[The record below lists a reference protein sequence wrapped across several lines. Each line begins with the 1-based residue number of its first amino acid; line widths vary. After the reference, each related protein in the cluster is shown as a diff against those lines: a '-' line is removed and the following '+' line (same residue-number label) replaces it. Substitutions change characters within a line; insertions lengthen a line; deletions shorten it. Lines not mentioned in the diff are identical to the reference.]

1 MEVKEQKPY
10 DIAKSGPQSY
20 RLLQEQNAQNFK
32 IDAPTSK
39 EYLYEKNQANAYLG
53 HSMYNAVE
61 AAPTVVQ
68 SPLYGSN
75 TKLGQSYFDQDVY
88 NKEEFENAGDVRAE
102 NQPAIIQAINGTT
115 KGAILAG
122 TTALSGILGIPYGIA
137 SAAVN
142 HDFSKLWDNDV
153 TRTAQAIND
162 ASEEWLPNYYT
173 KQQTEGSWYSPSNI
187 LSANFIFD
195 KVIKNIGFTVGAAY
209 SGGLYTK
216 GIDLIAKGIGGL
228 RAMALTG
235 KTFKEAAELGAR
247 AMNMSNATRVTKA
260 LVGSVFSA
268 TAEGTIEALNHV
280 KDYVDIYRQK
290 VDAHTAEG
298 INDAYREFAINGG
311 QFDGNGNPILDNTS
325 KSLILQDK
333 LYKLQRA
340 KEQAYKEIDATRAN
354 MGNADFIANLP
365 ILTLGN
371 WFTLGKMFAGGYKAA
386 RNISKVTT
394 RATKEAMAAAKA
406 EGKEAVERLNNIVK
420 KAKKTGYQGL
430 TDEEKALVEEGT
442 NHLLGDKTYAAL
454 MAAREPLKEGFEEMT
469 QAAAAKSSQNYYG
482 SRVDA
487 IYDAAMDNNSRDQVL
502 NWWQA
507 SMQGFKDI
515 YGDFNNYEEGFIG
528 ALTGLM
534 GSPTFGKKNNSTS
547 ETYLGRSKW
556 IGMSGGVV
564 PQWRNA
570 IKGRQDEAEIVSHVN
585 RILKNGNLERDI
597 KHLIAQTSFDNK
609 QKVAAI
615 RNDKMSFKDSELASI
630 FENIMYLKEAGKIDL
645 LNRAIDNMDGF
656 TEEDAKSILDLTK
669 KEIGLNGGNLNALTK
684 RREELVAQ
692 SEELTKQKEAAL
704 KGIESFRNSTTLTP
718 EESAKIQVA
727 EQTVARIDE
736 TVKNIG
742 NTIEDIDKQLKDKK
756 SSVVSPYLNENGD
769 LKTPTEVLED
779 LNKRKEKHKKI
790 LKFVTGAMDSI
801 DASTNEAL
809 TNDQLKTLT
818 WYKVMMLDWK
828 DRANSMGT
836 SLSRFVREFLNDQDA
851 IEKLARLDEE
861 LKGVDVKHLTKEEL
875 QTYGGAIVSRN
886 ILKNIIGGSKSIV
899 KLLEDIQSNSKEDM
913 GLALARLLNEE
924 KETEIDGKKQKVGDY
939 LFNSLKTTINANA
952 AAAQDE
958 KENFITTLSDLR
970 KIGEN
975 YSTYNK
981 LLKEYM
987 KNPSEI
993 DKAHQDTLNK
1003 AEREANNKKSKKTKD
1018 SLRFD
1023 GSIGDLT
1030 KDLRDN
1036 REELENIGADEFK
1049 NSLDENQ
1056 LEAFNEAEKLLD
1068 GIDSIEHK
1076 INTSDLEDEVK
1087 KAMLANLDDSIEG
1100 VNNIDELLEKLSSLD
1115 PSEAL
1120 ERALEAGNLDDI
1132 AKLDRIEELEAQYR
1146 EFIDQDLSKVA
1157 DAIEAKRKAQI
1168 KDIEEKAKKA
1178 ADALDEA
1185 EEERVKEP
1193 KERKLRVPKER
1204 KKGENLANRKKANA
1218 RNKARKEE
1226 QPKSRPSVEEDKEA
1240 VKKQGTN
1247 SDIANRN
1254 ARRKKV
1260 GYSSNFANRPQ
1271 LSETFFYGRD
1281 LLTYV
1286 QYIKE
1291 NPSRIPKFVASKLF
1305 PGIKTQEDFIKA
1317 YTKYIEATYQYLK
1330 DNGAFEYVK
1339 HNLKANDKLVFTVDE
1354 ELNNKAG
1361 VPVVIIKAVDK
1372 EGNSHVVGTM
1382 KTELDFM
1389 SINTKTDLTYGT
1401 TEAAQKKLYDE
1412 IVYKYKA
1419 SKVKSSQKQ
1428 NVKSS
1433 TEQSED
1439 KFNFS
1444 TTSGTRENRYEVTP
1458 HKKIDKDG
1466 NTVITYSA
1474 KVTYVKGAPKGHQ
1487 EGEVRTL
1494 EDGNGFTK
1502 LDFDDIDFAEYA
1514 AGDHRED
1521 GTIVT
1526 KDEVDKEDI
1535 KKSREIITNLLTDL
1549 LSNKLNTTIRKIIIA
1564 KDGRVFVD
1572 FQGKDLRVP
1581 LKKEAVSKYLDK
1593 YSSQSKDDLIHI
1605 TNTSQGY
1612 SNLGKIQEW
1621 SKKTADVRTEPDG
1634 FGVKNGLTYFKKS
1647 HEGGRGGDNITIWFR
1662 DELSQSI
1669 KEKIPKLL
1677 DESKDLNEFGD
1688 KVTELINTES
1698 LQINNEEFV
1707 GTEATIVKPTYFSSM
1722 EEQLGSKKSSWE
1734 YYRDNI
1740 NRTYGGIEY
1749 VTGVMYQA
1757 TLEPAIKFAI
1767 DSRVLPIK
1775 YRSYLG
1781 KTRENAIEKSDLQEI
1796 INELKSLE
1804 INNPS
1809 ELIEYVDRK
1818 SQEQVDSKE
1827 FVGAESSVKRLMGGD
1842 VAFSDTE
1849 SSISSIFNNT
1859 GSTIIFGVVN
1869 DSGMI
1874 STTNSSVDSKILQVD
1889 VAKAKEGQVYVL
1901 IPSNNG
1907 SLLPALCY
1915 GDVIE
1920 DLLEKPNDW
1929 YIEETIKAIQ
1939 SLTNIAQIGSNK
1951 NNVAK
1956 WLGISTQTINVS
1968 VGHLGTDN
1976 KFTEDTD
1983 ITNADRIRVAYNDAK
1998 GERKYIYIALSDDKT
2013 ISHDNAKKFIESF
2026 ASRFSIDSHLTVNLN
2041 TQRLMDKDYINNMS
2055 KYYFTNIVQGQ
2066 THSVNDWF
2074 TYNKTQTEIDN
2085 EPKER
2090 KPVKP
2095 TKKPTE
2101 TTPTGAPKTSKDV
2114 TVGDNTYTTTSDGR
2128 VYDEEDKLVVGEERT
2143 KVLDE
2148 TNKPQEEPKEEPTE
2162 KQEEKDKQEKQEEKP
2177 VESVDLA
2184 SQILG
2189 GAKRGK
2195 RRAKPKEENEDKKK
2209 DDDNKPEINQDQIDT
2224 TRTRQSNNR
2233 RRRPIKPSSES
2244 SESTSTA
2251 EPTEPKKT
2259 VRQRSID
2266 KAISIFPNMDK
2277 SRIEGVVN
2285 RIFDAVEGNEGAM
2298 QILDDIKTVV
2308 SFFKK
2313 VSTPI
2318 ANISTRAYNNFINAV
2333 LDPMEREKLNEESS
2347 REFNVENKDFNLRTM
2362 EVIDK
2367 VSSALREYLDGYVT
2381 IKSKALL
2388 NIFKI
2393 IKSAVDSLG
2402 KNMIVLNN
2410 FFNNILAETTSIII
2424 GETGDSAT
2432 EDLRVRYAYSN
2443 LSNQV
2448 KSWLHNRG
2456 TNIDAYNRLSPQ
2468 QQESYIRCMI

>member
-1 MEVKEQKPY
+1 MKVKEQKPY

-20 RLLQEQNAQNFK
+20 RLLQEQNARNFK

-68 SPLYGSN
+68 SPLYNSN

-137 SAAVN
+137 SAAIN
-142 HDFSKLWDNDV
+142 QDFSKLWDNDV

-162 ASEEWLPNYYT
+162 AAEEWLPNYYT
-173 KQQTEGSWYSPSNI
+173 KQQTEGPWYSPSNI
-187 LSANFIFD
+187 FSANLIFD

-216 GIDLIAKGIGGL
+216 GINLVAKGLGGL

-268 TAEGTIEALNHV
+268 TAEGTIEALNSV

-298 INDAYREFAINGG
+298 MNDAYREFAINGG

-354 MGNADFIANLP
+354 MGNAVLLANLP
-365 ILTLGN
+365 ITTLGN
-371 WFTLGKMFAGGYKAA
+371 WLTFGKMFAGGYKAA
-386 RNISKVTT
+386 RNTSKVTT
-394 RATKEAMAAAKA
+394 RATKEAIAAAKA

-454 MAAREPLKEGFEEMT
+454 MAIREPLKEGNEEMA
-469 QAAAAKSSQNYYG
+469 QSAASKSSQNYYG

-585 RILKNGNLERDI
+585 RILKSGNLERDI

-609 QKVAAI
+609 QKIAAI
-615 RNDKMSFKDSELASI
+615 RNDKMAFKDSELASI

-645 LNRAIDNMDGF
+645 LNRAIDNMEGF

-669 KEIGLNGGNLNALTK
+669 KEIGLNGENLNALIK
-684 RREELVAQ
+684 RKDELVAQ
-692 SEELTKQKEAAL
+692 FEELVKQKDAAAKAIEDFKNSTEPTEEQQAQL
-704 KGIESFRNSTTLTP
+704 AAASDTINRINEGIE
-718 EESAKIQVA
+718 
-727 EQTVARIDE
+727 
-736 TVKNIG
+736 NIN
-742 NTIEDIDKQLKDKK
+742 NTIDDIDKQLQDKK
-756 SSVVSPYLNENGD
+756 SSIISPYLNEDGD

-790 LKFVTGAMDSI
+790 LDFITGAMDSI

-836 SLSRFVREFLNDQDA
+836 TMSRFVREFLNDQDA
-851 IEKLARLDEE
+851 IEELARLDEE
-861 LKGVDVKHLTKEEL
+861 LKGVDVQHLTKEEL

-899 KLLEDIQSNSKEDM
+899 KLLEDIESNSKEDM
-913 GLALARLLNEE
+913 GLALARLLNED
-924 KETEIDGKKQKVGDY
+924 KEIEIDGKKQKIGDY
-939 LFNSLKTTINANA
+939 LFNAIKTTINANA
-952 AAAQDE
+952 VATQDD
-958 KENFITTLSDLR
+958 KNSFITTLSDLR

-975 YSTYNK
+975 YNTYNK
-981 LLKEYM
+981 LLTEYT

-993 DKAHQDTLNK
+993 DKAHQATTNR
-1003 AEREANNKKSKKTKD
+1003 AEREVNNKKSKSTKNK
-1018 SLRFD
+1018 LRFD
-1023 GSIGDLT
+1023 GAVGDLT
-1030 KDLRDN
+1030 KDLRDSKG
-1036 REELENIGADEFK
+1036 EIENIGIDEFK
-1049 NSLDENQ
+1049 DSLDERQ
-1056 LEAFNEAEKLLD
+1056 LKAFEGAESLLD

-1087 KAMLANLDDSIEG
+1087 KAMLDNLDDSIEG
-1100 VNNIDELLEKLSSLD
+1100 VNNVDELLEKLSSVD

-1120 ERALEAGNLDDI
+1120 EKALEASNLDDI

-1146 EFIDQDLSKVA
+1146 EFIEQDLSKVA

-1168 KDIEEKAKKA
+1168 EDIEEKAKKA
-1178 ADALDEA
+1178 ADALDKA
-1185 EEERVKEP
+1185 EEERIKEP
-1193 KERKLRVPKER
+1193 KERKIREPKER
-1204 KKGENLANRKKANA
+1204 KKRQTLSDRKKTTV
-1218 RNKARKEE
+1218 RDKAGKEE
-1226 QPKSRPSVEEDKEA
+1226 QPKSRPSVEEDKKA
-1240 VKKQGTN
+1240 VKNQGT
-1247 SDIANRN
+1247 SGDISRRN
-1254 ARRKKV
+1254 KERKEK
-1260 GYSSNFANRPQ
+1260 GYSNNFANRPQ

-1291 NPSRIPKFVASKLF
+1291 NPNNIPKFVASKLF
-1305 PGIKTQEDFIKA
+1305 PDIKTQEDFIKA
-1317 YTKYIEATYQYLK
+1317 YTKYIEFTYQYLK
-1330 DNGAFEYVK
+1330 DNRAFEYVK
-1339 HNLKANDKLVFTVDE
+1339 HNLKANDKLIFTVDE

-1361 VPVVIIKAVDK
+1361 VPVVIIKAIDK

-1389 SINTKTDLTYGT
+1389 SINKKTDLTYGT

-1412 IVYKYKA
+1412 IVYKFKA
-1419 SKVKSSQKQ
+1419 SKAKEDT
-1428 NVKSS
+1428 N
-1433 TEQSED
+1433 TEQ
-1439 KFNFS
+1439 
-1444 TTSGTRENRYEVTP
+1444 
-1458 HKKIDKDG
+1458 
-1466 NTVITYSA
+1466 
-1474 KVTYVKGAPKGHQ
+1474 Q
-1487 EGEVRTL
+1487 
-1494 EDGNGFTK
+1494 
-1502 LDFDDIDFAEYA
+1502 
-1514 AGDHRED
+1514 
-1521 GTIVT
+1521 
-1526 KDEVDKEDI
+1526 
-1535 KKSREIITNLLTDL
+1535 
-1549 LSNKLNTTIRKIIIA
+1549 
-1564 KDGRVFVD
+1564 
-1572 FQGKDLRVP
+1572 
-1581 LKKEAVSKYLDK
+1581 
-1593 YSSQSKDDLIHI
+1593 
-1605 TNTSQGY
+1605 
-1612 SNLGKIQEW
+1612 
-1621 SKKTADVRTEPDG
+1621 
-1634 FGVKNGLTYFKKS
+1634 
-1647 HEGGRGGDNITIWFR
+1647 
-1662 DELSQSI
+1662 
-1669 KEKIPKLL
+1669 
-1677 DESKDLNEFGD
+1677 
-1688 KVTELINTES
+1688 
-1698 LQINNEEFV
+1698 EEF
-1707 GTEATIVKPTYFSSM
+1707 I
-1722 EEQLGSKKSSWE
+1722 
-1734 YYRDNI
+1734 
-1740 NRTYGGIEY
+1740 
-1749 VTGVMYQA
+1749 
-1757 TLEPAIKFAI
+1757 
-1767 DSRVLPIK
+1767 
-1775 YRSYLG
+1775 
-1781 KTRENAIEKSDLQEI
+1781 
-1796 INELKSLE
+1796 
-1804 INNPS
+1804 
-1809 ELIEYVDRK
+1809 
-1818 SQEQVDSKE
+1818 
-1827 FVGAESSVKRLMGGD
+1827 GAESSVKRLMGGD

-1859 GSTIIFGVVN
+1859 GSTITFGVVN

-1874 STTNSSVDSKILQVD
+1874 STTNSNIDSKILQVD

-1915 GDVIE
+1915 GTTIE
-1920 DLLEKPNDW
+1920 ELLKKPNDW

-1939 SLTNIAQIGSNK
+1939 KLTNIIQIGDNK
-1951 NNVAK
+1951 IDVAK
-1956 WLGISTQTINVS
+1956 WLGISTQTINIS
-1968 VGHLGTDN
+1968 VGHL
-1976 KFTEDTD
+1976 EDKEFIEDDD
-1983 ITNADRIRVAYNDAK
+1983 IVNADRVRVAFNVKHKEKRQYM
-1998 GERKYIYIALSDDKT
+1998 YIALSDDKT
-2013 ISHDNAKKFIESF
+2013 ISHDNAKSFIGSF
-2026 ASRFSIDSHLTVNLN
+2026 ASRFSKVSPLTVNLN
-2041 TQRLMDKDYINNMS
+2041 TGRLTDKDYINNMS

-2074 TYNKTQTEIDN
+2074 TYNKTQTELDN

-2128 VYDEEDKLVVGEERT
+2128 VYNDEDKLVVGEERT

-2148 TNKPQEEPKEEPTE
+2148 ATKPQEEPKEEPTE
-2162 KQEEKDKQEKQEEKP
+2162 KQEEKDNQEKQEEKP
-2177 VESVDLA
+2177 TESVDLA

-2189 GAKRGK
+2189 GAKRGR
-2195 RRAKPKEENEDKKK
+2195 RRAKPEEKKEDKKK
-2209 DDDNKPEINQDQIDT
+2209 DDDNRPEISQDQIDT
-2224 TRTRQSNNR
+2224 TRTRQNNNR

-2244 SESTSTA
+2244 SESTSTSA
-2251 EPTEPKKT
+2251 EPKKT
-2259 VRQRSID
+2259 VRQKSID
-2266 KAISIFPNMDK
+2266 KAISIFPNIDK
-2277 SRIEGVVN
+2277 SRIEGIVN
-2285 RIFDAVEGNEGAM
+2285 RIFDAVESNIGAM
-2298 QILDDIKTVV
+2298 QILEDIKTVV

-2313 VSTPI
+2313 ASTSI

-2333 LDPMEREKLNEESS
+2333 LDPIEKEELDEEAT
-2347 REFNVENKDFNLRTM
+2347 REFNIESKDFNLRTM
-2362 EVIDK
+2362 EIIDK
-2367 VSSALREYLDGYVT
+2367 VSSALREYLDGYITV
-2381 IKSKALL
+2381 KSKALL

-2393 IKSAVDSLG
+2393 IRNTVNVLG
-2402 KNMIVLNN
+2402 KNTIVLNN
-2410 FFNNILAETTSIII
+2410 FFNNILAETTSIIT
-2424 GETGDSAT
+2424 GEPVESGT
-2432 EDLRVRYAYSN
+2432 EELRTRYAYSN
-2443 LSNQV
+2443 LSDQV
-2448 KSWLHNRG
+2448 KSWLNNRG

>member
-1 MEVKEQKPY
+1 MKVKEQKPY

-20 RLLQEQNAQNFK
+20 RLLQEQNARNFK

-68 SPLYGSN
+68 SPLYNSN

-137 SAAVN
+137 SAAIN
-142 HDFSKLWDNDV
+142 QDFSKIWDNDI
-153 TRTAQAIND
+153 TRTAQAMND
-162 ASEEWLPNYYT
+162 AAEEWLPNYYT
-173 KQQTEGSWYSPSNI
+173 KQQTEGPWYSPSNI
-187 LSANFIFD
+187 FSANFIFD

-209 SGGLYTK
+209 SGGLFTK
-216 GIDLIAKGIGGL
+216 GINLIAKGLGGL

-268 TAEGTIEALNHV
+268 TAEGTIEALNNS
-280 KDYVDIYRQK
+280 KDYVDIYRK
-290 VDAHTAEG
+290 KYDALTAEG

-311 QFDGNGNPILDNTS
+311 QFDGNRNPILDNTS

-340 KEQAYKEIDATRAN
+340 KEQAYKEIDATRDN
-354 MGNADFIANLP
+354 MGNADLLANLP

-371 WFTLGKMFAGGYKAA
+371 WLTFGKMFAGGYKAA
-386 RNISKVTT
+386 RNTSKVTT

-454 MAAREPLKEGFEEMT
+454 MAVREPLKEGNEEMA

-585 RILKNGNLERDI
+585 RILKSGNLERDI

-609 QKVAAI
+609 QKIAAI

-645 LNRAIDNMDGF
+645 LNRAIDNMEGF

-669 KEIGLNGGNLNALTK
+669 KEIGLNGENLNALNK
-684 RREELVAQ
+684 RKDELVAQ
-692 SEELTKQKEAAL
+692 FEELVKQKDAAEKAIEDFKNSTEPTEEQQAQL
-704 KGIESFRNSTTLTP
+704 AAASDTINRINEGIE
-718 EESAKIQVA
+718 
-727 EQTVARIDE
+727 
-736 TVKNIG
+736 NIN
-742 NTIEDIDKQLKDKK
+742 NTIDDINKQLQDKK
-756 SSVVSPYLNENGD
+756 SSVVSPYLNEDGD

-790 LKFVTGAMDSI
+790 LDFITGAMDSI

-836 SLSRFVREFLNDQDA
+836 TMSRFVREFLNDQNA
-851 IEKLARLDEE
+851 IEELARLDKE
-861 LKGVDVKHLTKEEL
+861 LKGVDVQHLTKEEL

-899 KLLEDIQSNSKEDM
+899 KLLEDIESNSKEDM
-913 GLALARLLNEE
+913 GLALARLLNED
-924 KETEIDGKKQKVGDY
+924 KEIEIDGKKQKIGDY
-939 LFNSLKTTINANA
+939 LFNAIKTNINANA
-952 AAAQDE
+952 VSTQDD
-958 KENFITTLSDLR
+958 KNSFITTLSDLR

-975 YSTYNK
+975 YNTYNK
-981 LLKEYM
+981 LLTEYT

-993 DKAHQDTLNK
+993 DKAHQATTNR
-1003 AEREANNKKSKKTKD
+1003 AEREVNNKKSKSTKNK
-1018 SLRFD
+1018 LRFD
-1023 GSIGDLT
+1023 GTIGDLT

-1036 REELENIGADEFK
+1036 KGEIENIGIDEFK
-1049 NSLDENQ
+1049 DSLDEKQ
-1056 LEAFNEAEKLLD
+1056 LKAFEGAESLLD

-1087 KAMLANLDDSIEG
+1087 GAMLANLDDSIEE
-1100 VNNIDELLEKLSSLD
+1100 VNNVDELLEKLSSVD

-1120 ERALEAGNLDDI
+1120 ERALEASNLDDI
-1132 AKLDRIEELEAQYR
+1132 AKLDKIEELEAQYR
-1146 EFIDQDLSKVA
+1146 EFIEQDLSKVA

-1168 KDIEEKAKKA
+1168 KDIEERAKKA
-1178 ADALDEA
+1178 ADALDKA
-1185 EEERVKEP
+1185 EEERIKEP
-1193 KERKLRVPKER
+1193 KERKIREPKER
-1204 KKGENLANRKKANA
+1204 KKRQTLYDRKKTSV
-1218 RNKARKEE
+1218 RGKAGKEE

-1247 SDIANRN
+1247 SDINYKN
-1254 ARRKKV
+1254 KKRKET
-1260 GYSSNFANRPQ
+1260 GYSNNFANRPQ

-1281 LLTYV
+1281 LPTYV

-1291 NPSRIPKFVASKLF
+1291 NPSRIPKFVASRLF
-1305 PGIKTQEDFIKA
+1305 PSIKTQEDFIKA
-1317 YTKYIEATYQYLK
+1317 YTKYIEVTYQYLK

-1339 HNLKANDKLVFTVDE
+1339 HNLKANYKLIFTVDE

-1361 VPVVIIKAVDK
+1361 VPVVIIKAIDK

-1412 IVYKYKA
+1412 IVYKFKA
-1419 SKVKSSQKQ
+1419 SKAKE
-1428 NVKSS
+1428 NTN
-1433 TEQSED
+1433 TEQ
-1439 KFNFS
+1439 
-1444 TTSGTRENRYEVTP
+1444 
-1458 HKKIDKDG
+1458 
-1466 NTVITYSA
+1466 
-1474 KVTYVKGAPKGHQ
+1474 Q
-1487 EGEVRTL
+1487 
-1494 EDGNGFTK
+1494 
-1502 LDFDDIDFAEYA
+1502 
-1514 AGDHRED
+1514 
-1521 GTIVT
+1521 
-1526 KDEVDKEDI
+1526 
-1535 KKSREIITNLLTDL
+1535 
-1549 LSNKLNTTIRKIIIA
+1549 
-1564 KDGRVFVD
+1564 
-1572 FQGKDLRVP
+1572 
-1581 LKKEAVSKYLDK
+1581 
-1593 YSSQSKDDLIHI
+1593 
-1605 TNTSQGY
+1605 
-1612 SNLGKIQEW
+1612 
-1621 SKKTADVRTEPDG
+1621 
-1634 FGVKNGLTYFKKS
+1634 
-1647 HEGGRGGDNITIWFR
+1647 
-1662 DELSQSI
+1662 
-1669 KEKIPKLL
+1669 
-1677 DESKDLNEFGD
+1677 
-1688 KVTELINTES
+1688 
-1698 LQINNEEFV
+1698 EEF
-1707 GTEATIVKPTYFSSM
+1707 I
-1722 EEQLGSKKSSWE
+1722 
-1734 YYRDNI
+1734 
-1740 NRTYGGIEY
+1740 
-1749 VTGVMYQA
+1749 
-1757 TLEPAIKFAI
+1757 
-1767 DSRVLPIK
+1767 
-1775 YRSYLG
+1775 
-1781 KTRENAIEKSDLQEI
+1781 
-1796 INELKSLE
+1796 
-1804 INNPS
+1804 
-1809 ELIEYVDRK
+1809 
-1818 SQEQVDSKE
+1818 
-1827 FVGAESSVKRLMGGD
+1827 GAESSVKRLMGGD

-1849 SSISSIFNNT
+1849 SSINSIFNNT
-1859 GSTIIFGVVN
+1859 GSTITFGVVN

-1874 STTNSSVDSKILQVD
+1874 STTNANVDSKILQVD

-1915 GDVIE
+1915 GTTIE
-1920 DLLEKPNDW
+1920 ELLKKPNDW
-1929 YIEETIKAIQ
+1929 YIEETIKVIQ
-1939 SLTNIAQIGSNK
+1939 SLTNIAQIGDNK
-1951 NNVAK
+1951 IEVAK
-1956 WLGISTQTINVS
+1956 WLGISTGTINIS
-1968 VGHLGTDN
+1968 VGHLNAD
-1976 KFTEDTD
+1976 KEFIEDDD
-1983 ITNADRIRVAYNDAK
+1983 IVNADRVRVAFNVKHKEKRQYM
-1998 GERKYIYIALSDDKT
+1998 YIALSDDKT
-2013 ISHDNAKKFIESF
+2013 ISYDNAKSFIGSF
-2026 ASRFSIDSHLTVNLN
+2026 ASRFSKDSPLTVNLD
-2041 TQRLMDKDYINNMS
+2041 TRRLTNEDYINNMS

-2074 TYNKTQTEIDN
+2074 TYNKTQTELDN

-2101 TTPTGAPKTSKDV
+2101 TTPTGAPKASKDV

-2128 VYDEEDKLVVGEERT
+2128 VYNDEDKLVVGEERT

-2148 TNKPQEEPKEEPTE
+2148 ATKSQEESKEEPTE
-2162 KQEEKDKQEKQEEKP
+2162 KQEEKDKQEKQEKQEEKP
-2177 VESVDLA
+2177 TESVDLA

-2189 GAKRGK
+2189 GAKRGR
-2195 RRAKPKEENEDKKK
+2195 RRAKPEEKKEDKKK
-2209 DDDNKPEINQDQIDT
+2209 DDDNRPEINQDQIDT
-2224 TRTRQSNNR
+2224 TRTRQNNNR

-2244 SESTSTA
+2244 SESTSTSA
-2251 EPTEPKKT
+2251 EPKKT
-2259 VRQRSID
+2259 VRQESID
-2266 KAISIFPNMDK
+2266 KAISIFPNIDK
-2277 SRIEGVVN
+2277 SRIEGIVN
-2285 RIFDAVEGNEGAM
+2285 RIFDAVESNTGAM
-2298 QILDDIKTVV
+2298 QILEDIKTVV

-2313 VSTPI
+2313 ASTPI

-2333 LDPMEREKLNEESS
+2333 LDPIEKEELDEEAT
-2347 REFNVENKDFNLRTM
+2347 REFNIENKDFNLRTM
-2362 EVIDK
+2362 EIIDK
-2367 VSSALREYLDGYVT
+2367 VSSALREYLDGYITV
-2381 IKSKALL
+2381 KSKVLL

-2393 IKSAVDSLG
+2393 IRNTVNVLG
-2402 KNMIVLNN
+2402 KNTIVLNN
-2410 FFNNILAETTSIII
+2410 FFNNILAETTSIIT
-2424 GETGDSAT
+2424 GEPVNSGI
-2432 EDLRVRYAYSN
+2432 EELRTRYAYNN
-2443 LSNQV
+2443 LSDQV
-2448 KSWLHNRG
+2448 KSWLNNRG
-2456 TNIDAYNRLSPQ
+2456 TNIDAYNKLSPQ

>member
-1 MEVKEQKPY
+1 MKVKEQKPY

-20 RLLQEQNAQNFK
+20 RLLQEQNARNFK

-68 SPLYGSN
+68 SPLYNSN

-122 TTALSGILGIPYGIA
+122 TTALSGILGIPYGIV

-142 HDFSKLWDNDV
+142 QDFSKLWDNDV
-153 TRTAQAIND
+153 TRVAQSISD
-162 ASEEWLPNYYT
+162 AAEEWLPNYYT
-173 KQQTEGSWYSPSNI
+173 KQQTEDSWYSPSNI
-187 LSANFIFD
+187 FSANFIFD

-268 TAEGTIEALNHV
+268 TAEGTIEALNNS
-280 KDYVDIYRQK
+280 KDYVDIYRK
-290 VDAHTAEG
+290 KYDALTAEG

-333 LYKLQRA
+333 LYKLQKA
-340 KEQAYKEIDATRAN
+340 KEQAYKEIDATRDN
-354 MGNADFIANLP
+354 MGNADLLANLP

-371 WFTLGKMFAGGYKAA
+371 WLTFGKMFAGGYKAA
-386 RNISKVTT
+386 RNTSKVTT

-406 EGKEAVERLNNIVK
+406 EEKEAVERLNNIVK

-430 TDEEKALVEEGT
+430 TNEEKALVEEGT

-454 MAAREPLKEGFEEMT
+454 MAAREPLKEGNEEMA
-469 QAAAAKSSQNYYG
+469 QAAAAKASQNYYG

-585 RILKNGNLERDI
+585 RILKSGNLERDI

-645 LNRAIDNMDGF
+645 LNRAIDNMEGF

-669 KEIGLNGGNLNALTK
+669 KDIGLNGENLNALTK
-684 RREELVAQ
+684 RRDELVAQ
-692 SEELTKQKEAAL
+692 SEELVKQKDAAVKAIEDFKNSTEPTEEQQAQL
-704 KGIESFRNSTTLTP
+704 AAASDTINRINEGIE
-718 EESAKIQVA
+718 
-727 EQTVARIDE
+727 
-736 TVKNIG
+736 NIN
-742 NTIEDIDKQLKDKK
+742 NTIDDIDKQLQDKK
-756 SSVVSPYLNENGD
+756 SSVISPYSNEDGD
-769 LKTPTEVLED
+769 LKTSTEVLED

-790 LKFVTGAMDSI
+790 LDFITGAIDSI

-836 SLSRFVREFLNDQDA
+836 TMSRFVREFLNDQDA
-851 IEKLARLDEE
+851 IEELARLDKE
-861 LKGVDVKHLTKEEL
+861 LKGVDVQHLTKEEL

-899 KLLEDIQSNSKEDM
+899 KLLEDIESNSKEDM
-913 GLALARLLNEE
+913 GLALARLLNED
-924 KETEIDGKKQKVGDY
+924 KEIEIDGKKQKIGDY
-939 LFNSLKTTINANA
+939 LFNAIKTTINANA
-952 AAAQDE
+952 VSTQDD
-958 KENFITTLSDLR
+958 KNNFITTLSDLR

-975 YSTYNK
+975 YNTYNK
-981 LLKEYM
+981 LLTEYT

-993 DKAHQDTLNK
+993 DKAHQATINR

-1023 GSIGDLT
+1023 GTIGDLT

-1036 REELENIGADEFK
+1036 KGDIENIGIDEFK
-1049 NSLDENQ
+1049 DSLDERQ
-1056 LEAFNEAEKLLD
+1056 LKAFEGAESLLD

-1087 KAMLANLDDSIEG
+1087 KAMLDNLDDSIEG
-1100 VNNIDELLEKLSSLD
+1100 VNNVDELLEKLSSVD

-1120 ERALEAGNLDDI
+1120 EKALEASNLDDI

-1146 EFIDQDLSKVA
+1146 EFIEQDLSKVA

-1168 KDIEEKAKKA
+1168 EDIEEEAKKA

-1185 EEERVKEP
+1185 EEERIKEP

-1204 KKGENLANRKKANA
+1204 KKRQTLSDRKKTTV
-1218 RNKARKEE
+1218 RGKAEKEE
-1226 QPKSRPSVEEDKEA
+1226 QPNSRPSVEEDKKA
-1240 VKKQGTN
+1240 VKNQGT
-1247 SDIANRN
+1247 SGDISYRN
-1254 ARRKKV
+1254 KRRKEK
-1260 GYSSNFANRPQ
+1260 GYSNNFANRPQ

-1291 NPSRIPKFVASKLF
+1291 NPNNIPKFVASKLF
-1305 PGIKTQEDFIKA
+1305 PDIKTQEDFIKA
-1317 YTKYIEATYQYLK
+1317 YTKYIEETYQYLK

-1339 HNLKANDKLVFTVDE
+1339 HNLKANDKLIFTVDE

-1361 VPVVIIKAVDK
+1361 VPVVIIKAIDK

-1412 IVYKYKA
+1412 IVYKFKA
-1419 SKVKSSQKQ
+1419 SKAKGSQGKRTLRESFKEVGLEAEEFVGDIE
-1428 NVKSS
+1428 NNPS
-1433 TEQSED
+1433 
-1439 KFNFS
+1439 NS
-1444 TTSGTRENRYEVTP
+1444 TTSELSHIQAEVIRKSARRVFEDIANSNNLRL
-1458 HKKIDKDG
+1458 HSAIVSRG
-1466 NTVITYSA
+1466 ISA
-1474 KVTYVKGAPKGHQ
+1474 KANTLSILYKALDAVKKGRMSVD
-1487 EGEVRTL
+1487 EAMALL
-1494 EDGNGFTK
+1494 EYHLRVDDDTHKELLAK
-1502 LDFDDIDFAEYA
+1502 LD
-1514 AGDHRED
+1514 
-1521 GTIVT
+1521 
-1526 KDEVDKEDI
+1526 K
-1535 KKSREIITNLLTDL
+1535 
-1549 LSNKLNTTIRKIIIA
+1549 
-1564 KDGRVFVD
+1564 
-1572 FQGKDLRVP
+1572 QP
-1581 LKKEAVSKYLDK
+1581 
-1593 YSSQSKDDLIHI
+1593 SQSKDDLIHI

-1612 SNLGKIQEW
+1612 SDLGAIQEW

-1662 DELSQSI
+1662 NEPSQSI

-1698 LQINNEEFV
+1698 SQINNE
-1707 GTEATIVKPTYFSSM
+1707 
-1722 EEQLGSKKSSWE
+1722 
-1734 YYRDNI
+1734 
-1740 NRTYGGIEY
+1740 
-1749 VTGVMYQA
+1749 
-1757 TLEPAIKFAI
+1757 
-1767 DSRVLPIK
+1767 
-1775 YRSYLG
+1775 
-1781 KTRENAIEKSDLQEI
+1781 
-1796 INELKSLE
+1796 
-1804 INNPS
+1804 
-1809 ELIEYVDRK
+1809 
-1818 SQEQVDSKE
+1818 E

-1869 DSGMI
+1869 DSGII
-1874 STTNSSVDSKILQVD
+1874 STTNDSVNSKILQVD

-1915 GDVIE
+1915 GTTIE
-1920 DLLEKPNDW
+1920 ELLEKPNDW

-1939 SLTNIAQIGSNK
+1939 KLTNIIQIGDNK
-1951 NNVAK
+1951 IKVAK
-1956 WLGISTQTINVS
+1956 WLGISTGTINIS
-1968 VGHLGTDN
+1968 VGHLN
-1976 KFTEDTD
+1976 EDKEFIEDDD
-1983 ITNADRIRVAYNDAK
+1983 IVNADRVRVAFNVKHKEKRQYM
-1998 GERKYIYIALSDDKT
+1998 YIALSDDKT
-2013 ISHDNAKKFIESF
+2013 ISHDNAKSFIGSF
-2026 ASRFSIDSHLTVNLN
+2026 ASRFSKDSPLTVNLN
-2041 TQRLMDKDYINNMS
+2041 TGRLTDEDYINNMS

-2074 TYNKTQTEIDN
+2074 TYNKTQTELDN

-2101 TTPTGAPKTSKDV
+2101 TTPTGAPKASKDV
-2114 TVGDNTYTTTSDGR
+2114 IIDNNTYTTTSDGR
-2128 VYDEEDKLVVGEERT
+2128 VYNDEDKLVVGEERT

-2148 TNKPQEEPKEEPTE
+2148 ATKPQEESKEEPTE

-2177 VESVDLA
+2177 TESVDLA

-2189 GAKRGK
+2189 GAKRGR
-2195 RRAKPKEENEDKKK
+2195 RRAKPEEKKEDKKK
-2209 DDDNKPEINQDQIDT
+2209 DDDNRPEISQDQIDT

-2244 SESTSTA
+2244 SESTSTSA
-2251 EPTEPKKT
+2251 EPKKT
-2259 VRQRSID
+2259 VRQKSID
-2266 KAISIFPNMDK
+2266 KAISIFPNIDK
-2277 SRIEGVVN
+2277 SRIEGIVN
-2285 RIFDAVEGNEGAM
+2285 RIFDAVESNTGAM
-2298 QILDDIKTVV
+2298 QILEDIKTVV

-2313 VSTPI
+2313 ASTPI

-2333 LDPMEREKLNEESS
+2333 LDPIEKEELDEEAT
-2347 REFNVENKDFNLRTM
+2347 REFNIESKDFNLRTM
-2362 EVIDK
+2362 EIVDK
-2367 VSSALREYLDGYVT
+2367 VSSALREYLDGYITV
-2381 IKSKALL
+2381 KSKVLL

-2393 IKSAVDSLG
+2393 IRNTVNVLG
-2402 KNMIVLNN
+2402 KNTIVLNN
-2410 FFNNILAETTSIII
+2410 FFNNILAETTSIIT
-2424 GETGDSAT
+2424 GEPVDSGT
-2432 EDLRVRYAYSN
+2432 EELRTKYAYSN
-2443 LSNQV
+2443 LSDQV
-2448 KSWLHNRG
+2448 KSWLNNRG

>member
-1 MEVKEQKPY
+1 MKAKEQKPY

-20 RLLQEQNAQNFK
+20 RLLQEQNARNFK

-68 SPLYGSN
+68 SPLYNSN

-137 SAAVN
+137 SAVIN
-142 HDFSKLWDNDV
+142 QDFSKLWDNDV

-162 ASEEWLPNYYT
+162 AAEEWLPNYYT
-173 KQQTEGSWYSPSNI
+173 KQQTEDSWYSPSNI
-187 LSANFIFD
+187 FSANFIFD

-216 GIDLIAKGIGGL
+216 GIDLVAKGLGGL

-268 TAEGTIEALNHV
+268 TAEGTIEALNNS
-280 KDYVDIYRQK
+280 KDYVDIYRK
-290 VDAHTAEG
+290 KYDALTAEG

-340 KEQAYKEIDATRAN
+340 KEQAYKEIDATRDN
-354 MGNADFIANLP
+354 MGNADLLANLP

-371 WFTLGKMFAGGYKAA
+371 WLTFGKMFAGGYKAA
-386 RNISKVTT
+386 RNTSKVTT

-454 MAAREPLKEGFEEMT
+454 MAVREPLKEGNEEMA

-487 IYDAAMDNNSRDQVL
+487 IYDATMDNNARDQVL

-585 RILKNGNLERDI
+585 RILKSGNLERDI

-609 QKVAAI
+609 QKIAAI

-669 KEIGLNGGNLNALTK
+669 KEIGLNGENLNALIK
-684 RREELVAQ
+684 RKDELVAQ
-692 SEELTKQKEAAL
+692 FEELVKQKDAAEKAIEDFKNSTEPTEEQQAQL
-704 KGIESFRNSTTLTP
+704 AAASDTINRINEGIE
-718 EESAKIQVA
+718 
-727 EQTVARIDE
+727 
-736 TVKNIG
+736 NIN
-742 NTIEDIDKQLKDKK
+742 NTIDDINKQLQDKK
-756 SSVVSPYLNENGD
+756 SSVVSPYSNEDGD

-790 LKFVTGAMDSI
+790 LDFITGAMDSI

-836 SLSRFVREFLNDQDA
+836 TMSRFVREFLNDQDA
-851 IEKLARLDEE
+851 IEELARLDKE
-861 LKGVDVKHLTKEEL
+861 LKGVDVQHLTKEEL

-899 KLLEDIQSNSKEDM
+899 KLLEDIESNSKEDM
-913 GLALARLLNEE
+913 GLALARLLNED
-924 KETEIDGKKQKVGDY
+924 KEIEIDGKKQKIGDY
-939 LFNSLKTTINANA
+939 LFNAIKANINANA
-952 AAAQDE
+952 VATQDD
-958 KENFITTLSDLR
+958 KNSFITTLSDLR

-975 YSTYNK
+975 YNTYNK
-981 LLKEYM
+981 LLTEYT

-993 DKAHQDTLNK
+993 DKAHQATTNR
-1003 AEREANNKKSKKTKD
+1003 AEREVNNKKSKSTKNK
-1018 SLRFD
+1018 LRFD
-1023 GSIGDLT
+1023 GAIGDLT

-1036 REELENIGADEFK
+1036 KGEIENIGIDEFK
-1049 NSLDENQ
+1049 NSLDEGQ
-1056 LEAFNEAEKLLD
+1056 LKAFEGAESLLD
-1068 GIDSIEHK
+1068 GIDSVEHK

-1087 KAMLANLDDSIEG
+1087 GAMLANLDDSIEG
-1100 VNNIDELLEKLSSLD
+1100 VNNVDELLEKLSSVD

-1120 ERALEAGNLDDI
+1120 EKALEASNLDDI

-1146 EFIDQDLSKVA
+1146 EFIEQDLSKVA

-1185 EEERVKEP
+1185 EEKRVREP
-1193 KERKLRVPKER
+1193 KERKIREPKER
-1204 KKGENLANRKKANA
+1204 KKRQTLSDRKKTTV
-1218 RNKARKEE
+1218 RGKAEKEE
-1226 QPKSRPSVEEDKEA
+1226 QPKSRPSVEEDKKA
-1240 VKKQGTN
+1240 VKTQGTN
-1247 SDIANRN
+1247 SDINYKN
-1254 ARRKKV
+1254 KKRKET
-1260 GYSSNFANRPQ
+1260 GYSNNFANRPQ

-1305 PGIKTQEDFIKA
+1305 PSIKTQEDFIKA
-1317 YTKYIEATYQYLK
+1317 YTKYIEATYQHLK
-1330 DNGAFEYVK
+1330 DNRAFEYVK
-1339 HNLKANDKLVFTVDE
+1339 YNLKANDKLIFTVDE
-1354 ELNNKAG
+1354 KLNNKAG
-1361 VPVVIIKAVDK
+1361 VPVVIIKAIDK

-1412 IVYKYKA
+1412 IVYKFKA
-1419 SKVKSSQKQ
+1419 SKAKE
-1428 NVKSS
+1428 NTN
-1433 TEQSED
+1433 TEQ
-1439 KFNFS
+1439 
-1444 TTSGTRENRYEVTP
+1444 
-1458 HKKIDKDG
+1458 
-1466 NTVITYSA
+1466 
-1474 KVTYVKGAPKGHQ
+1474 Q
-1487 EGEVRTL
+1487 
-1494 EDGNGFTK
+1494 
-1502 LDFDDIDFAEYA
+1502 
-1514 AGDHRED
+1514 
-1521 GTIVT
+1521 
-1526 KDEVDKEDI
+1526 
-1535 KKSREIITNLLTDL
+1535 
-1549 LSNKLNTTIRKIIIA
+1549 
-1564 KDGRVFVD
+1564 
-1572 FQGKDLRVP
+1572 
-1581 LKKEAVSKYLDK
+1581 
-1593 YSSQSKDDLIHI
+1593 
-1605 TNTSQGY
+1605 
-1612 SNLGKIQEW
+1612 
-1621 SKKTADVRTEPDG
+1621 
-1634 FGVKNGLTYFKKS
+1634 
-1647 HEGGRGGDNITIWFR
+1647 
-1662 DELSQSI
+1662 
-1669 KEKIPKLL
+1669 
-1677 DESKDLNEFGD
+1677 
-1688 KVTELINTES
+1688 
-1698 LQINNEEFV
+1698 EEF
-1707 GTEATIVKPTYFSSM
+1707 I
-1722 EEQLGSKKSSWE
+1722 
-1734 YYRDNI
+1734 
-1740 NRTYGGIEY
+1740 
-1749 VTGVMYQA
+1749 
-1757 TLEPAIKFAI
+1757 
-1767 DSRVLPIK
+1767 
-1775 YRSYLG
+1775 
-1781 KTRENAIEKSDLQEI
+1781 
-1796 INELKSLE
+1796 
-1804 INNPS
+1804 
-1809 ELIEYVDRK
+1809 
-1818 SQEQVDSKE
+1818 
-1827 FVGAESSVKRLMGGD
+1827 GAESSVKRLMGGD

-1859 GSTIIFGVVN
+1859 GSTITFGIVN

-1874 STTNSSVDSKILQVD
+1874 STTNSNVDSKILQVD
-1889 VAKAKEGQVYVL
+1889 VANAKEGQVYVL

-1915 GDVIE
+1915 GTTIE
-1920 DLLEKPNDW
+1920 ELLKKPNDW

-1956 WLGISTQTINVS
+1956 WLGISTQTINIS
-1968 VGHLGTDN
+1968 VGHLNAEN

-1983 ITNADRIRVAYNDAK
+1983 ITNADKIRVAYNDAK
-1998 GERKYIYIALSDDKT
+1998 GNRKYMYITLSDDKT

-2026 ASRFSIDSHLTVNLN
+2026 DSRFSIESPLTVNLN

-2101 TTPTGAPKTSKDV
+2101 TTPTGAPKASKDV

-2128 VYDEEDKLVVGEERT
+2128 VYNDEDKLVVGEERT

-2148 TNKPQEEPKEEPTE
+2148 ANKPQEESKEEPTE
-2162 KQEEKDKQEKQEEKP
+2162 KQEEKEKQEEQEEKP
-2177 VESVDLA
+2177 TESVDLA

-2189 GAKRGK
+2189 GAKRGR
-2195 RRAKPKEENEDKKK
+2195 RRAKPEEKKEDKKK
-2209 DDDNKPEINQDQIDT
+2209 DDDNRPEINQDQIDT
-2224 TRTRQSNNR
+2224 TRTRQNNNR
-2233 RRRPIKPSSES
+2233 RRRPIKPSSEN
-2244 SESTSTA
+2244 SESTSTSA
-2251 EPTEPKKT
+2251 EPKKT
-2259 VRQRSID
+2259 VRQKSID
-2266 KAISIFPNMDK
+2266 KAISIFPNIDK
-2277 SRIEGVVN
+2277 SRIEGIVN
-2285 RIFDAVEGNEGAM
+2285 RIFDAVESNTGAM
-2298 QILDDIKTVV
+2298 QILEDIKTVV

-2313 VSTPI
+2313 ASTPI
-2318 ANISTRAYNNFINAV
+2318 ANISTRAYNNFINAI
-2333 LDPMEREKLNEESS
+2333 LDPIEKEELDEEAT
-2347 REFNVENKDFNLRTM
+2347 REFNIENEDFNLRTI
-2362 EVIDK
+2362 EIIDK
-2367 VSSALREYLDGYVT
+2367 VSSALREYLDGYITV
-2381 IKSKALL
+2381 KSKVLL

-2393 IKSAVDSLG
+2393 IRNTVNVLG
-2402 KNMIVLNN
+2402 KNTIVLNN
-2410 FFNNILAETTSIII
+2410 FFNNILAETTSIIT
-2424 GETGDSAT
+2424 GEPVDSGT
-2432 EDLRVRYAYSN
+2432 EELRTRYAYNN
-2443 LSNQV
+2443 LSDQV
-2448 KSWLHNRG
+2448 KSWLNNRG

>member
-68 SPLYGSN
+68 SPLYGSK
-75 TKLGQSYFDQDVY
+75 TRLGQSYFDQDVY

-122 TTALSGILGIPYGIA
+122 TTALSGTLGTIYGIG
-137 SAAVN
+137 SAFAN
-142 HDFSKLWDNDV
+142 QDFSKLWDNEV
-153 TRTAQAIND
+153 TRAAQAIND

-173 KQQTEGSWYSPSNI
+173 TQQTESPWYSLSNI
-187 LSANFIFD
+187 FSANFIFD
-195 KVIKNIGFTVGAAY
+195 KVVKNIGFTVGAAY

-216 GIDLIAKGIGGL
+216 GINLVAKGFGGL
-228 RAMALTG
+228 RAMVLTG
-235 KTFKEAAELGAR
+235 KTFREAAELGAR

-268 TAEGTIEALNHV
+268 TAEGTIEALNNS

-290 VDAHTAEG
+290 IDAHTAEG

-325 KSLILQDK
+325 KSLILRDK
-333 LYKLQRA
+333 LYKLQGA
-340 KEQAYKEIDATRAN
+340 KEQAYKEIDATRDN
-354 MGNADFIANLP
+354 MGNADLLANLP

-371 WFTLGKMFAGGYKAA
+371 WLTFGKMFAGGYKAA
-386 RNISKVTT
+386 RNTSKVTT
-394 RATKEAMAAAKA
+394 RATKEAMTAAKA
-406 EGKEAVERLNNIVK
+406 EGKEAIERLNNIVK

-564 PQWRNA
+564 PKWRNA
-570 IKGRQDEAEIVSHVN
+570 IKGRQDEAKIVSHVN
-585 RILKNGNLERDI
+585 RILKSGNLERDI

-615 RNDKMSFKDSELASI
+615 RNDKMLFKDSELASI

-656 TEEDAKSILDLTK
+656 TEKDAKSILDLTK
-669 KEIGLNGGNLNALTK
+669 KEIGLNGENLNALTK

-736 TVKNIG
+736 TVENIG

-836 SLSRFVREFLNDQDA
+836 TMSRFVREFLNDQDA
-851 IEKLARLDEE
+851 IEELARLDEK
-861 LKGVDVKHLTKEEL
+861 LKGVDVQHLTKEEL

-924 KETEIDGKKQKVGDY
+924 KEVEIDGKKQKVGDY
-939 LFNSLKTTINANA
+939 LFNALKTTINANA

-993 DKAHQDTLNK
+993 DKAHQATLNK

-1100 VNNIDELLEKLSSLD
+1100 VNNVDELLEKLSSLD

-1120 ERALEAGNLDDI
+1120 ERALEASNLDDI

-1204 KKGENLANRKKANA
+1204 KKRQTLADRKKSNA
-1218 RNKARKEE
+1218 RNKAGKEE

-1254 ARRKKV
+1254 ARRKEK
-1260 GYSSNFANRPQ
+1260 GYSNNFANRPQ

-1291 NPSRIPKFVASKLF
+1291 NPSRIPKFIPSKLF
-1305 PGIKTQEDFIKA
+1305 PSIKAQEDFIKA

-1339 HNLKANDKLVFTVDE
+1339 HNLKANDKLIFTIDE

-1389 SINTKTDLTYGT
+1389 SINTKTDSTYGT

-1593 YSSQSKDDLIHI
+1593 HSSQSKDDLIHI

-1662 DELSQSI
+1662 DEPSQSI

-1677 DESKDLNEFGD
+1677 DKSKDLNEFGD

-1698 LQINNEEFV
+1698 SQINNEEF
-1707 GTEATIVKPTYFSSM
+1707 I
-1722 EEQLGSKKSSWE
+1722 
-1734 YYRDNI
+1734 
-1740 NRTYGGIEY
+1740 
-1749 VTGVMYQA
+1749 
-1757 TLEPAIKFAI
+1757 
-1767 DSRVLPIK
+1767 
-1775 YRSYLG
+1775 
-1781 KTRENAIEKSDLQEI
+1781 
-1796 INELKSLE
+1796 
-1804 INNPS
+1804 
-1809 ELIEYVDRK
+1809 
-1818 SQEQVDSKE
+1818 
-1827 FVGAESSVKRLMGGD
+1827 GAESSVKRLMGGD

-1859 GSTIIFGVVN
+1859 GSTIVFGVVN

-2026 ASRFSIDSHLTVNLN
+2026 ASRFSIDSPLTVNLN

-2148 TNKPQEEPKEEPTE
+2148 ANKPQEEPKEETTE
-2162 KQEEKDKQEKQEEKP
+2162 KQEKKDKQEKQEEKP
-2177 VESVDLA
+2177 TESVDLA

-2266 KAISIFPNMDK
+2266 KAISIFPNIDK

-2313 VSTPI
+2313 ASTPI
-2318 ANISTRAYNNFINAV
+2318 ANISTRAYNNFINIV
-2333 LDPMEREKLNEESS
+2333 LEPMEREKLDEEAT
-2347 REFNVENKDFNLRTM
+2347 REFNIESKDFDLKIM
-2362 EVIDK
+2362 EVLDK
-2367 VSSALREYLDGYVT
+2367 VSSAFREYLDGYVT
-2381 IKSKALL
+2381 VKSKALL

-2432 EDLRVRYAYSN
+2432 EDLRTRYAYSN
-2443 LSNQV
+2443 LSDQV
-2448 KSWLHNRG
+2448 KSWLNSRG

>member
-1 MEVKEQKPY
+1 MKVKEQKPY

-20 RLLQEQNAQNFK
+20 RLLQEQNARNFK

-68 SPLYGSN
+68 SPLYNSN

-102 NQPAIIQAINGTT
+102 NQPAIVQAINGTT

-137 SAAVN
+137 SAAIN
-142 HDFSKLWDNDV
+142 QDFSKLWDNDV
-153 TRTAQAIND
+153 TRVAQAMND
-162 ASEEWLPNYYT
+162 DAEEWLPNYYT
-173 KQQTEGSWYSPSNI
+173 TQQTEGSWYSPSNI
-187 LSANFIFD
+187 FSANFIFD

-216 GIDLIAKGIGGL
+216 GINLVAKGLGGL

-268 TAEGTIEALNHV
+268 TAEGTIEALNNS
-280 KDYVDIYRQK
+280 KDYVDIYRK
-290 VDAHTAEG
+290 KYDALTAEG

-340 KEQAYKEIDATRAN
+340 KEQAYKEIDATRDN

-371 WFTLGKMFAGGYKAA
+371 WLTFGKMFAGGYKAA
-386 RNISKVTT
+386 RNTSKVTT

-454 MAAREPLKEGFEEMT
+454 MAVREPLKEGNEEMA

-585 RILKNGNLERDI
+585 RILKSGNLERDI

-645 LNRAIDNMDGF
+645 LNRAIDNMDSF

-669 KEIGLNGGNLNALTK
+669 KEIGLNGENLNALIK
-684 RREELVAQ
+684 RKDELVAQ
-692 SEELTKQKEAAL
+692 SEELVKKKDAAAKAIEDFKNSTEPTEEQQAQL
-704 KGIESFRNSTTLTP
+704 AAASDTINRINEGIE
-718 EESAKIQVA
+718 
-727 EQTVARIDE
+727 
-736 TVKNIG
+736 NIN
-742 NTIEDIDKQLKDKK
+742 NTIDDINKQLQDKK
-756 SSVVSPYLNENGD
+756 SSVVSPYLNEDGD

-790 LKFVTGAMDSI
+790 LKFITGAMDSI

-836 SLSRFVREFLNDQDA
+836 TMSRFVREFLNDQDA
-851 IEKLARLDEE
+851 IEELARLDKE
-861 LKGVDVKHLTKEEL
+861 LKGVDVQHLTKEEL

-899 KLLEDIQSNSKEDM
+899 KLLEDIESNSKEDM
-913 GLALARLLNEE
+913 GLALARLLNED
-924 KETEIDGKKQKVGDY
+924 KEIEIDGKKQKIGDY
-939 LFNSLKTTINANA
+939 LFNAIKTNINANA
-952 AAAQDE
+952 ISTQDD
-958 KENFITTLSDLR
+958 KNSFITTLSDLR

-975 YSTYNK
+975 YNTYNK
-981 LLKEYM
+981 LLTEYT

-993 DKAHQDTLNK
+993 DKAHQATTNR
-1003 AEREANNKKSKKTKD
+1003 AEREVNNKKSKSTKNK
-1018 SLRFD
+1018 LRFD
-1023 GSIGDLT
+1023 EAIGDLT

-1036 REELENIGADEFK
+1036 KGEIENIGIDEFK
-1049 NSLDENQ
+1049 DSLDERQ
-1056 LEAFNEAEKLLD
+1056 LKAFEGAESLLD

-1087 KAMLANLDDSIEG
+1087 DAMLANLDDSIEG
-1100 VNNIDELLEKLSSLD
+1100 VNNVDELLKKLSSVD

-1120 ERALEAGNLDDI
+1120 EKALKASNLDDI

-1146 EFIDQDLSKVA
+1146 EFIEQDLSKVA

-1168 KDIEEKAKKA
+1168 KDIEERAKKA
-1178 ADALDEA
+1178 ADALDKS
-1185 EEERVKEP
+1185 EEERIKEP
-1193 KERKLRVPKER
+1193 KERKIREPKER
-1204 KKGENLANRKKANA
+1204 KKRQTLSDRKKTTV
-1218 RNKARKEE
+1218 RGKAGKEE
-1226 QPKSRPSVEEDKEA
+1226 QPKSRPSVEEDKES
-1240 VKKQGTN
+1240 VKKQGTS
-1247 SDIANRN
+1247 SDIAYRN
-1254 ARRKKV
+1254 KRRKEK
-1260 GYSSNFANRPQ
+1260 GYSNNFANRPQ

-1291 NPSRIPKFVASKLF
+1291 NPSRIPKFVASRLF
-1305 PGIKTQEDFIKA
+1305 PSIKTQEDFIKA

-1330 DNGAFEYVK
+1330 DSGAFEYVK
-1339 HNLKANDKLVFTVDE
+1339 HNLKANDKLIFTVDE

-1361 VPVVIIKAVDK
+1361 VPVVIIKAIDK

-1419 SKVKSSQKQ
+1419 SKVKPQ
-1428 NVKSS
+1428 
-1433 TEQSED
+1433 
-1439 KFNFS
+1439 
-1444 TTSGTRENRYEVTP
+1444 GTPQDV
-1458 HKKIDKDG
+1458 
-1466 NTVITYSA
+1466 
-1474 KVTYVKGAPKGHQ
+1474 Q
-1487 EGEVRTL
+1487 
-1494 EDGNGFTK
+1494 
-1502 LDFDDIDFAEYA
+1502 
-1514 AGDHRED
+1514 
-1521 GTIVT
+1521 
-1526 KDEVDKEDI
+1526 
-1535 KKSREIITNLLTDL
+1535 
-1549 LSNKLNTTIRKIIIA
+1549 
-1564 KDGRVFVD
+1564 
-1572 FQGKDLRVP
+1572 
-1581 LKKEAVSKYLDK
+1581 
-1593 YSSQSKDDLIHI
+1593 KDDLIHI

-1612 SNLGKIQEW
+1612 SDLGEIQEW

-1662 DELSQSI
+1662 DEPSQSI

-1698 LQINNEEFV
+1698 SQINNEEF
-1707 GTEATIVKPTYFSSM
+1707 I
-1722 EEQLGSKKSSWE
+1722 
-1734 YYRDNI
+1734 
-1740 NRTYGGIEY
+1740 
-1749 VTGVMYQA
+1749 
-1757 TLEPAIKFAI
+1757 
-1767 DSRVLPIK
+1767 
-1775 YRSYLG
+1775 
-1781 KTRENAIEKSDLQEI
+1781 
-1796 INELKSLE
+1796 
-1804 INNPS
+1804 
-1809 ELIEYVDRK
+1809 
-1818 SQEQVDSKE
+1818 
-1827 FVGAESSVKRLMGGD
+1827 GAESSVKRLMGGD
-1842 VAFSDTE
+1842 VAFSNTE

-1859 GSTIIFGVVN
+1859 GSTITFGVVN

-1874 STTNSSVDSKILQVD
+1874 STTNSNVDPKILQVD
-1889 VAKAKEGQVYVL
+1889 VANAKEGQVYVL

-1915 GDVIE
+1915 GTKIE
-1920 DLLEKPNDW
+1920 ELLEKPNDW

-1939 SLTNIAQIGSNK
+1939 SLTNIAQIGNNK
-1951 NNVAK
+1951 SKVAK
-1956 WLGISTQTINVS
+1956 WLGISTLTINIS
-1968 VGHLGTDN
+1968 VGHLN
-1976 KFTEDTD
+1976 AENEFTEDTD
-1983 ITNADRIRVAYNDAK
+1983 ITNADRVRVAFNVK
-1998 GERKYIYIALSDDKT
+1998 NKEKRQYIYIALSDDKT
-2013 ISHDNAKKFIESF
+2013 ISHNNAKSFIGSF
-2026 ASRFSIDSHLTVNLN
+2026 ASRFSIESPLTVNLN
-2041 TQRLMDKDYINNMS
+2041 TNGLTDKDYINNMS

-2101 TTPTGAPKTSKDV
+2101 TTPTGAPKTSKDI
-2114 TVGDNTYTTTSDGR
+2114 TVGDSTYTTTSDGR
-2128 VYDEEDKLVVGEERT
+2128 VYNDEDKLVVGEERT

-2148 TNKPQEEPKEEPTE
+2148 ATKSQEESKEEPTE
-2162 KQEEKDKQEKQEEKP
+2162 KQEEKDKQEEQEEKP
-2177 VESVDLA
+2177 TESVDLA

-2189 GAKRGK
+2189 GAKRGR
-2195 RRAKPKEENEDKKK
+2195 RRAKPEEKKEDKKK
-2209 DDDNKPEINQDQIDT
+2209 DDDNRPDINQDQIDT
-2224 TRTRQSNNR
+2224 TRTRQNNNR

-2244 SESTSTA
+2244 SESTSTSA
-2251 EPTEPKKT
+2251 EPKKA
-2259 VRQRSID
+2259 VRQKSID
-2266 KAISIFPNMDK
+2266 KAISIFPNIDK
-2277 SRIEGVVN
+2277 SRIEGIVN
-2285 RIFDAVEGNEGAM
+2285 RIFDAVESNTGAM
-2298 QILDDIKTVV
+2298 QILEDIKTVV

-2313 VSTPI
+2313 ASTPI
-2318 ANISTRAYNNFINAV
+2318 ANISTRAYNNFISAV
-2333 LDPMEREKLNEESS
+2333 LDPIEKEELDKEAT
-2347 REFNVENKDFNLRTM
+2347 REFNIESKDFNLRTM
-2362 EVIDK
+2362 EIIDK
-2367 VSSALREYLDGYVT
+2367 VSSALREYLDGYITV
-2381 IKSKALL
+2381 KSKVLL

-2393 IKSAVDSLG
+2393 IRNTVNVLG
-2402 KNMIVLNN
+2402 KNTIVLNN
-2410 FFNNILAETTSIII
+2410 FFNNILAETTSIIT
-2424 GETGDSAT
+2424 GEPVDSGT
-2432 EDLRVRYAYSN
+2432 EELRTRYAYNN

-2448 KSWLHNRG
+2448 KSWLNNRG

>member
-68 SPLYGSN
+68 SPLYGSK
-75 TKLGQSYFDQDVY
+75 TRLGQSYFDQDVY

-122 TTALSGILGIPYGIA
+122 TTALSGTLGTIYGIG
-137 SAAVN
+137 SAFAN
-142 HDFSKLWDNDV
+142 QDFSKLWDNEV
-153 TRTAQAIND
+153 TRAAQAIND

-173 KQQTEGSWYSPSNI
+173 TQQTESPWYSPSNI
-187 LSANFIFD
+187 FSANFIFD
-195 KVIKNIGFTVGAAY
+195 KVVKNIGFTIGAAY

-216 GIDLIAKGIGGL
+216 GINLVAKGLGGL

-235 KTFKEAAELGAR
+235 KTFREAAELGAR

-268 TAEGTIEALNHV
+268 TAEGTIEALNNS

-290 VDAHTAEG
+290 IDAHTAEG

-325 KSLILQDK
+325 KSLILRDK
-333 LYKLQRA
+333 LYKLQGA
-340 KEQAYKEIDATRAN
+340 KEQAYKEIDATRDN
-354 MGNADFIANLP
+354 MGNADLLANLP

-371 WFTLGKMFAGGYKAA
+371 WLTFGKMFAGGYKAA
-386 RNISKVTT
+386 RNTSKVTT
-394 RATKEAMAAAKA
+394 RATKEAMTAAKA
-406 EGKEAVERLNNIVK
+406 EGKEAIERLNNIVK

-570 IKGRQDEAEIVSHVN
+570 IKGRQDEAKIVSHVN
-585 RILKNGNLERDI
+585 RILKSGNLERDI

-669 KEIGLNGGNLNALTK
+669 KEIGLNGENLNALTK
-684 RREELVAQ
+684 RRDELVAQ
-692 SEELTKQKEAAL
+692 SEELVKQKDAAAKAVEDFKNNTEPTEEQQAQL
-704 KGIESFRNSTTLTP
+704 ATASDTINRINEGIE
-718 EESAKIQVA
+718 
-727 EQTVARIDE
+727 
-736 TVKNIG
+736 NIN
-742 NTIEDIDKQLKDKK
+742 NTIDDIDKQLQDKK
-756 SSVVSPYLNENGD
+756 SSIISPYLNENGD

-836 SLSRFVREFLNDQDA
+836 TMSRFVREFLNDQDA
-851 IEKLARLDEE
+851 IEELARLDEK
-861 LKGVDVKHLTKEEL
+861 LKGVDVQHLTKEEL

-952 AAAQDE
+952 AATQDE
-958 KENFITTLSDLR
+958 KENFITTLSDLK

-993 DKAHQDTLNK
+993 DKAHQATLNR

-1056 LEAFNEAEKLLD
+1056 LKAFNEAEKLLD

-1087 KAMLANLDDSIEG
+1087 KAMLTNLDDSIEG

-1120 ERALEAGNLDDI
+1120 ERALEASNLDDI

-1146 EFIDQDLSKVA
+1146 EFIEQDLSKVA

-1218 RNKARKEE
+1218 RNKAGKEE

-1291 NPSRIPKFVASKLF
+1291 NPSRIPKFIPSKLF
-1305 PGIKTQEDFIKA
+1305 PSIKAQEDFIKA

-1339 HNLKANDKLVFTVDE
+1339 HNLKANDKLIFTIDE

-1361 VPVVIIKAVDK
+1361 VPVVIIKAIDK

-1389 SINTKTDLTYGT
+1389 SINTKTDSTYGT

-1412 IVYKYKA
+1412 IVYKFKA
-1419 SKVKSSQKQ
+1419 SKVKPQ
-1428 NVKSS
+1428 
-1433 TEQSED
+1433 E
-1439 KFNFS
+1439 
-1444 TTSGTRENRYEVTP
+1444 TP
-1458 HKKIDKDG
+1458 QD
-1466 NTVITYSA
+1466 V
-1474 KVTYVKGAPKGHQ
+1474 Q
-1487 EGEVRTL
+1487 
-1494 EDGNGFTK
+1494 
-1502 LDFDDIDFAEYA
+1502 
-1514 AGDHRED
+1514 
-1521 GTIVT
+1521 
-1526 KDEVDKEDI
+1526 
-1535 KKSREIITNLLTDL
+1535 
-1549 LSNKLNTTIRKIIIA
+1549 
-1564 KDGRVFVD
+1564 
-1572 FQGKDLRVP
+1572 
-1581 LKKEAVSKYLDK
+1581 
-1593 YSSQSKDDLIHI
+1593 KDDLIHI

-1662 DELSQSI
+1662 DEPSQSI

-1698 LQINNEEFV
+1698 SQINNEEF
-1707 GTEATIVKPTYFSSM
+1707 I
-1722 EEQLGSKKSSWE
+1722 
-1734 YYRDNI
+1734 
-1740 NRTYGGIEY
+1740 
-1749 VTGVMYQA
+1749 
-1757 TLEPAIKFAI
+1757 
-1767 DSRVLPIK
+1767 
-1775 YRSYLG
+1775 
-1781 KTRENAIEKSDLQEI
+1781 
-1796 INELKSLE
+1796 
-1804 INNPS
+1804 
-1809 ELIEYVDRK
+1809 
-1818 SQEQVDSKE
+1818 
-1827 FVGAESSVKRLMGGD
+1827 GAESSVKRLMGGD

-1859 GSTIIFGVVN
+1859 GSTITFGVVN

-1874 STTNSSVDSKILQVD
+1874 STTNSNVDSKILQVD

-1915 GDVIE
+1915 GTTIE
-1920 DLLEKPNDW
+1920 ELLKKPNDW

-1939 SLTNIAQIGSNK
+1939 SLTNIVQIGSNK
-1951 NNVAK
+1951 INVAK

-2026 ASRFSIDSHLTVNLN
+2026 ASRFSIDSPLTVNLN

-2148 TNKPQEEPKEEPTE
+2148 ANKPQEEPKEEPTE

-2266 KAISIFPNMDK
+2266 KAISIFPNIDK

-2313 VSTPI
+2313 ASTPI
-2318 ANISTRAYNNFINAV
+2318 ANISTRAYNNFINIV
-2333 LDPMEREKLNEESS
+2333 LEPMEREKLDEEAT
-2347 REFNVENKDFNLRTM
+2347 REFNIESKDFDLKIM
-2362 EVIDK
+2362 EVLDK
-2367 VSSALREYLDGYVT
+2367 VSSAFREYLDGYVT
-2381 IKSKALL
+2381 VKSKALL

-2432 EDLRVRYAYSN
+2432 EDLRTRYAYSN
-2443 LSNQV
+2443 LSDQV
-2448 KSWLHNRG
+2448 KSWLNSRG

>member
-1 MEVKEQKPY
+1 MKVKEQKPY

-102 NQPAIIQAINGTT
+102 NQPAIVQAINGTT

-137 SAAVN
+137 SAVIN
-142 HDFSKLWDNDV
+142 QDFSKLWDNDV
-153 TRTAQAIND
+153 TRTAQVIND
-162 ASEEWLPNYYT
+162 TAEEWLPNYYT

-187 LSANFIFD
+187 FSANFIFD

-216 GIDLIAKGIGGL
+216 GIDLVAKGLGGL

-268 TAEGTIEALNHV
+268 TAEGTIEALNNS
-280 KDYVDIYRQK
+280 KDYVDIYRK
-290 VDAHTAEG
+290 KYDALTAEG

-371 WFTLGKMFAGGYKAA
+371 WLTFGKMFAGGYKAA
-386 RNISKVTT
+386 RNTSKVTT
-394 RATKEAMAAAKA
+394 RATKEAMTAAKA

-442 NHLLGDKTYAAL
+442 NHLLGDKTYATL
-454 MAAREPLKEGFEEMT
+454 MAAREPLKEGNEEMA

-534 GSPTFGKKNNSTS
+534 GSPTFGKKNNRTS

-585 RILKNGNLERDI
+585 RILKSGNLERDI

-609 QKVAAI
+609 QKIAAI

-669 KEIGLNGGNLNALTK
+669 KEIGLNGENLNALTK

-736 TVKNIG
+736 TIENIG

-756 SSVVSPYLNENGD
+756 SSVVSPYLNEDGD

-818 WYKVMMLDWK
+818 WYKVMMLDWE

-836 SLSRFVREFLNDQDA
+836 SISRFVREFLNDQNA
-851 IEKLARLDEE
+851 IEELARLDEE

-924 KETEIDGKKQKVGDY
+924 KEVEIDGKKQKVGDY
-939 LFNSLKTTINANA
+939 LFNALKTTINAN

-993 DKAHQDTLNK
+993 DKAHQATLNR

-1056 LEAFNEAEKLLD
+1056 LKAFNEAEKLLD

-1087 KAMLANLDDSIEG
+1087 KAMLTNLDDSIEG
-1100 VNNIDELLEKLSSLD
+1100 INNVDELLEKLSSLD

-1120 ERALEAGNLDDI
+1120 ERALEASNLDDI

-1146 EFIDQDLSKVA
+1146 EFIEQDLSKVA

-1204 KKGENLANRKKANA
+1204 KKGENLADRKRANT
-1218 RNKARKEE
+1218 RNKDRKEE

-1254 ARRKKV
+1254 DRRKKV
-1260 GYSSNFANRPQ
+1260 GYSNNFANRPQ

-1291 NPSRIPKFVASKLF
+1291 NPSRIPKFVSSKLF
-1305 PGIKTQEDFIKA
+1305 PSIKTQEDFIKA

-1339 HNLKANDKLVFTVDE
+1339 HNLKANDKLIFTVDE

-1389 SINTKTDLTYGT
+1389 SINTKTDSTYGT

-1412 IVYKYKA
+1412 IVYKFKA
-1419 SKVKSSQKQ
+1419 SKAKE
-1428 NVKSS
+1428 NTN
-1433 TEQSED
+1433 TEQ
-1439 KFNFS
+1439 
-1444 TTSGTRENRYEVTP
+1444 
-1458 HKKIDKDG
+1458 
-1466 NTVITYSA
+1466 
-1474 KVTYVKGAPKGHQ
+1474 Q
-1487 EGEVRTL
+1487 
-1494 EDGNGFTK
+1494 
-1502 LDFDDIDFAEYA
+1502 
-1514 AGDHRED
+1514 
-1521 GTIVT
+1521 
-1526 KDEVDKEDI
+1526 
-1535 KKSREIITNLLTDL
+1535 
-1549 LSNKLNTTIRKIIIA
+1549 
-1564 KDGRVFVD
+1564 
-1572 FQGKDLRVP
+1572 
-1581 LKKEAVSKYLDK
+1581 
-1593 YSSQSKDDLIHI
+1593 
-1605 TNTSQGY
+1605 
-1612 SNLGKIQEW
+1612 
-1621 SKKTADVRTEPDG
+1621 
-1634 FGVKNGLTYFKKS
+1634 
-1647 HEGGRGGDNITIWFR
+1647 
-1662 DELSQSI
+1662 
-1669 KEKIPKLL
+1669 
-1677 DESKDLNEFGD
+1677 
-1688 KVTELINTES
+1688 
-1698 LQINNEEFV
+1698 EEF
-1707 GTEATIVKPTYFSSM
+1707 I
-1722 EEQLGSKKSSWE
+1722 
-1734 YYRDNI
+1734 
-1740 NRTYGGIEY
+1740 
-1749 VTGVMYQA
+1749 
-1757 TLEPAIKFAI
+1757 
-1767 DSRVLPIK
+1767 
-1775 YRSYLG
+1775 
-1781 KTRENAIEKSDLQEI
+1781 
-1796 INELKSLE
+1796 
-1804 INNPS
+1804 
-1809 ELIEYVDRK
+1809 
-1818 SQEQVDSKE
+1818 
-1827 FVGAESSVKRLMGGD
+1827 GAESSVKRLMGGD

-1859 GSTIIFGVVN
+1859 GTEIIFGVVN

-1874 STTNSSVDSKILQVD
+1874 STTNSNVDSKILQVD

-1956 WLGISTQTINVS
+1956 WLGISTQTINAS

-1998 GERKYIYIALSDDKT
+1998 GERRYIYIALSDDKT

-2026 ASRFSIDSHLTVNLN
+2026 ASRFSIDSPLTVNLN

-2074 TYNKTQTEIDN
+2074 TYNKTQTELDN
-2085 EPKER
+2085 EPKDK
-2090 KPVKP
+2090 KPIKP

-2101 TTPTGAPKTSKDV
+2101 TTPTGAPKASKDV

-2128 VYDEEDKLVVGEERT
+2128 VYNEEDKLIVGEERT
-2143 KVLDE
+2143 KVLNE
-2148 TNKPQEEPKEEPTE
+2148 ANKPKEEPKEEPTE
-2162 KQEEKDKQEKQEEKP
+2162 KQEEKGKEEKP
-2177 VESVDLA
+2177 TESVDLA

-2195 RRAKPKEENEDKKK
+2195 RRAKPEEKKEDKKK

-2244 SESTSTA
+2244 SESTSTST

-2259 VRQRSID
+2259 ARQRSID

-2298 QILDDIKTVV
+2298 QILDDIKTAV

-2313 VSTPI
+2313 VATPI
-2318 ANISTRAYNNFINAV
+2318 GNISTRAYNNFINAV
-2333 LDPMEREKLNEESS
+2333 LDPMERGKLDEESS

-2381 IKSKALL
+2381 VKSKALL

-2432 EDLRVRYAYSN
+2432 EDLRVKYAYSN
-2443 LSNQV
+2443 LSDQV
-2448 KSWLHNRG
+2448 KSWLNSRG

>member
-1 MEVKEQKPY
+1 MKAKEQKPY

-20 RLLQEQNAQNFK
+20 RLLQEQNARNFK

-68 SPLYGSN
+68 SPLYNSN

-137 SAAVN
+137 SAVIN
-142 HDFSKLWDNDV
+142 QDFSKLWDNDV
-153 TRTAQAIND
+153 TRVAQEIND
-162 ASEEWLPNYYT
+162 AAEEWLPNYYT

-187 LSANFIFD
+187 FSANFIFD

-216 GIDLIAKGIGGL
+216 GIDLVAKGLGGL

-268 TAEGTIEALNHV
+268 TAEGTIEALNNS
-280 KDYVDIYRQK
+280 KDYVDIYRK
-290 VDAHTAEG
+290 KYDALTAEG

-340 KEQAYKEIDATRAN
+340 KEQAYKEIDATRDN
-354 MGNADFIANLP
+354 MGNADLLANLP

-371 WFTLGKMFAGGYKAA
+371 WLTFGKMFAGGYKAA
-386 RNISKVTT
+386 RNTSKVTT
-394 RATKEAMAAAKA
+394 RATKEAMDAAKA
-406 EGKEAVERLNNIVK
+406 EGKEAVKRLNNIVK

-454 MAAREPLKEGFEEMT
+454 MAVREPLKEGNEEMA

-585 RILKNGNLERDI
+585 RILKSGNLERDI
-597 KHLIAQTSFDNK
+597 KHLIAQTSFENK

-645 LNRAIDNMDGF
+645 LNRAIDNMEGF

-669 KEIGLNGGNLNALTK
+669 KEIGLNGENLNALNK
-684 RREELVAQ
+684 RKDELVAQ
-692 SEELTKQKEAAL
+692 SEELVKQKDVAAKAIEDFKNSTEPTEEQQAQL
-704 KGIESFRNSTTLTP
+704 AAASDTINRINEGIE
-718 EESAKIQVA
+718 
-727 EQTVARIDE
+727 
-736 TVKNIG
+736 NIN
-742 NTIEDIDKQLKDKK
+742 NTIDDINKQLQDKK
-756 SSVVSPYLNENGD
+756 SSVVSPYLNEDGD

-790 LKFVTGAMDSI
+790 LDFITGAMDSI

-836 SLSRFVREFLNDQDA
+836 TMSRFVREFLNDQDA
-851 IEKLARLDEE
+851 IEELARLDKE
-861 LKGVDVKHLTKEEL
+861 LKGVDVQHLTKEEL

-899 KLLEDIQSNSKEDM
+899 KLLEDIESNSKEDM
-913 GLALARLLNEE
+913 GLALARLLNED
-924 KETEIDGKKQKVGDY
+924 KEIEIDGKKQKIGDY
-939 LFNSLKTTINANA
+939 LFNAIKTNINANA
-952 AAAQDE
+952 VATQDD
-958 KENFITTLSDLR
+958 KNSFITTLSDLR

-975 YSTYNK
+975 YNTYNK
-981 LLKEYM
+981 LLTEYT

-993 DKAHQDTLNK
+993 DKAHQATTNR
-1003 AEREANNKKSKKTKD
+1003 AEREVNNKKSKKTKD

-1023 GSIGDLT
+1023 GAVGDLT

-1036 REELENIGADEFK
+1036 KGDIENIGIDEFK
-1049 NSLDENQ
+1049 DSLDEKQ
-1056 LEAFNEAEKLLD
+1056 LKAFEGAESLLD

-1087 KAMLANLDDSIEG
+1087 GAMLANLDDSIEG
-1100 VNNIDELLEKLSSLD
+1100 VNNVDELLEKLSSVD

-1120 ERALEAGNLDDI
+1120 EKALEASNLDDI

-1146 EFIDQDLSKVA
+1146 EFIEQDLSKVA

-1168 KDIEEKAKKA
+1168 KDIEERAKKA

-1185 EEERVKEP
+1185 EEKRVREP
-1193 KERKLRVPKER
+1193 KERKIREPKER
-1204 KKGENLANRKKANA
+1204 KKRQTLSDRKKTTV
-1218 RNKARKEE
+1218 RGKAGKEE
-1226 QPKSRPSVEEDKEA
+1226 QPKSRPSIEEDKEA

-1247 SDIANRN
+1247 SDINYKN
-1254 ARRKKV
+1254 KKRKET

-1291 NPSRIPKFVASKLF
+1291 NPSRIPKFVASRLF

-1317 YTKYIEATYQYLK
+1317 YTKYIETTYQYLK

-1339 HNLKANDKLVFTVDE
+1339 HNLKANDKLIFTVDE

-1412 IVYKYKA
+1412 IIYKFKA
-1419 SKVKSSQKQ
+1419 SKAKE
-1428 NVKSS
+1428 NTN
-1433 TEQSED
+1433 TEQ
-1439 KFNFS
+1439 
-1444 TTSGTRENRYEVTP
+1444 
-1458 HKKIDKDG
+1458 
-1466 NTVITYSA
+1466 
-1474 KVTYVKGAPKGHQ
+1474 Q
-1487 EGEVRTL
+1487 
-1494 EDGNGFTK
+1494 
-1502 LDFDDIDFAEYA
+1502 
-1514 AGDHRED
+1514 
-1521 GTIVT
+1521 
-1526 KDEVDKEDI
+1526 
-1535 KKSREIITNLLTDL
+1535 
-1549 LSNKLNTTIRKIIIA
+1549 
-1564 KDGRVFVD
+1564 
-1572 FQGKDLRVP
+1572 
-1581 LKKEAVSKYLDK
+1581 
-1593 YSSQSKDDLIHI
+1593 
-1605 TNTSQGY
+1605 
-1612 SNLGKIQEW
+1612 
-1621 SKKTADVRTEPDG
+1621 
-1634 FGVKNGLTYFKKS
+1634 
-1647 HEGGRGGDNITIWFR
+1647 
-1662 DELSQSI
+1662 
-1669 KEKIPKLL
+1669 
-1677 DESKDLNEFGD
+1677 
-1688 KVTELINTES
+1688 
-1698 LQINNEEFV
+1698 EEFV
-1707 GTEATIVKPTYFSSM
+1707 GAEATIVKPTYFSSM
-1722 EEQLGSKKSSWE
+1722 EGQLGSKKSSWE
-1734 YYRDNI
+1734 YYRDDI

-1749 VTGVMYQA
+1749 VTGLGYQA

-1767 DSRVLPIK
+1767 DSGVLPIK

-1796 INELKSLE
+1796 INELKSLG

-1842 VAFSDTE
+1842 VAFSNTE

-1859 GSTIIFGVVN
+1859 GSTIIFGIVN

-1874 STTNSSVDSKILQVD
+1874 STTNSNVDSKILQVD

-1915 GDVIE
+1915 GTTIE
-1920 DLLEKPNDW
+1920 ELLEKPNDW

-1939 SLTNIAQIGSNK
+1939 SLTNIAQIGDNK
-1951 NNVAK
+1951 IDVAK
-1956 WLGISTQTINVS
+1956 WLGISTQTINIS
-1968 VGHLGTDN
+1968 IGHLNAEN

-1983 ITNADRIRVAYNDAK
+1983 ITNADRVRVAFNVKNKEKRQYM
-1998 GERKYIYIALSDDKT
+1998 YIALSDDKT
-2013 ISHDNAKKFIESF
+2013 ISHENAKSFIGSF
-2026 ASRFSIDSHLTVNLN
+2026 ASRFSKESPLTVNLN
-2041 TQRLMDKDYINNMS
+2041 TQSLRDEDYINNMS

-2148 TNKPQEEPKEEPTE
+2148 DAKPQEEFKEEPTE

-2177 VESVDLA
+2177 TESVDLA

-2189 GAKRGK
+2189 GAKRGR
-2195 RRAKPKEENEDKKK
+2195 RRAKPEEKKEDKKK
-2209 DDDNKPEINQDQIDT
+2209 DDDNRPEINQDQIDT
-2224 TRTRQSNNR
+2224 TRTRQNNNR

-2244 SESTSTA
+2244 SESTSTSA
-2251 EPTEPKKT
+2251 EPKKT
-2259 VRQRSID
+2259 VRQKSID
-2266 KAISIFPNMDK
+2266 KAISIFPNIDK
-2277 SRIEGVVN
+2277 SRIEGIVN
-2285 RIFDAVEGNEGAM
+2285 RIFDAVESNTGAM
-2298 QILDDIKTVV
+2298 QILEDIKTVV

-2313 VSTPI
+2313 ASTPI

-2333 LDPMEREKLNEESS
+2333 LDPIEKEELDEEAT
-2347 REFNVENKDFNLRTM
+2347 REFNIENKDFNLRTM
-2362 EVIDK
+2362 EIIDK
-2367 VSSALREYLDGYVT
+2367 VSSALREYSDGYITV
-2381 IKSKALL
+2381 KSKVLL

-2393 IKSAVDSLG
+2393 IRNTVNVLG
-2402 KNMIVLNN
+2402 KNTIVLNN
-2410 FFNNILAETTSIII
+2410 FFNNILAETTSIIT
-2424 GETGDSAT
+2424 GEPVDSGT
-2432 EDLRVRYAYSN
+2432 EELRTRYAYNN
-2443 LSNQV
+2443 LSDQV
-2448 KSWLHNRG
+2448 KSWLNNRG

>member
-1 MEVKEQKPY
+1 MKVKEQKPY

-68 SPLYGSN
+68 SPLYGSK
-75 TKLGQSYFDQDVY
+75 TRLGQSYFDQDIY

-122 TTALSGILGIPYGIA
+122 TTALSGTLGTIYGIG
-137 SAAVN
+137 SAFAN
-142 HDFSKLWDNDV
+142 QDFSKLWDNEV
-153 TRTAQAIND
+153 TRAAQAIND

-173 KQQTEGSWYSPSNI
+173 TQQTESPWYSPKN
-187 LSANFIFD
+187 LFTANFIFD
-195 KVIKNIGFTVGAAY
+195 KVVKNIGFTVGAAY

-216 GIDLIAKGIGGL
+216 GIDLIAKGLGGL

-235 KTFKEAAELGAR
+235 KTFREAAELGAR

-268 TAEGTIEALNHV
+268 TAEGTIEALNNS

-290 VDAHTAEG
+290 IDAHTAEG

-325 KSLILQDK
+325 KSLILRDK
-333 LYKLQRA
+333 LYKLQGA
-340 KEQAYKEIDATRAN
+340 KEQAYKEIDATRDN
-354 MGNADFIANLP
+354 MGNADLLANLP

-371 WFTLGKMFAGGYKAA
+371 WLTFGKMFAGGYKAA
-386 RNISKVTT
+386 RNTSKVTT
-394 RATKEAMAAAKA
+394 RATKEAMTAAKA

-454 MAAREPLKEGFEEMT
+454 MAAREPLKEGFEEMN

-585 RILKNGNLERDI
+585 RILKSGNLERDI

-669 KEIGLNGGNLNALTK
+669 KEIGLNGENLNALTK
-684 RREELVAQ
+684 RRDELVAQ
-692 SEELTKQKEAAL
+692 SEELIKQKDAAAKAIEDFKNNTEPTEEQQAQL
-704 KGIESFRNSTTLTP
+704 AAASDTINRINEGIE
-718 EESAKIQVA
+718 
-727 EQTVARIDE
+727 
-736 TVKNIG
+736 NIN
-742 NTIEDIDKQLKDKK
+742 NTIDDIDKQLQDKK
-756 SSVVSPYLNENGD
+756 SSIISPYLNENGD
-769 LKTPTEVLED
+769 LKTPIEVLED

-836 SLSRFVREFLNDQDA
+836 TMSRFVREFLNDQDA
-851 IEKLARLDEE
+851 IEELARLDEK
-861 LKGVDVKHLTKEEL
+861 LKGVDVQHLTKEEL

-913 GLALARLLNEE
+913 GLALARLLNED
-924 KETEIDGKKQKVGDY
+924 KETEIDGKKQKIGDY
-939 LFNSLKTTINANA
+939 LFNAIKATINANA
-952 AAAQDE
+952 VATQDD
-958 KENFITTLSDLR
+958 KNNFITTLSDLR

-993 DKAHQDTLNK
+993 DKAHQATLNK

-1023 GSIGDLT
+1023 GTIGDLT

-1036 REELENIGADEFK
+1036 KGDIENIGIDEFK
-1049 NSLDENQ
+1049 DSLDESQ
-1056 LEAFNEAEKLLD
+1056 LKAFEEAESLLD

-1087 KAMLANLDDSIEG
+1087 GAMLANLDDSIEG
-1100 VNNIDELLEKLSSLD
+1100 VNNVDELLEKLSSLD

-1120 ERALEAGNLDDI
+1120 ERALEASNLDDI

-1193 KERKLRVPKER
+1193 KERKLREPKER
-1204 KKGENLANRKKANA
+1204 KKGENLADRKRANA
-1218 RNKARKEE
+1218 RNKAEKEE
-1226 QPKSRPSVEEDKEA
+1226 QPKSRPSIAEDKEA

-1254 ARRKKV
+1254 ARRKKI
-1260 GYSSNFANRPQ
+1260 GYSNNFANRPQ

-1305 PGIKTQEDFIKA
+1305 PSIKTQEDFIKA

-1330 DNGAFEYVK
+1330 DNRAFEYVK
-1339 HNLKANDKLVFTVDE
+1339 HNLKTNYKLIFTVDE

-1361 VPVVIIKAVDK
+1361 VPVVIIKAIDK

-1389 SINTKTDLTYGT
+1389 SINTRTDLTYGT

-1412 IVYKYKA
+1412 IVYKFKA
-1419 SKVKSSQKQ
+1419 TKAKE
-1428 NVKSS
+1428 NTN
-1433 TEQSED
+1433 TEQ
-1439 KFNFS
+1439 
-1444 TTSGTRENRYEVTP
+1444 
-1458 HKKIDKDG
+1458 
-1466 NTVITYSA
+1466 
-1474 KVTYVKGAPKGHQ
+1474 Q
-1487 EGEVRTL
+1487 E
-1494 EDGNGFTK
+1494 
-1502 LDFDDIDFAEYA
+1502 
-1514 AGDHRED
+1514 
-1521 GTIVT
+1521 
-1526 KDEVDKEDI
+1526 
-1535 KKSREIITNLLTDL
+1535 
-1549 LSNKLNTTIRKIIIA
+1549 
-1564 KDGRVFVD
+1564 
-1572 FQGKDLRVP
+1572 
-1581 LKKEAVSKYLDK
+1581 
-1593 YSSQSKDDLIHI
+1593 
-1605 TNTSQGY
+1605 
-1612 SNLGKIQEW
+1612 
-1621 SKKTADVRTEPDG
+1621 
-1634 FGVKNGLTYFKKS
+1634 
-1647 HEGGRGGDNITIWFR
+1647 
-1662 DELSQSI
+1662 
-1669 KEKIPKLL
+1669 
-1677 DESKDLNEFGD
+1677 
-1688 KVTELINTES
+1688 
-1698 LQINNEEFV
+1698 
-1707 GTEATIVKPTYFSSM
+1707 
-1722 EEQLGSKKSSWE
+1722 
-1734 YYRDNI
+1734 
-1740 NRTYGGIEY
+1740 
-1749 VTGVMYQA
+1749 
-1757 TLEPAIKFAI
+1757 
-1767 DSRVLPIK
+1767 
-1775 YRSYLG
+1775 
-1781 KTRENAIEKSDLQEI
+1781 
-1796 INELKSLE
+1796 
-1804 INNPS
+1804 
-1809 ELIEYVDRK
+1809 
-1818 SQEQVDSKE
+1818 E

-1859 GSTIIFGVVN
+1859 GTEIIFGVVN

-1915 GDVIE
+1915 GTTIE
-1920 DLLEKPNDW
+1920 ELLEKPNDW

-1956 WLGISTQTINVS
+1956 WLGISTQTINMS
-1968 VGHLGTDN
+1968 VGHLGAEN
-1976 KFTEDTD
+1976 KFTEDND
-1983 ITNADRIRVAYNDAK
+1983 ITNADRIRVAYTDTK
-1998 GERKYIYIALSDDKT
+1998 GDRKYMYIALSDDKT

-2026 ASRFSIDSHLTVNLN
+2026 AARFSIDNPLTVNLN

-2074 TYNKTQTEIDN
+2074 TYNKTQTELDN
-2085 EPKER
+2085 EPKDK
-2090 KPVKP
+2090 KPIKP

-2101 TTPTGAPKTSKDV
+2101 TTPTGAPKASKDV
-2114 TVGDNTYTTTSDGR
+2114 TVGNSTYTTTSDGR

-2148 TNKPQEEPKEEPTE
+2148 ATKSQEESKEEPTE
-2162 KQEEKDKQEKQEEKP
+2162 KQEEKDKQDKQEEKP
-2177 VESVDLA
+2177 TESIDLA

-2189 GAKRGK
+2189 GAKRGR
-2195 RRAKPKEENEDKKK
+2195 RRAKPEEKKDDEKK
-2209 DDDNKPEINQDQIDT
+2209 DDDNKLEINQDQIDT

-2266 KAISIFPNMDK
+2266 KAISIFPNIDK

-2285 RIFDAVEGNEGAM
+2285 RIFDAVESNEGAM

-2313 VSTPI
+2313 VATPI
-2318 ANISTRAYNNFINAV
+2318 GNISTRAYNNFINAV
-2333 LDPMEREKLNEESS
+2333 LDPMEREKLDEEAT
-2347 REFNVENKDFNLRTM
+2347 REFNIESKDFNLKTM
-2362 EVIDK
+2362 EVFDK
-2367 VSSALREYLDGYVT
+2367 VSSAFREYLDGYIT

-2393 IKSAVDSLG
+2393 IKSTADSLG
-2402 KNMIVLNN
+2402 RNMIVLNN
-2410 FFNNILAETTSIII
+2410 FFNNILAETASIIT
-2424 GETGDSAT
+2424 GEIVDSTT
-2432 EDLRVRYAYSN
+2432 EDLRARYAYSN
-2443 LSNQV
+2443 LSDQV
-2448 KSWLHNRG
+2448 KSWLNSRG

>member
-1 MEVKEQKPY
+1 MKVKEQKPY

-20 RLLQEQNAQNFK
+20 RLLQEQNARNFK

-61 AAPTVVQ
+61 AAPTVVR

-102 NQPAIIQAINGTT
+102 NQPAIVQAINGTT

-137 SAAVN
+137 SAAIN
-142 HDFSKLWDNDV
+142 QDFSKLWDNDV
-153 TRTAQAIND
+153 TRTAQAISD
-162 ASEEWLPNYYT
+162 TAEEWLPNYYT
-173 KQQTEGSWYSPSNI
+173 TQQTESPWYSPKN
-187 LSANFIFD
+187 LFTANFIFD

-216 GIDLIAKGIGGL
+216 GIDLVAKGLGGL

-247 AMNMSNATRVTKA
+247 AMNRSNASRVTKA

-268 TAEGTIEALNHV
+268 TAEGTIEALNNS
-280 KDYVDIYRQK
+280 KDYVDIYRK
-290 VDAHTAEG
+290 KYDALTAEG

-311 QFDGNGNPILDNTS
+311 QFDGNGNPVLDNTS

-340 KEQAYKEIDATRAN
+340 KEQAYKEIDTTRDN
-354 MGNADFIANLP
+354 MGNADLLANLP

-371 WFTLGKMFAGGYKAA
+371 WLTFGKMFAGGYKAA
-386 RNISKVTT
+386 RNTSKVTT

-420 KAKKTGYQGL
+420 KAKKTGYQSL
-430 TDEEKALVEEGT
+430 TNEEKALVEEGT
-442 NHLLGDKTYAAL
+442 NHLLGDKTYATL
-454 MAAREPLKEGFEEMT
+454 MAAREPLKEGNEEMA
-469 QAAAAKSSQNYYG
+469 QAAAAKASQNYYG

-585 RILKNGNLERDI
+585 RILKSGNLERDI

-645 LNRAIDNMDGF
+645 LNRAIDNMEGF

-669 KEIGLNGGNLNALTK
+669 KEIGLNGENLNALTK
-684 RREELVAQ
+684 RRDELVAQ
-692 SEELTKQKEAAL
+692 FEELVKQKDAAAKAIEDFKNSTEPTEEQQAQL
-704 KGIESFRNSTTLTP
+704 AAASDTINRINEGIE
-718 EESAKIQVA
+718 
-727 EQTVARIDE
+727 
-736 TVKNIG
+736 NIN
-742 NTIEDIDKQLKDKK
+742 NTIDDIDKQLQDKK
-756 SSVVSPYLNENGD
+756 SSIISPYSNENGD

-790 LKFVTGAMDSI
+790 LDFITGAMDSI

-836 SLSRFVREFLNDQDA
+836 TMSRFVREFLNDQDA
-851 IEKLARLDEE
+851 IEELARLDKE
-861 LKGVDVKHLTKEEL
+861 LKGVDVQHLTKEEL

-899 KLLEDIQSNSKEDM
+899 KLLEDIESNSKEDM
-913 GLALARLLNEE
+913 GLALARLLNED
-924 KETEIDGKKQKVGDY
+924 KEIEIDGKKQKIGDY
-939 LFNSLKTTINANA
+939 LFNAIKTNINANA
-952 AAAQDE
+952 VSTQDD
-958 KENFITTLSDLR
+958 KNSFITTLSDLR

-993 DKAHQDTLNK
+993 DKAHQATTNR
-1003 AEREANNKKSKKTKD
+1003 AEREANNKKFKSTKD
-1018 SLRFD
+1018 KLRFD
-1023 GSIGDLT
+1023 GTIGDLT
-1030 KDLRDN
+1030 KDLRDSKGDI
-1036 REELENIGADEFK
+1036 ENIGIDEFK
-1049 NSLDENQ
+1049 DSLDERQ
-1056 LEAFNEAEKLLD
+1056 LKAFEGAESLLD

-1087 KAMLANLDDSIEG
+1087 GAMLANLDDSIEG
-1100 VNNIDELLEKLSSLD
+1100 VNNVDELLEKLSSVD

-1120 ERALEAGNLDDI
+1120 EKALESSNLDDI
-1132 AKLDRIEELEAQYR
+1132 AKLDKIEELEAQYR

-1178 ADALDEA
+1178 ADALDKS

-1193 KERKLRVPKER
+1193 KERKLREPKER
-1204 KKGENLANRKKANA
+1204 KKGENFANRRKANA
-1218 RNKARKEE
+1218 RSKVEKEE
-1226 QPKSRPSVEEDKEA
+1226 QPKSRPSVAEDKEA
-1240 VKKQGTN
+1240 VKRQGTN

-1254 ARRKKV
+1254 ARRKKT
-1260 GYSSNFANRPQ
+1260 GYSNNFANRPQ

-1305 PGIKTQEDFIKA
+1305 PSIKTQEDFIKA

-1361 VPVVIIKAVDK
+1361 VPVVVIKAIDK
-1372 EGNSHVVGTM
+1372 EGSSHVVGTM

-1389 SINTKTDLTYGT
+1389 SINTRTDSTYGT

-1412 IVYKYKA
+1412 IVYKFKA
-1419 SKVKSSQKQ
+1419 SKVKP
-1428 NVKSS
+1428 
-1433 TEQSED
+1433 
-1439 KFNFS
+1439 
-1444 TTSGTRENRYEVTP
+1444 RETP
-1458 HKKIDKDG
+1458 QD
-1466 NTVITYSA
+1466 V
-1474 KVTYVKGAPKGHQ
+1474 Q
-1487 EGEVRTL
+1487 
-1494 EDGNGFTK
+1494 
-1502 LDFDDIDFAEYA
+1502 
-1514 AGDHRED
+1514 
-1521 GTIVT
+1521 
-1526 KDEVDKEDI
+1526 
-1535 KKSREIITNLLTDL
+1535 
-1549 LSNKLNTTIRKIIIA
+1549 
-1564 KDGRVFVD
+1564 
-1572 FQGKDLRVP
+1572 
-1581 LKKEAVSKYLDK
+1581 
-1593 YSSQSKDDLIHI
+1593 KDDLIHI

-1612 SNLGKIQEW
+1612 SDLGEIQEW
-1621 SKKTADVRTEPDG
+1621 AKKTADVRTEPDG

-1662 DELSQSI
+1662 NEPSQSI
-1669 KEKIPKLL
+1669 KEKILKLL

-1688 KVTELINTES
+1688 KVTKLINAES
-1698 LQINNEEFV
+1698 SQINNE
-1707 GTEATIVKPTYFSSM
+1707 
-1722 EEQLGSKKSSWE
+1722 
-1734 YYRDNI
+1734 
-1740 NRTYGGIEY
+1740 
-1749 VTGVMYQA
+1749 
-1757 TLEPAIKFAI
+1757 
-1767 DSRVLPIK
+1767 
-1775 YRSYLG
+1775 
-1781 KTRENAIEKSDLQEI
+1781 
-1796 INELKSLE
+1796 
-1804 INNPS
+1804 
-1809 ELIEYVDRK
+1809 
-1818 SQEQVDSKE
+1818 E

-1849 SSISSIFNNT
+1849 SSVSSVFNNT
-1859 GSTIIFGVVN
+1859 GSTITFGVVN

-1915 GDVIE
+1915 GTTIE
-1920 DLLEKPNDW
+1920 ELLEKPNDW

-1956 WLGISTQTINVS
+1956 WLGISTQTINMS
-1968 VGHLGTDN
+1968 VGHLGAEN

-1983 ITNADRIRVAYNDAK
+1983 ITNADKIRVAYNDTK
-1998 GERKYIYIALSDDKT
+1998 GDRKYIYITLSDDKT

-2026 ASRFSIDSHLTVNLN
+2026 ASRFSIESPLTVNLN
-2041 TQRLMDKDYINNMS
+2041 TQKLMDKDYINNMS

-2101 TTPTGAPKTSKDV
+2101 TTPTGAPKASKDV
-2114 TVGDNTYTTTSDGR
+2114 TVDNNTYTTTSDGR
-2128 VYDEEDKLVVGEERT
+2128 VYNDEDKLVVGEERT

-2148 TNKPQEEPKEEPTE
+2148 ATKSQEEPTE
-2162 KQEEKDKQEKQEEKP
+2162 KQEEKP
-2177 VESVDLA
+2177 TESVDLA

-2189 GAKRGK
+2189 GAKRGR
-2195 RRAKPKEENEDKKK
+2195 RRAKPEEKKEDKKK
-2209 DDDNKPEINQDQIDT
+2209 DDDNRPEINQDQIDT
-2224 TRTRQSNNR
+2224 TRTRQNNNR

-2244 SESTSTA
+2244 SESTSTSA
-2251 EPTEPKKT
+2251 EPKKT
-2259 VRQRSID
+2259 VRQKSID
-2266 KAISIFPNMDK
+2266 KAISIFPNIDK
-2277 SRIEGVVN
+2277 SRIEGIVN
-2285 RIFDAVEGNEGAM
+2285 RIFDAVESNTGAM
-2298 QILDDIKTVV
+2298 QILEDIKNAVN
-2308 SFFKK
+2308 FFKK

-2318 ANISTRAYNNFINAV
+2318 GNISTRAYNNFINAV
-2333 LDPMEREKLNEESS
+2333 LDPIEKEELNEEAA
-2347 REFNVENKDFNLRTM
+2347 REFNTESKDFNLRTM

-2367 VSSALREYLDGYVT
+2367 VSSALREYLDGYTTV
-2381 IKSKALL
+2381 KSKVLL

-2393 IKSAVDSLG
+2393 IRNTVNVLG
-2402 KNMIVLNN
+2402 KNTIVLNN
-2410 FFNNILAETTSIII
+2410 FFNNILAETTSIIT
-2424 GETGDSAT
+2424 GEPVDSGT
-2432 EDLRVRYAYSN
+2432 EELRTRYAYSN
-2443 LSNQV
+2443 LSDQV
-2448 KSWLHNRG
+2448 KSWLNNRG

>member
-68 SPLYGSN
+68 SPLYGSK
-75 TKLGQSYFDQDVY
+75 TRLGQSYFDQDVY

-122 TTALSGILGIPYGIA
+122 TTALSGTLGTIYGIG
-137 SAAVN
+137 SAFAN
-142 HDFSKLWDNDV
+142 QDFSKLWDNEV
-153 TRTAQAIND
+153 TRAAQAIND

-173 KQQTEGSWYSPSNI
+173 TQQTESPWYSPSNI
-187 LSANFIFD
+187 FSANFIFD
-195 KVIKNIGFTVGAAY
+195 KVVKNIGFTIGAAY

-216 GIDLIAKGIGGL
+216 GINLVAKGLGGL

-235 KTFKEAAELGAR
+235 KTFREAAELGAR

-268 TAEGTIEALNHV
+268 TAEGTIEALNNS

-290 VDAHTAEG
+290 IDAHTAEG

-325 KSLILQDK
+325 KSLILRDK
-333 LYKLQRA
+333 LYKLQGA
-340 KEQAYKEIDATRAN
+340 KEQAYKEIDATRDN
-354 MGNADFIANLP
+354 MGNADLLANLP

-371 WFTLGKMFAGGYKAA
+371 WLTFGKMFAGGYKAA
-386 RNISKVTT
+386 RNTSKVTT
-394 RATKEAMAAAKA
+394 RATKEAMTAAKA
-406 EGKEAVERLNNIVK
+406 EGKEAIERLNNIVK
-420 KAKKTGYQGL
+420 KTKKTGYQGL

-570 IKGRQDEAEIVSHVN
+570 IKGRQDEAKIVSHVN
-585 RILKNGNLERDI
+585 RILKSGNLERDI

-669 KEIGLNGGNLNALTK
+669 KEIGLNGENLNALTK
-684 RREELVAQ
+684 RRDELVAQ
-692 SEELTKQKEAAL
+692 SEELVKQKDAAAKAVEDFKNNTEPTEEQQAQL
-704 KGIESFRNSTTLTP
+704 ATASDTINIINEGIE
-718 EESAKIQVA
+718 
-727 EQTVARIDE
+727 
-736 TVKNIG
+736 NIN
-742 NTIEDIDKQLKDKK
+742 NTIDDIDKQLQDKK
-756 SSVVSPYLNENGD
+756 SSIISPYLNENGD

-836 SLSRFVREFLNDQDA
+836 TMSRFVREFLNDQDA
-851 IEKLARLDEE
+851 IEELARLDEK
-861 LKGVDVKHLTKEEL
+861 LNGVDVQHLTKEEL

-952 AAAQDE
+952 AATQDE
-958 KENFITTLSDLR
+958 KENFITTLSDLK

-993 DKAHQDTLNK
+993 DKAHQATLNR

-1056 LEAFNEAEKLLD
+1056 LKAFNEAEKLLD

-1087 KAMLANLDDSIEG
+1087 KAMLTNLDDSIEG

-1120 ERALEAGNLDDI
+1120 ERALEASNLDDI

-1146 EFIDQDLSKVA
+1146 EFIEQDLSKVA

-1185 EEERVKEP
+1185 EEKRVKEP

-1218 RNKARKEE
+1218 RKKAGKEE

-1291 NPSRIPKFVASKLF
+1291 NPSRIPKFIPSKLF
-1305 PGIKTQEDFIKA
+1305 PSIKAQEDFIKA

-1339 HNLKANDKLVFTVDE
+1339 HNLKANDKLIFTIDE

-1361 VPVVIIKAVDK
+1361 VPVVIIKAIDK

-1389 SINTKTDLTYGT
+1389 SINTKTDSTYGT

-1412 IVYKYKA
+1412 IVYKFKA
-1419 SKVKSSQKQ
+1419 SKVSQSAKEETTTQDKELVDFATTRNRGFSTPLSKGKGTSLSNNITDIGTEKPGWGSKNGLFYYKVNIGGRKDYIAAYFKEEPSQEAKEKIEKIVNDSNLDFTKAQKEIANLLRQSSQ
-1428 NVKSS
+1428 
-1433 TEQSED
+1433 
-1439 KFNFS
+1439 
-1444 TTSGTRENRYEVTP
+1444 
-1458 HKKIDKDG
+1458 
-1466 NTVITYSA
+1466 
-1474 KVTYVKGAPKGHQ
+1474 
-1487 EGEVRTL
+1487 
-1494 EDGNGFTK
+1494 TK
-1502 LDFDDIDFAEYA
+1502 
-1514 AGDHRED
+1514 
-1521 GTIVT
+1521 
-1526 KDEVDKEDI
+1526 
-1535 KKSREIITNLLTDL
+1535 
-1549 LSNKLNTTIRKIIIA
+1549 
-1564 KDGRVFVD
+1564 
-1572 FQGKDLRVP
+1572 
-1581 LKKEAVSKYLDK
+1581 
-1593 YSSQSKDDLIHI
+1593 QSKDDLIHI
-1605 TNTSQGY
+1605 TNTFQGL
-1612 SNLGKIQEW
+1612 SHLGNIQEW
-1621 SKKTADVRTEPDG
+1621 SKKTSDIRNKPDG
-1634 FGVKNGLTYFKKS
+1634 FGTDNGLFYYKKS
-1647 HEGGRGGDNITIWFR
+1647 QGGRKGDNVTIWFKN
-1662 DELSQSI
+1662 EPSQSI

-1698 LQINNEEFV
+1698 SQINNEEF
-1707 GTEATIVKPTYFSSM
+1707 I
-1722 EEQLGSKKSSWE
+1722 
-1734 YYRDNI
+1734 
-1740 NRTYGGIEY
+1740 
-1749 VTGVMYQA
+1749 
-1757 TLEPAIKFAI
+1757 
-1767 DSRVLPIK
+1767 
-1775 YRSYLG
+1775 
-1781 KTRENAIEKSDLQEI
+1781 
-1796 INELKSLE
+1796 
-1804 INNPS
+1804 
-1809 ELIEYVDRK
+1809 
-1818 SQEQVDSKE
+1818 
-1827 FVGAESSVKRLMGGD
+1827 GAESSVKRLMGGD

-1859 GSTIIFGVVN
+1859 GSTITFGVVN

-1874 STTNSSVDSKILQVD
+1874 STTNSNVDSKILQVD

-1915 GDVIE
+1915 GTTIE
-1920 DLLEKPNDW
+1920 ELLKKPNDW

-1939 SLTNIAQIGSNK
+1939 SLTNISQIGSNK
-1951 NNVAK
+1951 INVAK
-1956 WLGISTQTINVS
+1956 WLGISTQTINAS

-2026 ASRFSIDSHLTVNLN
+2026 ASRFSIDSPLTVNLN

-2313 VSTPI
+2313 ASTPI
-2318 ANISTRAYNNFINAV
+2318 ANISTRAYNNFINIV
-2333 LDPMEREKLNEESS
+2333 LEPMEREKLDEEAT
-2347 REFNVENKDFNLRTM
+2347 REFNIESKDFDLKIM
-2362 EVIDK
+2362 EVLDK
-2367 VSSALREYLDGYVT
+2367 VSSAFREYLDGYVT
-2381 IKSKALL
+2381 VKSKALL

-2424 GETGDSAT
+2424 GETEDSAT

>member
-1 MEVKEQKPY
+1 MKAKEQKPY
-10 DIAKSGPQSY
+10 DISKSGPQSY
-20 RLLQEQNAQNFK
+20 RLLQEQNARNFK

-39 EYLYEKNQANAYLG
+39 EYLYEKNKANAYLG

-68 SPLYGSN
+68 SPLYNNN

-102 NQPAIIQAINGTT
+102 NQPAIVQAINGTT

-137 SAAVN
+137 SAVIN
-142 HDFSKLWDNDV
+142 QDFSKLWDNDV
-153 TRTAQAIND
+153 TRTAQVIND
-162 ASEEWLPNYYT
+162 AAEEWLPNYYT

-187 LSANFIFD
+187 FSANFIFD

-216 GIDLIAKGIGGL
+216 GIDLVAKGLGGL

-268 TAEGTIEALNHV
+268 TAEGTIEALNNS
-280 KDYVDIYRQK
+280 KDYVDIYRK
-290 VDAHTAEG
+290 KYDALTEEG

-311 QFDGNGNPILDNTS
+311 QFDSNGNPILDNTS

-340 KEQAYKEIDATRAN
+340 KEQAYKEIDATRDN
-354 MGNADFIANLP
+354 MGNADLLANLP

-371 WFTLGKMFAGGYKAA
+371 WLTFGKMFAGGYKAA
-386 RNISKVTT
+386 RNTSKVTT

-454 MAAREPLKEGFEEMT
+454 MAVREPLKEGNEEMA
-469 QAAAAKSSQNYYG
+469 QATAAKSSQNYYG

-564 PQWRNA
+564 PQWRNT

-585 RILKNGNLERDI
+585 RILKSGNLERDI

-645 LNRAIDNMDGF
+645 LNRAIDNMEGF

-669 KEIGLNGGNLNALTK
+669 KEIGLNGENLNALIK
-684 RREELVAQ
+684 RKDELVAQ
-692 SEELTKQKEAAL
+692 FEELVKQKDAAEKAIEDFKNSTEPTEEQQAQL
-704 KGIESFRNSTTLTP
+704 AAASDTINRINEGIE
-718 EESAKIQVA
+718 
-727 EQTVARIDE
+727 
-736 TVKNIG
+736 NIN
-742 NTIEDIDKQLKDKK
+742 NTIDDINKQLQDKK
-756 SSVVSPYLNENGD
+756 SSVVSPYLNEDGD

-779 LNKRKEKHKKI
+779 LNKRKEKHKKKLDFI
-790 LKFVTGAMDSI
+790 TGAMDSI

-836 SLSRFVREFLNDQDA
+836 SISRFVREFLNDQDA
-851 IEKLARLDEE
+851 IEELARLDKE
-861 LKGVDVKHLTKEEL
+861 LKGVDVQHLTKEEL

-899 KLLEDIQSNSKEDM
+899 KLLEDIESNSKEDM
-913 GLALARLLNEE
+913 GLALARLLNED
-924 KETEIDGKKQKVGDY
+924 KEIEIDGKKQKIGDY
-939 LFNSLKTTINANA
+939 LFNAIKTTINANA
-952 AAAQDE
+952 VSTQDD
-958 KENFITTLSDLR
+958 KNSFITTLSDLQ

-975 YSTYNK
+975 YNTYNK
-981 LLKEYM
+981 LLTEYT

-993 DKAHQDTLNK
+993 DKAHQATTNR
-1003 AEREANNKKSKKTKD
+1003 AEREANNKKSKSTKNK
-1018 SLRFD
+1018 LRFD
-1023 GSIGDLT
+1023 GAIGDLT
-1030 KDLRDN
+1030 KDLKDN
-1036 REELENIGADEFK
+1036 KGEIENIGIDEFK
-1049 NSLDENQ
+1049 DSLDEGQ
-1056 LEAFNEAEKLLD
+1056 LKAFEEAESLLD

-1087 KAMLANLDDSIEG
+1087 KAMLDNLDDSIEG
-1100 VNNIDELLEKLSSLD
+1100 VNNVDELLEKLSSVD

-1120 ERALEAGNLDDI
+1120 EKALEASNLDDI

-1146 EFIDQDLSKVA
+1146 EFIEQDLSKVA

-1178 ADALDEA
+1178 ADALDEV
-1185 EEERVKEP
+1185 EEKRIKEP

-1204 KKGENLANRKKANA
+1204 KKRQTLADRKKTTV
-1218 RNKARKEE
+1218 RGKAGKEE
-1226 QPKSRPSVEEDKEA
+1226 QPKSRPSVKEDKEA
-1240 VKKQGTN
+1240 VKKQGTSN
-1247 SDIANRN
+1247 DITNRN
-1254 ARRKKV
+1254 KRRKEK
-1260 GYSSNFANRPQ
+1260 GYSNNFANRPQ

-1291 NPSRIPKFVASKLF
+1291 NPNRIPKFVASRLF
-1305 PGIKTQEDFIKA
+1305 PIIKTQEDFIKA

-1339 HNLKANDKLVFTVDE
+1339 HNLKANDKLIFTVDE

-1361 VPVVIIKAVDK
+1361 VPVVIIKAIDK

-1412 IVYKYKA
+1412 IVYKFKA
-1419 SKVKSSQKQ
+1419 SKVKPQK
-1428 NVKSS
+1428 
-1433 TEQSED
+1433 
-1439 KFNFS
+1439 
-1444 TTSGTRENRYEVTP
+1444 TP
-1458 HKKIDKDG
+1458 QD
-1466 NTVITYSA
+1466 V
-1474 KVTYVKGAPKGHQ
+1474 Q
-1487 EGEVRTL
+1487 
-1494 EDGNGFTK
+1494 
-1502 LDFDDIDFAEYA
+1502 
-1514 AGDHRED
+1514 
-1521 GTIVT
+1521 
-1526 KDEVDKEDI
+1526 
-1535 KKSREIITNLLTDL
+1535 
-1549 LSNKLNTTIRKIIIA
+1549 
-1564 KDGRVFVD
+1564 
-1572 FQGKDLRVP
+1572 
-1581 LKKEAVSKYLDK
+1581 
-1593 YSSQSKDDLIHI
+1593 KDDLIHI

-1612 SNLGKIQEW
+1612 SDLGEIQEW

-1634 FGVKNGLTYFKKS
+1634 FGIKNGLTYFKKS

-1662 DELSQSI
+1662 NEPSQSI

-1698 LQINNEEFV
+1698 SQINNE
-1707 GTEATIVKPTYFSSM
+1707 
-1722 EEQLGSKKSSWE
+1722 
-1734 YYRDNI
+1734 
-1740 NRTYGGIEY
+1740 
-1749 VTGVMYQA
+1749 
-1757 TLEPAIKFAI
+1757 
-1767 DSRVLPIK
+1767 
-1775 YRSYLG
+1775 
-1781 KTRENAIEKSDLQEI
+1781 
-1796 INELKSLE
+1796 
-1804 INNPS
+1804 
-1809 ELIEYVDRK
+1809 
-1818 SQEQVDSKE
+1818 E

-1874 STTNSSVDSKILQVD
+1874 STTNSNVDSKILQVD
-1889 VAKAKEGQVYVL
+1889 AANAKEGQVYVL

-1915 GDVIE
+1915 GTTIKE
-1920 DLLEKPNDW
+1920 LLEKPNDW

-1956 WLGISTQTINVS
+1956 WLGISTQTINMS
-1968 VGHLGTDN
+1968 VGHLNAEN

-1983 ITNADRIRVAYNDAK
+1983 ITNADKIRVAYNDAK
-1998 GERKYIYIALSDDKT
+1998 GDRKYMYITLSDDKT

-2026 ASRFSIDSHLTVNLN
+2026 ASRFSKESPLTVNLN
-2041 TQRLMDKDYINNMS
+2041 TQKLMDKDYINNMS

-2090 KPVKP
+2090 KPIKP

-2101 TTPTGAPKTSKDV
+2101 TTPTGAPKASKDV

-2128 VYDEEDKLVVGEERT
+2128 VYNDEDKLVVGEERT

-2148 TNKPQEEPKEEPTE
+2148 ATKSQEESQEESKEESTE

-2177 VESVDLA
+2177 TESVDLA

-2189 GAKRGK
+2189 GAKRGR
-2195 RRAKPKEENEDKKK
+2195 RRAKPEEKKEDKKK
-2209 DDDNKPEINQDQIDT
+2209 DDDNRPEISQDQIDT
-2224 TRTRQSNNR
+2224 TRTRQNNNR

-2244 SESTSTA
+2244 SESTSTSA
-2251 EPTEPKKT
+2251 EPKKT

-2266 KAISIFPNMDK
+2266 KAISIFPNIDK
-2277 SRIEGVVN
+2277 SRIEGIVN
-2285 RIFDAVEGNEGAM
+2285 RIFDAVESNTGAM
-2298 QILDDIKTVV
+2298 QILEDIKTVV

-2333 LDPMEREKLNEESS
+2333 LNPIEKEELDEEAT
-2347 REFNVENKDFNLRTM
+2347 REFNIESKDFNLRTM
-2362 EVIDK
+2362 EIVDK
-2367 VSSALREYLDGYVT
+2367 VSSALKEYLDGYIT
-2381 IKSKALL
+2381 IKSKVLL

-2393 IKSAVDSLG
+2393 IRNTVNVLG
-2402 KNMIVLNN
+2402 KNTIVLNN
-2410 FFNNILAETTSIII
+2410 FFNNILAETTSIIT
-2424 GETGDSAT
+2424 GEPVDSGT
-2432 EDLRVRYAYSN
+2432 EELRTRYAYSN
-2443 LSNQV
+2443 LSDQV
-2448 KSWLHNRG
+2448 KSWLNNRG

>member
-1 MEVKEQKPY
+1 MKVKEQKPY

-20 RLLQEQNAQNFK
+20 RLLQEQNARNFK

-68 SPLYGSN
+68 SPLYNSN

-122 TTALSGILGIPYGIA
+122 TTILSGTIGILYGIA
-137 SAAVN
+137 SAAIN
-142 HDFSKLWDNDV
+142 QDFSKLWDNDV
-153 TRTAQAIND
+153 TRIAQAIND
-162 ASEEWLPNYYT
+162 DAEEWLPNYYT

-187 LSANFIFD
+187 FSTNFIFD

-216 GIDLIAKGIGGL
+216 GIDLVAKGLGGL

-268 TAEGTIEALNHV
+268 TAEGTIEALNNS
-280 KDYVDIYRQK
+280 KDYVDIYRK
-290 VDAHTAEG
+290 KYDALTAEG

-340 KEQAYKEIDATRAN
+340 KEQAYKEIDATRDN
-354 MGNADFIANLP
+354 MGNADLLANLP

-371 WFTLGKMFAGGYKAA
+371 WLTFGKMFAGGYKAA
-386 RNISKVTT
+386 RNTSKVTT

-454 MAAREPLKEGFEEMT
+454 MAVREPLKEGNEEMA

-585 RILKNGNLERDI
+585 RILKSGNLERDI

-609 QKVAAI
+609 QKIAAI

-645 LNRAIDNMDGF
+645 LNRAIDNMEGF

-669 KEIGLNGGNLNALTK
+669 KEIGLNGENLNALIK
-684 RREELVAQ
+684 RKDELVAQ
-692 SEELTKQKEAAL
+692 FEELVKQKDAAAKAIEDFKNSTEPTEEQQAQL
-704 KGIESFRNSTTLTP
+704 AAASDTINRINEGIE
-718 EESAKIQVA
+718 
-727 EQTVARIDE
+727 
-736 TVKNIG
+736 NIN
-742 NTIEDIDKQLKDKK
+742 NTIDDINKQLQDKK
-756 SSVVSPYLNENGD
+756 SSVVSPYLNEDGD

-790 LKFVTGAMDSI
+790 LDFITGAMDSI

-836 SLSRFVREFLNDQDA
+836 SISRFVREFLNDQDA
-851 IEKLARLDEE
+851 IEELARLDKE
-861 LKGVDVKHLTKEEL
+861 LKGVDVQHLTKEEL

-899 KLLEDIQSNSKEDM
+899 KLLEDIESNSKEDM
-913 GLALARLLNEE
+913 GLALARLLNED
-924 KETEIDGKKQKVGDY
+924 KEIEIDGKKQKIGDY
-939 LFNSLKTTINANA
+939 LFNAIKTTINANA
-952 AAAQDE
+952 VSTQDD
-958 KENFITTLSDLR
+958 KNNFITTLSDLR

-993 DKAHQDTLNK
+993 DKAHQATTNR
-1003 AEREANNKKSKKTKD
+1003 AEREVNNKKSKSTKNK
-1018 SLRFD
+1018 LRFD
-1023 GSIGDLT
+1023 GAIGDLT

-1036 REELENIGADEFK
+1036 KGEIENIGIDEFK
-1049 NSLDENQ
+1049 DSLDEKQ
-1056 LEAFNEAEKLLD
+1056 LKAFEGAESLLD

-1087 KAMLANLDDSIEG
+1087 KAMLDNLDDSIEG
-1100 VNNIDELLEKLSSLD
+1100 VNNVDELLEKLSSVD

-1120 ERALEAGNLDDI
+1120 EKALEASNLDDI
-1132 AKLDRIEELEAQYR
+1132 AKLDRTEELEAQYR
-1146 EFIDQDLSKVA
+1146 EFIEQDLSKVA

-1168 KDIEEKAKKA
+1168 KDIEERAKKA

-1185 EEERVKEP
+1185 EEERIKEP
-1193 KERKLRVPKER
+1193 KERKIREPKER
-1204 KKGENLANRKKANA
+1204 KKGENLANRKKTTV
-1218 RNKARKEE
+1218 RGKAGKEE
-1226 QPKSRPSVEEDKEA
+1226 QPKSRPSVEEDKKA
-1240 VKKQGTN
+1240 VKKQGTSN
-1247 SDIANRN
+1247 DITNRN
-1254 ARRKKV
+1254 KRRKEK
-1260 GYSSNFANRPQ
+1260 GYSNNFANRPQ

-1305 PGIKTQEDFIKA
+1305 PSIKTQEDFIKA
-1317 YTKYIEATYQYLK
+1317 YIKYIEATYQYLK

-1339 HNLKANDKLVFTVDE
+1339 HNLKANDKLIFTVDE

-1361 VPVVIIKAVDK
+1361 VPVVIIKAIDK

-1412 IVYKYKA
+1412 IVYKFKT
-1419 SKVKSSQKQ
+1419 SKVKPQK
-1428 NVKSS
+1428 
-1433 TEQSED
+1433 
-1439 KFNFS
+1439 
-1444 TTSGTRENRYEVTP
+1444 TP
-1458 HKKIDKDG
+1458 QD
-1466 NTVITYSA
+1466 V
-1474 KVTYVKGAPKGHQ
+1474 Q
-1487 EGEVRTL
+1487 
-1494 EDGNGFTK
+1494 
-1502 LDFDDIDFAEYA
+1502 
-1514 AGDHRED
+1514 
-1521 GTIVT
+1521 
-1526 KDEVDKEDI
+1526 
-1535 KKSREIITNLLTDL
+1535 
-1549 LSNKLNTTIRKIIIA
+1549 
-1564 KDGRVFVD
+1564 
-1572 FQGKDLRVP
+1572 
-1581 LKKEAVSKYLDK
+1581 
-1593 YSSQSKDDLIHI
+1593 KDDLIHI

-1612 SNLGKIQEW
+1612 SDLGEIQEW

-1634 FGVKNGLTYFKKS
+1634 FGIKNGLTYFKKS

-1662 DELSQSI
+1662 NEPSQSI

-1698 LQINNEEFV
+1698 SQINNE
-1707 GTEATIVKPTYFSSM
+1707 
-1722 EEQLGSKKSSWE
+1722 
-1734 YYRDNI
+1734 
-1740 NRTYGGIEY
+1740 
-1749 VTGVMYQA
+1749 
-1757 TLEPAIKFAI
+1757 
-1767 DSRVLPIK
+1767 
-1775 YRSYLG
+1775 
-1781 KTRENAIEKSDLQEI
+1781 
-1796 INELKSLE
+1796 
-1804 INNPS
+1804 
-1809 ELIEYVDRK
+1809 
-1818 SQEQVDSKE
+1818 E

-1842 VAFSDTE
+1842 IAFSDTE

-1859 GSTIIFGVVN
+1859 GSTITFGVVN

-1874 STTNSSVDSKILQVD
+1874 STTNSNVDSKILQVD
-1889 VAKAKEGQVYVL
+1889 AAKAKEGQVYVL

-1915 GDVIE
+1915 GTTIE
-1920 DLLEKPNDW
+1920 ELLEKPNDW

-1956 WLGISTQTINVS
+1956 WLGISTQTINMS
-1968 VGHLGTDN
+1968 VGHLNAEN

-1983 ITNADRIRVAYNDAK
+1983 ITNADKIRVAYNDAK
-1998 GERKYIYIALSDDKT
+1998 GDRKYMYITLSDDKT

-2026 ASRFSIDSHLTVNLN
+2026 ASRFSIESPLTVNLN

-2074 TYNKTQTEIDN
+2074 TYNKTQTELDN
-2085 EPKER
+2085 EPKEK

-2128 VYDEEDKLVVGEERT
+2128 VYNDEDKLVVGEERT

-2148 TNKPQEEPKEEPTE
+2148 ATKPQEESKEEPTE

-2177 VESVDLA
+2177 TESVDLA

-2189 GAKRGK
+2189 GAKRGR
-2195 RRAKPKEENEDKKK
+2195 RRAKPEEKKEDKKK
-2209 DDDNKPEINQDQIDT
+2209 DDDNRPDINQDQIDT
-2224 TRTRQSNNR
+2224 TRTRQNNNR

-2244 SESTSTA
+2244 SESTSTSA
-2251 EPTEPKKT
+2251 EPKKT
-2259 VRQRSID
+2259 VRQKSID
-2266 KAISIFPNMDK
+2266 KAISIFPNIDK
-2277 SRIEGVVN
+2277 SRIEGIVN
-2285 RIFDAVEGNEGAM
+2285 RIFDAVESNTGAM
-2298 QILDDIKTVV
+2298 QILEDIKTVV

-2333 LDPMEREKLNEESS
+2333 LNPIEKEELDEEAT
-2347 REFNVENKDFNLRTM
+2347 REFNIESKDFNLRTM
-2362 EVIDK
+2362 EIIDK
-2367 VSSALREYLDGYVT
+2367 VSSALREYLDGYITV
-2381 IKSKALL
+2381 KSKVLL

-2393 IKSAVDSLG
+2393 IRNTVNVLG
-2402 KNMIVLNN
+2402 NNTIVLNN
-2410 FFNNILAETTSIII
+2410 FFNNILAETTSIIT
-2424 GETGDSAT
+2424 GEPVDSGT
-2432 EDLRVRYAYSN
+2432 EELRTRYAYNN
-2443 LSNQV
+2443 LSDQV
-2448 KSWLHNRG
+2448 KSWLNNRG

>member
-1 MEVKEQKPY
+1 MKVKEQKPY

-68 SPLYGSN
+68 SPLYRSN

-137 SAAVN
+137 SAAIN
-142 HDFSKLWDNDV
+142 QDFSKLWDNDI

-162 ASEEWLPNYYT
+162 TAEEWLPNYYT
-173 KQQTEGSWYSPSNI
+173 TQQTESPWYSPKN
-187 LSANFIFD
+187 LFTANFIFD

-216 GIDLIAKGIGGL
+216 GIDLVAKGLGGL

-268 TAEGTIEALNHV
+268 TAEGTIEALNNS
-280 KDYVDIYRQK
+280 KDYVDIYRK
-290 VDAHTAEG
+290 KYDALTAEG
-298 INDAYREFAINGG
+298 INDAYREFTINGG

-340 KEQAYKEIDATRAN
+340 KEQAYKEIDATRDN
-354 MGNADFIANLP
+354 MGNADLLANLP

-371 WFTLGKMFAGGYKAA
+371 WLTFGKMFAGGYKAA
-386 RNISKVTT
+386 RNTSKVTT

-442 NHLLGDKTYAAL
+442 NYLLGDKTYAAL
-454 MAAREPLKEGFEEMT
+454 MAVREPLKEGNEEMA

-534 GSPTFGKKNNSTS
+534 GSPTFGKRNNSTS

-585 RILKNGNLERDI
+585 RILKSGNLERDV

-669 KEIGLNGGNLNALTK
+669 KEIGLNGENLNALTK
-684 RREELVAQ
+684 RRDELVAQ
-692 SEELTKQKEAAL
+692 SEELVKQKDTAA
-704 KGIESFRNSTTLTP
+704 KAIEDFKNSTEPT
-718 EESAKIQVA
+718 EEQQAQLAAASDTIN
-727 EQTVARIDE
+727 RINE
-736 TVKNIG
+736 SIENIN
-742 NTIEDIDKQLKDKK
+742 NTIDDIDKQLQDKK
-756 SSVVSPYLNENGD
+756 SSIISPYSNENGD

-790 LKFVTGAMDSI
+790 LKFITGAMDSI

-836 SLSRFVREFLNDQDA
+836 TMSRFVREFLNDQDA
-851 IEKLARLDEE
+851 IEELARLDKE
-861 LKGVDVKHLTKEEL
+861 LKGVDVQHLTKEEL

-886 ILKNIIGGSKSIV
+886 VLKNIIGGSKSII

-913 GLALARLLNEE
+913 GLALARLLNED
-924 KETEIDGKKQKVGDY
+924 KEIEIDGKKQKIGDY
-939 LFNSLKTTINANA
+939 LFNAIKTNINANA
-952 AAAQDE
+952 VATQDD
-958 KENFITTLSDLR
+958 KNNFITTLSDLR

-975 YSTYNK
+975 YNTYNK
-981 LLKEYM
+981 LLTEYT

-993 DKAHQDTLNK
+993 DKAHQATTNR
-1003 AEREANNKKSKKTKD
+1003 AEREANNKKSKSTKD
-1018 SLRFD
+1018 KLRFD
-1023 GSIGDLT
+1023 GTIGDLT
-1030 KDLRDN
+1030 KDLKDN
-1036 REELENIGADEFK
+1036 KGELENIGIDEFK
-1049 NSLDENQ
+1049 DSLDESQ
-1056 LEAFNEAEKLLD
+1056 LKAFEGAESLLD

-1087 KAMLANLDDSIEG
+1087 DAMLANLDDSIEG
-1100 VNNIDELLEKLSSLD
+1100 VNNVDELLEKLSSLD

-1120 ERALEAGNLDDI
+1120 EKALEASNLDDV
-1132 AKLDRIEELEAQYR
+1132 AKLDKIEELEAQYR

-1168 KDIEEKAKKA
+1168 KNMEERAKRA
-1178 ADALDEA
+1178 ADALDKT
-1185 EEERVKEP
+1185 EEERIKEP

-1204 KKGENLANRKKANA
+1204 KKGENLANRRKANA
-1218 RNKARKEE
+1218 RTKTEKEE
-1226 QPKSRPSVEEDKEA
+1226 QPKSKPSVEEDKKA
-1240 VKKQGTN
+1240 VKMQGTN

-1254 ARRKKV
+1254 ARRKKT
-1260 GYSSNFANRPQ
+1260 GYSNNFANRPQ

-1281 LLTYV
+1281 LLTYA

-1291 NPSRIPKFVASKLF
+1291 NPSRIPKFVSSKLF
-1305 PGIKTQEDFIKA
+1305 PNIKTQEDFIKA

-1339 HNLKANDKLVFTVDE
+1339 HNLKADNKLIFTVDE

-1361 VPVVIIKAVDK
+1361 VPVVIIKAIDK
-1372 EGNSHVVGTM
+1372 DGNSHVVGTM

-1389 SINTKTDLTYGT
+1389 SINTRTDLTYGT

-1412 IVYKYKA
+1412 IVYKFKA
-1419 SKVKSSQKQ
+1419 SKAKGSQGK
-1428 NVKSS
+1428 
-1433 TEQSED
+1433 
-1439 KFNFS
+1439 
-1444 TTSGTRENRYEVTP
+1444 
-1458 HKKIDKDG
+1458 
-1466 NTVITYSA
+1466 
-1474 KVTYVKGAPKGHQ
+1474 
-1487 EGEVRTL
+1487 RTL
-1494 EDGNGFTK
+1494 
-1502 LDFDDIDFAEYA
+1502 
-1514 AGDHRED
+1514 RESF
-1521 GTIVT
+1521 
-1526 KDEVDKEDI
+1526 KE
-1535 KKSREIITNLLTDL
+1535 
-1549 LSNKLNTTIRKIIIA
+1549 
-1564 KDGRVFVD
+1564 
-1572 FQGKDLRVP
+1572 
-1581 LKKEAVSKYLDK
+1581 
-1593 YSSQSKDDLIHI
+1593 SSQSKDDLIHI

-1612 SNLGKIQEW
+1612 SDLGEIQEW

-1662 DELSQSI
+1662 DEPSQSI

-1688 KVTELINTES
+1688 KVTKLINAES
-1698 LQINNEEFV
+1698 SQGNNEEF
-1707 GTEATIVKPTYFSSM
+1707 I
-1722 EEQLGSKKSSWE
+1722 
-1734 YYRDNI
+1734 
-1740 NRTYGGIEY
+1740 
-1749 VTGVMYQA
+1749 
-1757 TLEPAIKFAI
+1757 
-1767 DSRVLPIK
+1767 
-1775 YRSYLG
+1775 
-1781 KTRENAIEKSDLQEI
+1781 
-1796 INELKSLE
+1796 
-1804 INNPS
+1804 
-1809 ELIEYVDRK
+1809 
-1818 SQEQVDSKE
+1818 
-1827 FVGAESSVKRLMGGD
+1827 GAESSVKRLMGGD

-1849 SSISSIFNNT
+1849 SSVSSIFNNT
-1859 GSTIIFGVVN
+1859 GSTITFGVVN

-1915 GDVIE
+1915 GTTIE
-1920 DLLEKPNDW
+1920 ELLEKPNDW

-1956 WLGISTQTINVS
+1956 WLGISTQTINMS
-1968 VGHLGTDN
+1968 VGHLDAKN

-1983 ITNADRIRVAYNDAK
+1983 ITNADKIRVAYNDTK
-1998 GERKYIYIALSDDKT
+1998 GDRKYMYITLSDDKT

-2026 ASRFSIDSHLTVNLN
+2026 ASRFSIESPLTVNLN
-2041 TQRLMDKDYINNMS
+2041 TQKLMDKDYINNMS

-2074 TYNKTQTEIDN
+2074 TYNKTQTELDN
-2085 EPKER
+2085 EPKD
-2090 KPVKP
+2090 KKLVKP

-2101 TTPTGAPKTSKDV
+2101 TTPTGAPKVSKDV

-2128 VYDEEDKLVVGEERT
+2128 VYNEEDKLVVGEERN
-2143 KVLDE
+2143 KVLDG
-2148 TNKPQEEPKEEPTE
+2148 TAKPQEEPKEEPTE
-2162 KQEEKDKQEKQEEKP
+2162 KQEEKDKQDKQEEKP
-2177 VESVDLA
+2177 TESVDLA

-2189 GAKRGK
+2189 GAKRGR
-2195 RRAKPKEENEDKKK
+2195 RRAKPEEKKEDKKK
-2209 DDDNKPEINQDQIDT
+2209 DDDNRPEINQDQIDT
-2224 TRTRQSNNR
+2224 TRTRQNNNR

-2244 SESTSTA
+2244 SESTSTSV

-2259 VRQRSID
+2259 VRQKSID
-2266 KAISIFPNMDK
+2266 KAISIFPNIDK
-2277 SRIEGVVN
+2277 SRIEGIVN
-2285 RIFDAVEGNEGAM
+2285 RIFDAVESNTGAM
-2298 QILDDIKTVV
+2298 QILGDIKSAVN
-2308 SFFKK
+2308 FFKK
-2313 VSTPI
+2313 AATPI
-2318 ANISTRAYNNFINAV
+2318 GNISTRAYNNFINAV
-2333 LDPMEREKLNEESS
+2333 LDPIEKEELDEEAT
-2347 REFNVENKDFNLRTM
+2347 REFNIESKDFNLRAI
-2362 EVIDK
+2362 EVMDK
-2367 VSSALREYLDGYVT
+2367 VSSALREYLDGYIT

-2393 IKSAVDSLG
+2393 IRNTVNVLG
-2402 KNMIVLNN
+2402 KNAIVLNN
-2410 FFNNILAETTSIII
+2410 FFNNILAETTSIIT
-2424 GETGDSAT
+2424 GETVDSET
-2432 EDLRVRYAYSN
+2432 EDLRTRYAYSN
-2443 LSNQV
+2443 LSDQV
-2448 KSWLHNRG
+2448 KSWLNIRG

>member
-68 SPLYGSN
+68 SPLYGSK
-75 TKLGQSYFDQDVY
+75 TRLGQSYFDQDVY

-173 KQQTEGSWYSPSNI
+173 NQQTEGSWYSPSNI
-187 LSANFIFD
+187 FSANFIFD
-195 KVIKNIGFTVGAAY
+195 KVVKNIGFTVGAAY

-247 AMNMSNATRVTKA
+247 AMNMSKATRVTKA

-268 TAEGTIEALNHV
+268 TAEGTIEALNNS
-280 KDYVDIYRQK
+280 KDYVDIYRK
-290 VDAHTAEG
+290 KYDALTEEG

-340 KEQAYKEIDATRAN
+340 KEQAYKEIDATRDN
-354 MGNADFIANLP
+354 MGNADLLANLP

-394 RATKEAMAAAKA
+394 RATKEAMTAAKA

-585 RILKNGNLERDI
+585 RILKSGNLERDI

-669 KEIGLNGGNLNALTK
+669 KEIGLNGENLNALTK

-736 TVKNIG
+736 TVENIG

-924 KETEIDGKKQKVGDY
+924 KEVEIDGKKQKVGDY
-939 LFNSLKTTINANA
+939 LFNALKTTINANA

-993 DKAHQDTLNK
+993 DKAHQATLNK

-1056 LEAFNEAEKLLD
+1056 LKAFNEAEKLLD

-1100 VNNIDELLEKLSSLD
+1100 VNNVDELLEKLSSLD

-1120 ERALEAGNLDDI
+1120 ERALEASNLDDI

-1146 EFIDQDLSKVA
+1146 EFIEQDLSKVA

-1204 KKGENLANRKKANA
+1204 KKGKNLADRKKSNA
-1218 RNKARKEE
+1218 RNKAGKEE

-1260 GYSSNFANRPQ
+1260 GYSSNFANRSQ

-1291 NPSRIPKFVASKLF
+1291 NPSRIPKFIPSKLF
-1305 PGIKTQEDFIKA
+1305 PSIKAQEDFIKA

-1339 HNLKANDKLVFTVDE
+1339 HNLKANDKLIFTIDE

-1361 VPVVIIKAVDK
+1361 VPVVIIKAIDK

-1612 SNLGKIQEW
+1612 SDLGEIQEW

-1634 FGVKNGLTYFKKS
+1634 FGVKNGLIYFKKS

-1662 DELSQSI
+1662 DEPSQSI

-1698 LQINNEEFV
+1698 SQINNEEF
-1707 GTEATIVKPTYFSSM
+1707 I
-1722 EEQLGSKKSSWE
+1722 
-1734 YYRDNI
+1734 
-1740 NRTYGGIEY
+1740 
-1749 VTGVMYQA
+1749 
-1757 TLEPAIKFAI
+1757 
-1767 DSRVLPIK
+1767 
-1775 YRSYLG
+1775 
-1781 KTRENAIEKSDLQEI
+1781 
-1796 INELKSLE
+1796 
-1804 INNPS
+1804 
-1809 ELIEYVDRK
+1809 
-1818 SQEQVDSKE
+1818 
-1827 FVGAESSVKRLMGGD
+1827 GAESSVKRLMGGD
-1842 VAFSDTE
+1842 VAFSDIE

-1859 GSTIIFGVVN
+1859 GSTITFGVVN

-1956 WLGISTQTINVS
+1956 WLGISTQTINAS

-2026 ASRFSIDSHLTVNLN
+2026 ASRFSIDSPLTVNLN
-2041 TQRLMDKDYINNMS
+2041 TQRLMDEDYINNMS

-2148 TNKPQEEPKEEPTE
+2148 ANKSQEEPKEEPTE

-2189 GAKRGK
+2189 GARRGK

-2209 DDDNKPEINQDQIDT
+2209 DDDNNKPEINQDQIDT

-2333 LDPMEREKLNEESS
+2333 LDPIEKEKLDEESS

-2381 IKSKALL
+2381 VKSKALL

-2432 EDLRVRYAYSN
+2432 EDLRVRYTYSN
-2443 LSNQV
+2443 LSDQV

>member
-68 SPLYGSN
+68 SPLYGSK
-75 TKLGQSYFDQDVY
+75 TRLGQSYFDQDVY

-122 TTALSGILGIPYGIA
+122 TTALSGTLGTIYGIG
-137 SAAVN
+137 SAFAN
-142 HDFSKLWDNDV
+142 QDFSKLWDNEV
-153 TRTAQAIND
+153 TRAAQAIND

-173 KQQTEGSWYSPSNI
+173 TQQTESPWYSLSNI
-187 LSANFIFD
+187 FSANFIFD
-195 KVIKNIGFTVGAAY
+195 KVVKNIGFTIGAAY

-216 GIDLIAKGIGGL
+216 GINLVAKGLGGL

-235 KTFKEAAELGAR
+235 KTFREAAELGAR

-268 TAEGTIEALNHV
+268 TAEGTIEALNNS

-290 VDAHTAEG
+290 IDAHTAEG

-325 KSLILQDK
+325 KSLILRDK
-333 LYKLQRA
+333 LYKLQGA
-340 KEQAYKEIDATRAN
+340 KEQAYKEIDATRDN
-354 MGNADFIANLP
+354 MGNADLLANLP

-371 WFTLGKMFAGGYKAA
+371 WLTFGKMFAGGYKAA
-386 RNISKVTT
+386 RNTSKVTT
-394 RATKEAMAAAKA
+394 RATKEAMTAAKA
-406 EGKEAVERLNNIVK
+406 EGKEAIERLNNIVK
-420 KAKKTGYQGL
+420 KTKKTGYQGL

-482 SRVDA
+482 SKVDA

-570 IKGRQDEAEIVSHVN
+570 IKGRQDEAKIVSHVN
-585 RILKNGNLERDI
+585 RILKSGNLERDI

-669 KEIGLNGGNLNALTK
+669 KEIGLNGENLNALTK
-684 RREELVAQ
+684 RRDELVAQ
-692 SEELTKQKEAAL
+692 SEELVKQKDAAAKAVEDFKNNTEPTEEQQAQL
-704 KGIESFRNSTTLTP
+704 ATASDTINRINEGIE
-718 EESAKIQVA
+718 
-727 EQTVARIDE
+727 
-736 TVKNIG
+736 NIN
-742 NTIEDIDKQLKDKK
+742 NTIDDIDKQLQDKK
-756 SSVVSPYLNENGD
+756 SSIISPYLNENGD

-836 SLSRFVREFLNDQDA
+836 TMSRFVREFLNDQDA
-851 IEKLARLDEE
+851 IEELARLDEK
-861 LKGVDVKHLTKEEL
+861 LKGVDVQHLTKEEL

-952 AAAQDE
+952 AATQDE
-958 KENFITTLSDLR
+958 KENFITTLSDLK

-993 DKAHQDTLNK
+993 DKAHQATLNR

-1056 LEAFNEAEKLLD
+1056 LKAFNEAEKLLD

-1120 ERALEAGNLDDI
+1120 ERALEASNLDDI
-1132 AKLDRIEELEAQYR
+1132 AKLERIEELEAQYR
-1146 EFIDQDLSKVA
+1146 EFIEQDLSKVA

-1185 EEERVKEP
+1185 EEKRVKEP

-1218 RNKARKEE
+1218 RKKAGKEE

-1291 NPSRIPKFVASKLF
+1291 NPSRIPKFIPSKLF
-1305 PGIKTQEDFIKA
+1305 PSIKAQEDFIKA

-1339 HNLKANDKLVFTVDE
+1339 HNLKANDKLIFTIDE

-1361 VPVVIIKAVDK
+1361 VPVVIIKAIDK

-1389 SINTKTDLTYGT
+1389 SINTKTDSTYGT

-1412 IVYKYKA
+1412 IVYKFKA
-1419 SKVKSSQKQ
+1419 SKVSQSAKEETTTQDKELVDFATTRNRGFSTPLSKGKGTSLSNNITDIGTEKPGWGSKNGLFYYKVNIGGRKDYIAAYFKEEPSQEAKEKIEKIVNDSNLDFTKAQKEIANLLRQSSQ
-1428 NVKSS
+1428 
-1433 TEQSED
+1433 
-1439 KFNFS
+1439 
-1444 TTSGTRENRYEVTP
+1444 
-1458 HKKIDKDG
+1458 
-1466 NTVITYSA
+1466 
-1474 KVTYVKGAPKGHQ
+1474 
-1487 EGEVRTL
+1487 
-1494 EDGNGFTK
+1494 TK
-1502 LDFDDIDFAEYA
+1502 
-1514 AGDHRED
+1514 
-1521 GTIVT
+1521 
-1526 KDEVDKEDI
+1526 
-1535 KKSREIITNLLTDL
+1535 
-1549 LSNKLNTTIRKIIIA
+1549 
-1564 KDGRVFVD
+1564 
-1572 FQGKDLRVP
+1572 
-1581 LKKEAVSKYLDK
+1581 
-1593 YSSQSKDDLIHI
+1593 QSKDDLIHI
-1605 TNTSQGY
+1605 TNTFQGL
-1612 SNLGKIQEW
+1612 SHLGNIQEW
-1621 SKKTADVRTEPDG
+1621 SKKTSDIRNKPDG
-1634 FGVKNGLTYFKKS
+1634 FGTDNGLFYYKKS
-1647 HEGGRGGDNITIWFR
+1647 QGGRKGDNVTIWFKN
-1662 DELSQSI
+1662 EPSQSI

-1698 LQINNEEFV
+1698 SQINNEEF
-1707 GTEATIVKPTYFSSM
+1707 I
-1722 EEQLGSKKSSWE
+1722 
-1734 YYRDNI
+1734 
-1740 NRTYGGIEY
+1740 
-1749 VTGVMYQA
+1749 
-1757 TLEPAIKFAI
+1757 
-1767 DSRVLPIK
+1767 
-1775 YRSYLG
+1775 
-1781 KTRENAIEKSDLQEI
+1781 
-1796 INELKSLE
+1796 
-1804 INNPS
+1804 
-1809 ELIEYVDRK
+1809 
-1818 SQEQVDSKE
+1818 
-1827 FVGAESSVKRLMGGD
+1827 GAESSVKRLMGGD

-1859 GSTIIFGVVN
+1859 GSTITFGVVN

-1874 STTNSSVDSKILQVD
+1874 STTNSNVDSKILQVD

-1915 GDVIE
+1915 GTTIE
-1920 DLLEKPNDW
+1920 ELLKKPNDW

-1939 SLTNIAQIGSNK
+1939 SLTNIVQIGSNK
-1951 NNVAK
+1951 INVAK

-2026 ASRFSIDSHLTVNLN
+2026 ASRFSIDSPLTVNLN

-2266 KAISIFPNMDK
+2266 KAISIFPNIDK

-2313 VSTPI
+2313 ASTPI
-2318 ANISTRAYNNFINAV
+2318 ANISTRAYNNFINIV
-2333 LDPMEREKLNEESS
+2333 LEPMEREKLDEEAT
-2347 REFNVENKDFNLRTM
+2347 REFNIESKDFDLKIM
-2362 EVIDK
+2362 EVLDK
-2367 VSSALREYLDGYVT
+2367 VSSAFREYLDGYVT
-2381 IKSKALL
+2381 VKSKALL

-2424 GETGDSAT
+2424 GETMDSAT
-2432 EDLRVRYAYSN
+2432 EDLRTRYAYSN
-2443 LSNQV
+2443 LSDQV
-2448 KSWLHNRG
+2448 KSWLNSRG

>member
-1 MEVKEQKPY
+1 MKVKEQKPY

-20 RLLQEQNAQNFK
+20 RLLQEQNARNFK

-68 SPLYGSN
+68 SPLYNSN

-142 HDFSKLWDNDV
+142 QDFSKLWDNDV

-162 ASEEWLPNYYT
+162 AAEEWLPNYYT

-187 LSANFIFD
+187 FSTNFIFD

-216 GIDLIAKGIGGL
+216 GIDLVAKGLGGL

-268 TAEGTIEALNHV
+268 TAEGTIEALNNS

-340 KEQAYKEIDATRAN
+340 KEQAYKEIDATRDN
-354 MGNADFIANLP
+354 MGNADLLANLP

-371 WFTLGKMFAGGYKAA
+371 WLTFGKMFAGGYKAA
-386 RNISKVTT
+386 RNTSKVTT

-420 KAKKTGYQGL
+420 KARKTGYQGL

-454 MAAREPLKEGFEEMT
+454 MAVREPLKEGNEEMA
-469 QAAAAKSSQNYYG
+469 QSAAAKSSQNYYG

-585 RILKNGNLERDI
+585 RILKSGNLERDI

-609 QKVAAI
+609 QKIAAI

-645 LNRAIDNMDGF
+645 LNRAINNMDSF

-669 KEIGLNGGNLNALTK
+669 KEIGLNGENLNTLTK

-704 KGIESFRNSTTLTP
+704 KGIESFKNSTTLTP

-736 TVKNIG
+736 TVENIG

-756 SSVVSPYLNENGD
+756 SSVVSPYSNEDGD

-790 LKFVTGAMDSI
+790 LDFITGAMDSI

-836 SLSRFVREFLNDQDA
+836 TISRFVREFLNDQDA
-851 IEKLARLDEE
+851 IEELARLDKE
-861 LKGVDVKHLTKEEL
+861 LKGVDVQHLTKEEL

-913 GLALARLLNEE
+913 GLALARLLNED
-924 KETEIDGKKQKVGDY
+924 KEIEIDGKKQKIGDY
-939 LFNSLKTTINANA
+939 LFNAIKTTINANA
-952 AAAQDE
+952 VSTQDD
-958 KENFITTLSDLR
+958 KNSFITTLSDLR

-975 YSTYNK
+975 YNTYNK
-981 LLKEYM
+981 LLTEYT

-993 DKAHQDTLNK
+993 DKAHQATINR
-1003 AEREANNKKSKKTKD
+1003 AEREANNKKSKSTKNK
-1018 SLRFD
+1018 LRFD
-1023 GSIGDLT
+1023 GAIGDLT

-1036 REELENIGADEFK
+1036 KGEIENIGIDEFK
-1049 NSLDENQ
+1049 DSLDERQ
-1056 LEAFNEAEKLLD
+1056 LKAFEGAESLLD

-1087 KAMLANLDDSIEG
+1087 DAMLSNLDDSIEG
-1100 VNNIDELLEKLSSLD
+1100 VNNVDELLKKLSSVD

-1120 ERALEAGNLDDI
+1120 EKALEASNLDDI
-1132 AKLDRIEELEAQYR
+1132 AKLDKIEELEAQYR
-1146 EFIDQDLSKVA
+1146 EFIEQDLSKVA

-1168 KDIEEKAKKA
+1168 KDIEERAKKA
-1178 ADALDEA
+1178 ADALDKS
-1185 EEERVKEP
+1185 EEEKIKEP

-1204 KKGENLANRKKANA
+1204 KKTTVRG
-1218 RNKARKEE
+1218 KARKEE
-1226 QPKSRPSVEEDKEA
+1226 QPKSRPSIEEDKKA
-1240 VKKQGTN
+1240 VKKQGTSN
-1247 SDIANRN
+1247 DIATRN
-1254 ARRKKV
+1254 TRRKEK
-1260 GYSSNFANRPQ
+1260 GYSNNFANRPQ

-1291 NPSRIPKFVASKLF
+1291 NPSRIPKFIPSKLF
-1305 PGIKTQEDFIKA
+1305 PDIKTQEDFIKT
-1317 YTKYIEATYQYLK
+1317 YTKYIETTYQYLK

-1339 HNLKANDKLVFTVDE
+1339 HNLKANDKLIFTIDE

-1361 VPVVIIKAVDK
+1361 VPVVIIKAIDK

-1412 IVYKYKA
+1412 IVYKFKA
-1419 SKVKSSQKQ
+1419 SKVKPQ
-1428 NVKSS
+1428 
-1433 TEQSED
+1433 E
-1439 KFNFS
+1439 
-1444 TTSGTRENRYEVTP
+1444 TP
-1458 HKKIDKDG
+1458 QD
-1466 NTVITYSA
+1466 V
-1474 KVTYVKGAPKGHQ
+1474 Q
-1487 EGEVRTL
+1487 
-1494 EDGNGFTK
+1494 
-1502 LDFDDIDFAEYA
+1502 
-1514 AGDHRED
+1514 
-1521 GTIVT
+1521 
-1526 KDEVDKEDI
+1526 
-1535 KKSREIITNLLTDL
+1535 
-1549 LSNKLNTTIRKIIIA
+1549 
-1564 KDGRVFVD
+1564 
-1572 FQGKDLRVP
+1572 
-1581 LKKEAVSKYLDK
+1581 
-1593 YSSQSKDDLIHI
+1593 KDDLIHI
-1605 TNTSQGY
+1605 TNTSKGY
-1612 SNLGKIQEW
+1612 SDLGEIQEW

-1662 DELSQSI
+1662 NEPSQSI

-1698 LQINNEEFV
+1698 SQINNEEF
-1707 GTEATIVKPTYFSSM
+1707 I
-1722 EEQLGSKKSSWE
+1722 
-1734 YYRDNI
+1734 
-1740 NRTYGGIEY
+1740 
-1749 VTGVMYQA
+1749 
-1757 TLEPAIKFAI
+1757 
-1767 DSRVLPIK
+1767 
-1775 YRSYLG
+1775 
-1781 KTRENAIEKSDLQEI
+1781 
-1796 INELKSLE
+1796 
-1804 INNPS
+1804 
-1809 ELIEYVDRK
+1809 
-1818 SQEQVDSKE
+1818 
-1827 FVGAESSVKRLMGGD
+1827 GAESSVKRLMGGD
-1842 VAFSDTE
+1842 IAFSDIE

-1859 GSTIIFGVVN
+1859 GSTITFGVVN

-1874 STTNSSVDSKILQVD
+1874 STTKSDVDSKILQVD

-1915 GDVIE
+1915 GTTIE
-1920 DLLEKPNDW
+1920 ELLKKPNDW

-1939 SLTNIAQIGSNK
+1939 SLTNIAQIGNNK

-1956 WLGISTQTINVS
+1956 WLGISTGTINIS
-1968 VGHLGTDN
+1968 VGHLNTDN
-1976 KFTEDTD
+1976 KFTEDTE
-1983 ITNADRIRVAYNDAK
+1983 ITNADKIRVAYNDAK
-1998 GERKYIYIALSDDKT
+1998 GDRKYMYITLSDDKT

-2026 ASRFSIDSHLTVNLN
+2026 ASRFSIESPLTVNLN
-2041 TQRLMDKDYINNMS
+2041 TQRLTDEDYINNMS

-2074 TYNKTQTEIDN
+2074 TYNKTQTELDN

-2090 KPVKP
+2090 KSVKP

-2101 TTPTGAPKTSKDV
+2101 TTPTGAPKASKDV

-2128 VYDEEDKLVVGEERT
+2128 VYNDEDKLVVGEERT

-2148 TNKPQEEPKEEPTE
+2148 ATKSQEESKEEPTE

-2177 VESVDLA
+2177 TESVDLA

-2244 SESTSTA
+2244 SESTSTSA
-2251 EPTEPKKT
+2251 EPKKT
-2259 VRQRSID
+2259 VRQKSID
-2266 KAISIFPNMDK
+2266 KAISIFPNIDK
-2277 SRIEGVVN
+2277 SRIKGIVN
-2285 RIFDAVEGNEGAM
+2285 RIFDAVESNTGAM
-2298 QILDDIKTVV
+2298 QILEDIKNAVN
-2308 SFFKK
+2308 FFKK

-2318 ANISTRAYNNFINAV
+2318 GNISTRAYNNFINAV
-2333 LDPMEREKLNEESS
+2333 LDPIEKEELNEEAT
-2347 REFNVENKDFNLRTM
+2347 REFNIESKDFNLRAM
-2362 EVIDK
+2362 EVMDK
-2367 VSSALREYLDGYVT
+2367 VSSAFREYLNGYIT

-2393 IKSAVDSLG
+2393 IRNTVNVLG
-2402 KNMIVLNN
+2402 KNTIVLNN
-2410 FFNNILAETTSIII
+2410 FFNNILAETTSIIT
-2424 GETGDSAT
+2424 GEPVDSGT
-2432 EDLRVRYAYSN
+2432 EELRTRYAYNN
-2443 LSNQV
+2443 LSDQV
-2448 KSWLHNRG
+2448 KSWLNNRG

>member
-1 MEVKEQKPY
+1 MKVKEQKPY

-20 RLLQEQNAQNFK
+20 RLLQEQNARNFK

-68 SPLYGSN
+68 SPLYNSN

-122 TTALSGILGIPYGIA
+122 TTALSGILGIPYGIV

-142 HDFSKLWDNDV
+142 QDFSKLWDNDV
-153 TRTAQAIND
+153 TRVAQAIND
-162 ASEEWLPNYYT
+162 TAEEWLPNYYT
-173 KQQTEGSWYSPSNI
+173 KQQTEDSWYSPSNI
-187 LSANFIFD
+187 FSANFIFD

-216 GIDLIAKGIGGL
+216 GIDLVAKGLGGL

-268 TAEGTIEALNHV
+268 TAEGTIEALNNS
-280 KDYVDIYRQK
+280 KDYVDIYRK
-290 VDAHTAEG
+290 KYDALTAEG

-340 KEQAYKEIDATRAN
+340 KEQAYKEIDATRDN
-354 MGNADFIANLP
+354 MGNADLLANLP

-371 WFTLGKMFAGGYKAA
+371 WLTFGKMFAGGYKAA
-386 RNISKVTT
+386 RNTSKVTT

-454 MAAREPLKEGFEEMT
+454 MAAREPLKEGNEEMA

-570 IKGRQDEAEIVSHVN
+570 IKGRQDEAEIISHVN
-585 RILKNGNLERDI
+585 RILKSGNLERDI

-645 LNRAIDNMDGF
+645 LNRAIDNMEGF

-669 KEIGLNGGNLNALTK
+669 KEIGLNGENLNALTK
-684 RREELVAQ
+684 RKDELVAQ
-692 SEELTKQKEAAL
+692 FEELVKQKDAAAKAIEDFKNSTEPTEEQQAQL
-704 KGIESFRNSTTLTP
+704 AAASDTINRINEGIE
-718 EESAKIQVA
+718 
-727 EQTVARIDE
+727 
-736 TVKNIG
+736 NIN
-742 NTIEDIDKQLKDKK
+742 NTIDDINKQLQDKK
-756 SSVVSPYLNENGD
+756 SSIISPYLNEDGD

-790 LKFVTGAMDSI
+790 LDFITGAMDSI

-836 SLSRFVREFLNDQDA
+836 TMSRFVREFLNDQDA
-851 IEKLARLDEE
+851 IEELARLDEE
-861 LKGVDVKHLTKEEL
+861 LKGVDVQHLTKEEL

-899 KLLEDIQSNSKEDM
+899 KLLEDIESNSKEDM
-913 GLALARLLNEE
+913 GLALARLLNED
-924 KETEIDGKKQKVGDY
+924 KEIEIDGKKQKIGDY
-939 LFNSLKTTINANA
+939 LFNAIKTTINANA
-952 AAAQDE
+952 VSTQDD
-958 KENFITTLSDLR
+958 KNSFITTLSDLR

-975 YSTYNK
+975 YSTYNR

-993 DKAHQDTLNK
+993 DKAHQATTNR
-1003 AEREANNKKSKKTKD
+1003 AEREVNNKKSKSTKNK
-1018 SLRFD
+1018 LRFD
-1023 GSIGDLT
+1023 GAIGDLT
-1030 KDLRDN
+1030 KDLRDSKG
-1036 REELENIGADEFK
+1036 EIENIGIDEFK
-1049 NSLDENQ
+1049 DSLDERQ
-1056 LEAFNEAEKLLD
+1056 LKAFEGAESLLD

-1087 KAMLANLDDSIEG
+1087 KAMLDNLDDSIEG
-1100 VNNIDELLEKLSSLD
+1100 VNNVDELLEKLSSVD

-1120 ERALEAGNLDDI
+1120 EKALGASNLDDI

-1146 EFIDQDLSKVA
+1146 EFIEQDLSKVA

-1168 KDIEEKAKKA
+1168 EDIEERAKKA
-1178 ADALDEA
+1178 ADALDKS
-1185 EEERVKEP
+1185 EEERIKEP
-1193 KERKLRVPKER
+1193 KERKLRVPKDR
-1204 KKGENLANRKKANA
+1204 KKRQTLSDRKKTTV
-1218 RNKARKEE
+1218 RGKAGKEE

-1240 VKKQGTN
+1240 VKTQGTSSN
-1247 SDIANRN
+1247 IADRN
-1254 ARRKKV
+1254 KRRKEK
-1260 GYSSNFANRPQ
+1260 GYSNNFANRPQ

-1291 NPSRIPKFVASKLF
+1291 NPNNIPKFVASKLF
-1305 PGIKTQEDFIKA
+1305 PSIKTQEDFRKA

-1330 DNGAFEYVK
+1330 DNRAFEYVK
-1339 HNLKANDKLVFTVDE
+1339 HNLKANAKLIFTVDE

-1361 VPVVIIKAVDK
+1361 VPVVIIKAIDK

-1412 IVYKYKA
+1412 IVYKFKA
-1419 SKVKSSQKQ
+1419 SKAKE
-1428 NVKSS
+1428 NTN
-1433 TEQSED
+1433 TEQ
-1439 KFNFS
+1439 
-1444 TTSGTRENRYEVTP
+1444 
-1458 HKKIDKDG
+1458 
-1466 NTVITYSA
+1466 
-1474 KVTYVKGAPKGHQ
+1474 Q
-1487 EGEVRTL
+1487 
-1494 EDGNGFTK
+1494 
-1502 LDFDDIDFAEYA
+1502 
-1514 AGDHRED
+1514 
-1521 GTIVT
+1521 
-1526 KDEVDKEDI
+1526 
-1535 KKSREIITNLLTDL
+1535 
-1549 LSNKLNTTIRKIIIA
+1549 
-1564 KDGRVFVD
+1564 
-1572 FQGKDLRVP
+1572 
-1581 LKKEAVSKYLDK
+1581 
-1593 YSSQSKDDLIHI
+1593 
-1605 TNTSQGY
+1605 
-1612 SNLGKIQEW
+1612 
-1621 SKKTADVRTEPDG
+1621 
-1634 FGVKNGLTYFKKS
+1634 
-1647 HEGGRGGDNITIWFR
+1647 
-1662 DELSQSI
+1662 
-1669 KEKIPKLL
+1669 
-1677 DESKDLNEFGD
+1677 
-1688 KVTELINTES
+1688 
-1698 LQINNEEFV
+1698 EEF
-1707 GTEATIVKPTYFSSM
+1707 I
-1722 EEQLGSKKSSWE
+1722 
-1734 YYRDNI
+1734 
-1740 NRTYGGIEY
+1740 
-1749 VTGVMYQA
+1749 
-1757 TLEPAIKFAI
+1757 
-1767 DSRVLPIK
+1767 
-1775 YRSYLG
+1775 
-1781 KTRENAIEKSDLQEI
+1781 
-1796 INELKSLE
+1796 
-1804 INNPS
+1804 
-1809 ELIEYVDRK
+1809 
-1818 SQEQVDSKE
+1818 
-1827 FVGAESSVKRLMGGD
+1827 GAESSVKRLMGGD

-1859 GSTIIFGVVN
+1859 GSTITFGVVN
-1869 DSGMI
+1869 DSGII
-1874 STTNSSVDSKILQVD
+1874 STTKADVDSKILQVD
-1889 VAKAKEGQVYVL
+1889 VANAKEGQVYVL

-1915 GDVIE
+1915 GTKIE
-1920 DLLEKPNDW
+1920 ELLEKPNDW

-1939 SLTNIAQIGSNK
+1939 KLTNIIQIGNNK
-1951 NNVAK
+1951 IEVAK
-1956 WLGISTQTINVS
+1956 WLGISTGTINIS
-1968 VGHLGTDN
+1968 VGHLNAD
-1976 KFTEDTD
+1976 KEFIEDDD
-1983 ITNADRIRVAYNDAK
+1983 IVNADRVRVAFNVKHKEKRQYM
-1998 GERKYIYIALSDDKT
+1998 YIALSDDKT
-2013 ISHDNAKKFIESF
+2013 ISHDNAKSFIGSF
-2026 ASRFSIDSHLTVNLN
+2026 ASRFSKYSPLTVNLN
-2041 TQRLMDKDYINNMS
+2041 TGRLTDIDYINNMS

-2074 TYNKTQTEIDN
+2074 TYNKTQTELDN
-2085 EPKER
+2085 EPKKR

-2128 VYDEEDKLVVGEERT
+2128 VYNDEDKLVVGEERT

-2148 TNKPQEEPKEEPTE
+2148 ATKPQEESKEEPTE

-2177 VESVDLA
+2177 TESVDLA

-2189 GAKRGK
+2189 GAKRG
-2195 RRAKPKEENEDKKK
+2195 RRRTKPEEKKEDKKK
-2209 DDDNKPEINQDQIDT
+2209 DDDNRPEINQDQIDT

-2244 SESTSTA
+2244 SESTSTSA
-2251 EPTEPKKT
+2251 EPKKT

-2266 KAISIFPNMDK
+2266 KAISIFPNIDK
-2277 SRIEGVVN
+2277 SRIEGIVN
-2285 RIFDAVEGNEGAM
+2285 RIFDAVESNTGAM
-2298 QILDDIKTVV
+2298 QILEDIKTVV

-2313 VSTPI
+2313 ASTPI

-2333 LDPMEREKLNEESS
+2333 LNPIEKEELDEEAT
-2347 REFNVENKDFNLRTM
+2347 REFNIESKDFNLRTM
-2362 EVIDK
+2362 EIIDK
-2367 VSSALREYLDGYVT
+2367 VSSALREYLDGYITV
-2381 IKSKALL
+2381 KSKVLL

-2393 IKSAVDSLG
+2393 IRNTVNVLG
-2402 KNMIVLNN
+2402 KNTIVLNN
-2410 FFNNILAETTSIII
+2410 FFNNILAETTSIIT
-2424 GETGDSAT
+2424 GEPVDSGT
-2432 EDLRVRYAYSN
+2432 EELRTRYAYSN
-2443 LSNQV
+2443 LSDQV
-2448 KSWLHNRG
+2448 KSWLNNRG

>member
-68 SPLYGSN
+68 SPLYGSK
-75 TKLGQSYFDQDVY
+75 TRLGQSYFDQDVY

-122 TTALSGILGIPYGIA
+122 TTALSGTLGTIYGIG
-137 SAAVN
+137 SAFAN
-142 HDFSKLWDNDV
+142 QDFSKLWDNEV
-153 TRTAQAIND
+153 TRAAQAIND

-173 KQQTEGSWYSPSNI
+173 TQQTESPWYSLSNI
-187 LSANFIFD
+187 FSANFIFD
-195 KVIKNIGFTVGAAY
+195 KVVKNIGFTIGAAY

-216 GIDLIAKGIGGL
+216 GINLVAKGLGGL

-235 KTFKEAAELGAR
+235 KTFREAAELGAR

-371 WFTLGKMFAGGYKAA
+371 WLTFGKMFAGGYKAA
-386 RNISKVTT
+386 RNTSKVTT
-394 RATKEAMAAAKA
+394 RATKEAMTAAKA
-406 EGKEAVERLNNIVK
+406 EGKEAIERLNNIVK

-570 IKGRQDEAEIVSHVN
+570 IKGRQDEAKIVSHVN
-585 RILKNGNLERDI
+585 RILKSGNLERDI

-669 KEIGLNGGNLNALTK
+669 KEIGLNGENLNALTK
-684 RREELVAQ
+684 RRDELVAQ
-692 SEELTKQKEAAL
+692 SEELVKQKDAAAKAVEDFKNNTEPTEEQQAQL
-704 KGIESFRNSTTLTP
+704 ATASDTINRINEGIE
-718 EESAKIQVA
+718 
-727 EQTVARIDE
+727 
-736 TVKNIG
+736 NIN
-742 NTIEDIDKQLKDKK
+742 NTIDDIDKQLQDKK
-756 SSVVSPYLNENGD
+756 SSIISPYLNENGD

-818 WYKVMMLDWK
+818 WFKVMMLDWK

-836 SLSRFVREFLNDQDA
+836 TMSRFVREFLNDQDA
-851 IEKLARLDEE
+851 IEELARLDEK
-861 LKGVDVKHLTKEEL
+861 LKGVDVQHLTKEEL

-952 AAAQDE
+952 DATQDE
-958 KENFITTLSDLR
+958 KENFITTLSDLK

-993 DKAHQDTLNK
+993 DKAHQATHNR

-1056 LEAFNEAEKLLD
+1056 LKAFNEAEKLLD

-1087 KAMLANLDDSIEG
+1087 KAMLTNLDDSIEG

-1120 ERALEAGNLDDI
+1120 ERALEASNLDDI

-1146 EFIDQDLSKVA
+1146 EFIEQDLSKVA

-1185 EEERVKEP
+1185 EEKRVKEP

-1204 KKGENLANRKKANA
+1204 KKGENIANRKKANA
-1218 RNKARKEE
+1218 RNKAGKEE

-1291 NPSRIPKFVASKLF
+1291 NPSRIPKFIPSKLF
-1305 PGIKTQEDFIKA
+1305 PSIKAQEDFIKA

-1339 HNLKANDKLVFTVDE
+1339 HNLKANDKLIFTIDE

-1361 VPVVIIKAVDK
+1361 VPVVIIKAIDK

-1389 SINTKTDLTYGT
+1389 SINTKTDSTYGT

-1412 IVYKYKA
+1412 IVYKFKA
-1419 SKVKSSQKQ
+1419 SKVKPQ
-1428 NVKSS
+1428 
-1433 TEQSED
+1433 E
-1439 KFNFS
+1439 
-1444 TTSGTRENRYEVTP
+1444 TP
-1458 HKKIDKDG
+1458 QD
-1466 NTVITYSA
+1466 V
-1474 KVTYVKGAPKGHQ
+1474 Q
-1487 EGEVRTL
+1487 
-1494 EDGNGFTK
+1494 
-1502 LDFDDIDFAEYA
+1502 
-1514 AGDHRED
+1514 
-1521 GTIVT
+1521 
-1526 KDEVDKEDI
+1526 
-1535 KKSREIITNLLTDL
+1535 
-1549 LSNKLNTTIRKIIIA
+1549 
-1564 KDGRVFVD
+1564 
-1572 FQGKDLRVP
+1572 
-1581 LKKEAVSKYLDK
+1581 
-1593 YSSQSKDDLIHI
+1593 KDDLIHI

-1662 DELSQSI
+1662 DEPSQSI

-1698 LQINNEEFV
+1698 SQINNEEF
-1707 GTEATIVKPTYFSSM
+1707 I
-1722 EEQLGSKKSSWE
+1722 
-1734 YYRDNI
+1734 
-1740 NRTYGGIEY
+1740 
-1749 VTGVMYQA
+1749 
-1757 TLEPAIKFAI
+1757 
-1767 DSRVLPIK
+1767 
-1775 YRSYLG
+1775 
-1781 KTRENAIEKSDLQEI
+1781 
-1796 INELKSLE
+1796 
-1804 INNPS
+1804 
-1809 ELIEYVDRK
+1809 
-1818 SQEQVDSKE
+1818 
-1827 FVGAESSVKRLMGGD
+1827 GAESSVKRLMGGD

-1859 GSTIIFGVVN
+1859 GSTITFGVVN

-1874 STTNSSVDSKILQVD
+1874 STTNSNVDSKILQVD

-1915 GDVIE
+1915 GTTIE
-1920 DLLEKPNDW
+1920 ELLKKPNDW

-1939 SLTNIAQIGSNK
+1939 SLTNIVQIGSNK
-1951 NNVAK
+1951 INVAK

-2026 ASRFSIDSHLTVNLN
+2026 ASRFSIDSPLTVNLN

-2266 KAISIFPNMDK
+2266 KAISIFPNIDK

-2313 VSTPI
+2313 ASTPI
-2318 ANISTRAYNNFINAV
+2318 ANISTRAYNNFINIV
-2333 LDPMEREKLNEESS
+2333 LEPMEREKLDEEAT
-2347 REFNVENKDFNLRTM
+2347 REFNIESKDFDLKIM
-2362 EVIDK
+2362 EVLDK
-2367 VSSALREYLDGYVT
+2367 VSSAFREYLDGYVT
-2381 IKSKALL
+2381 VKSKALL

-2424 GETGDSAT
+2424 GETMDSAT
-2432 EDLRVRYAYSN
+2432 EDLRTRYAYSN
-2443 LSNQV
+2443 LSDQV
-2448 KSWLHNRG
+2448 KSWLNSRG

>member
-1 MEVKEQKPY
+1 MKVKEQKPY

-32 IDAPTSK
+32 IDSPTSK
-39 EYLYEKNQANAYLG
+39 EYLYDKNQANAYLG

-88 NKEEFENAGDVRAE
+88 NREEFENAGDVRAE
-102 NQPAIIQAINGTT
+102 NQPAIVQAINGTT

-137 SAAVN
+137 SVAIN
-142 HDFSKLWDNDV
+142 QDFSKLWDNDV

-162 ASEEWLPNYYT
+162 TAEEWLPNYYT

-187 LSANFIFD
+187 FSANFIFD

-247 AMNMSNATRVTKA
+247 AMNMSNATRVTKS

-268 TAEGTIEALNHV
+268 TAEGTIEALNNS

-311 QFDGNGNPILDNTS
+311 QFDGNGNPVLDNTS

-340 KEQAYKEIDATRAN
+340 KEQAYKEIDATKAN
-354 MGNADFIANLP
+354 MGNADLLANLP

-371 WFTLGKMFAGGYKAA
+371 WLTFGKMFAGGYKAA
-386 RNISKVTT
+386 RNTSKVTT
-394 RATKEAMAAAKA
+394 RATKEAMTAAKA

-454 MAAREPLKEGFEEMT
+454 MAVREPLKEGNEEMA
-469 QAAAAKSSQNYYG
+469 QSAAAKSSQNYYG

-585 RILKNGNLERDI
+585 RILKSGNLERDV

-669 KEIGLNGGNLNALTK
+669 KEIGLNGENLNALTK

-736 TVKNIG
+736 TIENIG

-756 SSVVSPYLNENGD
+756 SSVVSPYLNEDGN

-836 SLSRFVREFLNDQDA
+836 SISRFVREFLNDQDA

-924 KETEIDGKKQKVGDY
+924 KEVEIDGKKQKVGDY
-939 LFNSLKTTINANA
+939 LFNALKTTINANA

-993 DKAHQDTLNK
+993 DKAHQATLNK

-1018 SLRFD
+1018 NLRFD
-1023 GSIGDLT
+1023 GSIGDLA

-1056 LEAFNEAEKLLD
+1056 LKAFNEAEKLLD

-1076 INTSDLEDEVK
+1076 INTSDPEDEVK
-1087 KAMLANLDDSIEG
+1087 KAMLDNLDDSIEG

-1120 ERALEAGNLDDI
+1120 ERALEASNLDDI

-1146 EFIDQDLSKVA
+1146 EFIDKDLSKIA

-1185 EEERVKEP
+1185 EEKRVKEP
-1193 KERKLRVPKER
+1193 KERKLKVPKER
-1204 KKGENLANRKKANA
+1204 KKGENLADRKRANA
-1218 RNKARKEE
+1218 RDKAKKEE
-1226 QPKSRPSVEEDKEA
+1226 QPKSRPSVAEDKEA

-1260 GYSSNFANRPQ
+1260 GYSNNFANRPQ

-1305 PGIKTQEDFIKA
+1305 PSIKTQEDFIKA

-1339 HNLKANDKLVFTVDE
+1339 HNLKANDKLIFTVDE

-1361 VPVVIIKAVDK
+1361 VPVVIIKAIDK

-1412 IVYKYKA
+1412 IVYKFKA

-1444 TTSGTRENRYEVTP
+1444 TTSGTGTRENRYEVTP

-1494 EDGNGFTK
+1494 EDGSGFAK

-1514 AGDHRED
+1514 VGGRRED

-1535 KKSREIITNLLTDL
+1535 EKSKESITNLLTDS
-1549 LSNKLNTTIRKIIIA
+1549 LSNKLNTAIRKIIIA

-1593 YSSQSKDDLIHI
+1593 Q
-1605 TNTSQGY
+1605 
-1612 SNLGKIQEW
+1612 
-1621 SKKTADVRTEPDG
+1621 
-1634 FGVKNGLTYFKKS
+1634 
-1647 HEGGRGGDNITIWFR
+1647 
-1662 DELSQSI
+1662 
-1669 KEKIPKLL
+1669 
-1677 DESKDLNEFGD
+1677 
-1688 KVTELINTES
+1688 
-1698 LQINNEEFV
+1698 
-1707 GTEATIVKPTYFSSM
+1707 
-1722 EEQLGSKKSSWE
+1722 
-1734 YYRDNI
+1734 
-1740 NRTYGGIEY
+1740 
-1749 VTGVMYQA
+1749 
-1757 TLEPAIKFAI
+1757 
-1767 DSRVLPIK
+1767 
-1775 YRSYLG
+1775 
-1781 KTRENAIEKSDLQEI
+1781 
-1796 INELKSLE
+1796 
-1804 INNPS
+1804 
-1809 ELIEYVDRK
+1809 

-1859 GSTIIFGVVN
+1859 GTEIIFGVVN

-1874 STTNSSVDSKILQVD
+1874 STTNSNVDSKILQVD

-1939 SLTNIAQIGSNK
+1939 SLTNITQIGSNK

-1956 WLGISTQTINVS
+1956 WLGISTQTINAS

-1998 GERKYIYIALSDDKT
+1998 GERRYIYIALSDDKT

-2026 ASRFSIDSHLTVNLN
+2026 ASRFSIDSPLTVNLN

-2074 TYNKTQTEIDN
+2074 TYNKTQTELDN

-2090 KPVKP
+2090 KSVKP

-2101 TTPTGAPKTSKDV
+2101 TTPTGAPKASKDV

-2148 TNKPQEEPKEEPTE
+2148 ANKSQEEPKEEPTE
-2162 KQEEKDKQEKQEEKP
+2162 KQEEKGKEEKP
-2177 VESVDLA
+2177 TESVDLA

-2195 RRAKPKEENEDKKK
+2195 RRAKPKEEKEDKKK

-2244 SESTSTA
+2244 SESTSTST

-2266 KAISIFPNMDK
+2266 KAISIFPNIDK

-2285 RIFDAVEGNEGAM
+2285 RIFDAVESNEGAM

-2313 VSTPI
+2313 VATPI
-2318 ANISTRAYNNFINAV
+2318 GNISTRAYNNFINAV
-2333 LDPMEREKLNEESS
+2333 LDPMEREKLDEESS

-2367 VSSALREYLDGYVT
+2367 VSSALREYLDGYITV
-2381 IKSKALL
+2381 KSKALL

-2432 EDLRVRYAYSN
+2432 EDLRVKYAYSN
-2443 LSNQV
+2443 LSDQV
-2448 KSWLHNRG
+2448 KSWLNDRG

>member
-68 SPLYGSN
+68 SPLYGSK
-75 TKLGQSYFDQDVY
+75 TRLGQSYFDQDVY

-122 TTALSGILGIPYGIA
+122 TTALSGTLGTIYGIG
-137 SAAVN
+137 SAFAN
-142 HDFSKLWDNDV
+142 QDFSKLWDNEV
-153 TRTAQAIND
+153 TRAAQAIND

-173 KQQTEGSWYSPSNI
+173 TQQTESPWYSLSNI
-187 LSANFIFD
+187 FSANFIFD
-195 KVIKNIGFTVGAAY
+195 KVVKNIGFTIGAAY

-216 GIDLIAKGIGGL
+216 GINLVAKGLGGL

-235 KTFKEAAELGAR
+235 KTFREAAELGAR

-268 TAEGTIEALNHV
+268 TAEGTIEALNNS

-290 VDAHTAEG
+290 IDAHTAEG

-325 KSLILQDK
+325 KSLILRDK
-333 LYKLQRA
+333 LYKLQGA
-340 KEQAYKEIDATRAN
+340 KEQAYKEIDATRDN
-354 MGNADFIANLP
+354 MGNADLLANLP

-371 WFTLGKMFAGGYKAA
+371 WLTFGKMFAGGYKAA
-386 RNISKVTT
+386 RNTSKVTT
-394 RATKEAMAAAKA
+394 RATKEAMTAAKA
-406 EGKEAVERLNNIVK
+406 EGKEAIERLNNIVK
-420 KAKKTGYQGL
+420 KTKKTGYQGL

-442 NHLLGDKTYAAL
+442 NHLLGDKAYAAL

-570 IKGRQDEAEIVSHVN
+570 IKGRQDEAKIVSHVN
-585 RILKNGNLERDI
+585 RILKSGNLERDI

-669 KEIGLNGGNLNALTK
+669 KEIGLNGENLNALTK
-684 RREELVAQ
+684 RRDELVAQ
-692 SEELTKQKEAAL
+692 SEELVKQKDAAAKAVEDFKNNTEPTEEQQAQL
-704 KGIESFRNSTTLTP
+704 ATASDTINRINEGIE
-718 EESAKIQVA
+718 
-727 EQTVARIDE
+727 
-736 TVKNIG
+736 NIN
-742 NTIEDIDKQLKDKK
+742 NTIDDIDKQLQDKK
-756 SSVVSPYLNENGD
+756 SSIISPYLNENGD

-836 SLSRFVREFLNDQDA
+836 TMSRFVREFLNDQDA
-851 IEKLARLDEE
+851 IEELARLDEK
-861 LKGVDVKHLTKEEL
+861 LKGVDVQHLTKEEL

-952 AAAQDE
+952 AATQDE
-958 KENFITTLSDLR
+958 KENFITTLSDLK

-993 DKAHQDTLNK
+993 DKAHQATLNR

-1120 ERALEAGNLDDI
+1120 ERALEASNLDDI

-1146 EFIDQDLSKVA
+1146 EFIEQDLSKVA

-1185 EEERVKEP
+1185 EEKRVKEP

-1218 RNKARKEE
+1218 RKKAGKEE

-1291 NPSRIPKFVASKLF
+1291 NPSRIPKFIPSKLF
-1305 PGIKTQEDFIKA
+1305 PSIKAQEDFIKA

-1339 HNLKANDKLVFTVDE
+1339 HNLKANDKLIFTIDE

-1361 VPVVIIKAVDK
+1361 VPVVIIKAIDK

-1389 SINTKTDLTYGT
+1389 SINTKTDSTYGT

-1412 IVYKYKA
+1412 IVYKFKA
-1419 SKVKSSQKQ
+1419 SKVSQSAKEETTTQDKELVDFATTRNRGFSTPLSKGKGTSLSNNITDIGTEKPGWGSKNGLFYYKVNIGGRKDYIAAYFKEEPSQEAKEKIEKIVNDSNLDFTKAQKEIANLLRQSSQ
-1428 NVKSS
+1428 
-1433 TEQSED
+1433 
-1439 KFNFS
+1439 
-1444 TTSGTRENRYEVTP
+1444 
-1458 HKKIDKDG
+1458 
-1466 NTVITYSA
+1466 
-1474 KVTYVKGAPKGHQ
+1474 
-1487 EGEVRTL
+1487 
-1494 EDGNGFTK
+1494 TK
-1502 LDFDDIDFAEYA
+1502 
-1514 AGDHRED
+1514 
-1521 GTIVT
+1521 
-1526 KDEVDKEDI
+1526 
-1535 KKSREIITNLLTDL
+1535 
-1549 LSNKLNTTIRKIIIA
+1549 
-1564 KDGRVFVD
+1564 
-1572 FQGKDLRVP
+1572 
-1581 LKKEAVSKYLDK
+1581 
-1593 YSSQSKDDLIHI
+1593 QSKDDLIHI
-1605 TNTSQGY
+1605 TNTFQGL
-1612 SNLGKIQEW
+1612 SHLGNLQEW
-1621 SKKTADVRTEPDG
+1621 SKKTSDIRNKPDG
-1634 FGVKNGLTYFKKS
+1634 FGTDNGLFYYKKS
-1647 HEGGRGGDNITIWFR
+1647 QGGRKGDNVTIWFKN
-1662 DELSQSI
+1662 EPSQSI

-1698 LQINNEEFV
+1698 SQINNEEF
-1707 GTEATIVKPTYFSSM
+1707 I
-1722 EEQLGSKKSSWE
+1722 
-1734 YYRDNI
+1734 
-1740 NRTYGGIEY
+1740 
-1749 VTGVMYQA
+1749 
-1757 TLEPAIKFAI
+1757 
-1767 DSRVLPIK
+1767 
-1775 YRSYLG
+1775 
-1781 KTRENAIEKSDLQEI
+1781 
-1796 INELKSLE
+1796 
-1804 INNPS
+1804 
-1809 ELIEYVDRK
+1809 
-1818 SQEQVDSKE
+1818 
-1827 FVGAESSVKRLMGGD
+1827 GAESSVKRLMGGD

-1859 GSTIIFGVVN
+1859 GSTITFGVVN

-1874 STTNSSVDSKILQVD
+1874 STTNSNVDSKILQVD

-1915 GDVIE
+1915 GTTIE
-1920 DLLEKPNDW
+1920 ELLKKPNDW

-1939 SLTNIAQIGSNK
+1939 SLTNIVQIGSNK
-1951 NNVAK
+1951 INVAK

-2026 ASRFSIDSHLTVNLN
+2026 ASRFSIDSPLTVNLN

-2148 TNKPQEEPKEEPTE
+2148 ANKSQEEPKEEPTE

-2266 KAISIFPNMDK
+2266 KAISIFPNIDK

-2313 VSTPI
+2313 ASTPI
-2318 ANISTRAYNNFINAV
+2318 ANISTRAYNNFINIV
-2333 LDPMEREKLNEESS
+2333 LEPMEREKLDEEAT
-2347 REFNVENKDFNLRTM
+2347 REFNIESKDFDLKIM
-2362 EVIDK
+2362 EVLDK
-2367 VSSALREYLDGYVT
+2367 VSSAFREYLDGYVT
-2381 IKSKALL
+2381 VKSKALL

-2424 GETGDSAT
+2424 GETMDSAT
-2432 EDLRVRYAYSN
+2432 EDLRTRYAYSN
-2443 LSNQV
+2443 LSDQV
-2448 KSWLHNRG
+2448 KSWLNSRG

>member
-1 MEVKEQKPY
+1 MKVKEQKPY

-68 SPLYGSN
+68 SPLYGSK
-75 TKLGQSYFDQDVY
+75 TRLGQSYFDQDVY

-173 KQQTEGSWYSPSNI
+173 TQQTESPWYSPKN
-187 LSANFIFD
+187 LFTANFIFD
-195 KVIKNIGFTVGAAY
+195 KVVKNIGFTVGAAY

-371 WFTLGKMFAGGYKAA
+371 WLTFGKMFAGGYKAA
-386 RNISKVTT
+386 RNTSKVTT
-394 RATKEAMAAAKA
+394 RATKEAMTAAKA

-547 ETYLGRSKW
+547 KTYLGRSKW

-570 IKGRQDEAEIVSHVN
+570 IKGRQDKAEIVSHVN
-585 RILKNGNLERDI
+585 RILKSGNLERDI

-669 KEIGLNGGNLNALTK
+669 KEIGLNGENLNALTK

-756 SSVVSPYLNENGD
+756 SSIISPYLNENGD

-924 KETEIDGKKQKVGDY
+924 KEVEIDGKKQKVGDY
-939 LFNSLKTTINANA
+939 LFNALKTTINANA

-993 DKAHQDTLNK
+993 DKAHQDTLNR

-1056 LEAFNEAEKLLD
+1056 LKAFNEAEKLLD

-1120 ERALEAGNLDDI
+1120 ERALEASNLDDI

-1146 EFIDQDLSKVA
+1146 EFIEQDLSKVA

-1178 ADALDEA
+1178 ADVLDEA

-1204 KKGENLANRKKANA
+1204 KKGENLADRKKANA
-1218 RNKARKEE
+1218 RKKAGKEE

-1339 HNLKANDKLVFTVDE
+1339 HNLKANDKLIFTIDE

-1444 TTSGTRENRYEVTP
+1444 TTSGTRENRYEVTS

-1514 AGDHRED
+1514 AGDRRED
-1521 GTIVT
+1521 GTIIT

-1593 YSSQSKDDLIHI
+1593 HSSQSKDDLIHI

-1662 DELSQSI
+1662 DEPSQSI

-1698 LQINNEEFV
+1698 SQINNEEF
-1707 GTEATIVKPTYFSSM
+1707 I
-1722 EEQLGSKKSSWE
+1722 
-1734 YYRDNI
+1734 
-1740 NRTYGGIEY
+1740 
-1749 VTGVMYQA
+1749 
-1757 TLEPAIKFAI
+1757 
-1767 DSRVLPIK
+1767 
-1775 YRSYLG
+1775 
-1781 KTRENAIEKSDLQEI
+1781 
-1796 INELKSLE
+1796 
-1804 INNPS
+1804 
-1809 ELIEYVDRK
+1809 
-1818 SQEQVDSKE
+1818 
-1827 FVGAESSVKRLMGGD
+1827 GAESSVKRLMGGD

-1859 GSTIIFGVVN
+1859 GSTITFGVVN

-1915 GDVIE
+1915 GTTIKE
-1920 DLLEKPNDW
+1920 LLKKPNDW

-1956 WLGISTQTINVS
+1956 WLGISTQTINAS

-2026 ASRFSIDSHLTVNLN
+2026 ASRFSIDSPLTVNLN

-2148 TNKPQEEPKEEPTE
+2148 ANKSQEEPKEEPTE

-2177 VESVDLA
+2177 TESVDLA

-2189 GAKRGK
+2189 GARRGK

-2313 VSTPI
+2313 ASTPI

-2333 LDPMEREKLNEESS
+2333 LDPIEKEKLDEESS

-2381 IKSKALL
+2381 VKSKALL

>member
-1 MEVKEQKPY
+1 MKAKEQKPY
-10 DIAKSGPQSY
+10 DISKSGPQSY
-20 RLLQEQNAQNFK
+20 RLLQEQNARNFK

-39 EYLYEKNQANAYLG
+39 EYLYEKNQTNAYLG

-68 SPLYGSN
+68 SPLYNSN

-137 SAAVN
+137 SAAIN
-142 HDFSKLWDNDV
+142 QDFSKLWDNDV

-162 ASEEWLPNYYT
+162 AAEEWLPNYYT
-173 KQQTEGSWYSPSNI
+173 KQQTEDSWYSPSNI
-187 LSANFIFD
+187 FSANFIFD

-216 GIDLIAKGIGGL
+216 GINLVAKGLGGL

-268 TAEGTIEALNHV
+268 TAEGTIEALNNS
-280 KDYVDIYRQK
+280 KDYVDIYRK
-290 VDAHTAEG
+290 KYDALTAEG

-354 MGNADFIANLP
+354 MGNADLLANLP

-371 WFTLGKMFAGGYKAA
+371 WLTFGKMFAGGYKAA
-386 RNISKVTT
+386 RNTSKVTT

-406 EGKEAVERLNNIVK
+406 EGKEAIERLNNIVK

-454 MAAREPLKEGFEEMT
+454 MAIREPLKEGNEEMA

-585 RILKNGNLERDI
+585 RILKSGNLERDI

-669 KEIGLNGGNLNALTK
+669 KEIGLNGENLNALTK
-684 RREELVAQ
+684 RKDELVAQ
-692 SEELTKQKEAAL
+692 FEELVKQKDATAKAIEDFKNSTEPTEEQRAQLAAASDTINRINE
-704 KGIESFRNSTTLTP
+704 GIE
-718 EESAKIQVA
+718 
-727 EQTVARIDE
+727 
-736 TVKNIG
+736 NIN
-742 NTIEDIDKQLKDKK
+742 NTIDDINKQLQDKK
-756 SSVVSPYLNENGD
+756 SSVVSPYLNEDGD
-769 LKTPTEVLED
+769 LETPTEVLED

-790 LKFVTGAMDSI
+790 LDFITGAMDSI

-836 SLSRFVREFLNDQDA
+836 SISRFVREFLNDQDA
-851 IEKLARLDEE
+851 IEELARLDEE
-861 LKGVDVKHLTKEEL
+861 LKGVDVQHLTKEEL

-899 KLLEDIQSNSKEDM
+899 KLLEDIESNSKEDM
-913 GLALARLLNEE
+913 GLALARLLNED
-924 KETEIDGKKQKVGDY
+924 KEIEIDGKKQKIGDY
-939 LFNSLKTTINANA
+939 LFNAIKTTINANA
-952 AAAQDE
+952 VSTQDD
-958 KENFITTLSDLR
+958 KNSFITTLSDLR

-975 YSTYNK
+975 YSTYNR

-993 DKAHQDTLNK
+993 DKAHQATTNR
-1003 AEREANNKKSKKTKD
+1003 AEREVNNKKSKSTKNK
-1018 SLRFD
+1018 LRFD
-1023 GSIGDLT
+1023 GTIGDLT
-1030 KDLRDN
+1030 KDLRDSKG
-1036 REELENIGADEFK
+1036 EIENIGIDEFK
-1049 NSLDENQ
+1049 DSLDERQ
-1056 LEAFNEAEKLLD
+1056 LKAFEGAESLLD

-1087 KAMLANLDDSIEG
+1087 KAMLDNLDDSIEG
-1100 VNNIDELLEKLSSLD
+1100 VNNVDELLEKLSSVD

-1120 ERALEAGNLDDI
+1120 EKALGASNLDDI

-1146 EFIDQDLSKVA
+1146 EFIEQDLSKVA

-1185 EEERVKEP
+1185 EEKRIKEP
-1193 KERKLRVPKER
+1193 KERKLREPKER
-1204 KKGENLANRKKANA
+1204 KKRQILSDRKKTTV
-1218 RNKARKEE
+1218 RGKAGKEE
-1226 QPKSRPSVEEDKEA
+1226 QLKSRPNVEEDKKA
-1240 VKKQGTN
+1240 VKNQGT
-1247 SDIANRN
+1247 SGDIARRN
-1254 ARRKKV
+1254 KKRKEK
-1260 GYSSNFANRPQ
+1260 GYSNNFANRPQ

-1291 NPSRIPKFVASKLF
+1291 NPNNIPKFVASKLF
-1305 PGIKTQEDFIKA
+1305 PSIKTQEDFIKA

-1339 HNLKANDKLVFTVDE
+1339 HNLKANDKLIFTVDE

-1361 VPVVIIKAVDK
+1361 VPVVIIKAIDK

-1389 SINTKTDLTYGT
+1389 SINNKTDLTYGT

-1412 IVYKYKA
+1412 IVYKFKA
-1419 SKVKSSQKQ
+1419 SKAKE
-1428 NVKSS
+1428 NTN
-1433 TEQSED
+1433 TEQ
-1439 KFNFS
+1439 
-1444 TTSGTRENRYEVTP
+1444 
-1458 HKKIDKDG
+1458 
-1466 NTVITYSA
+1466 
-1474 KVTYVKGAPKGHQ
+1474 Q
-1487 EGEVRTL
+1487 
-1494 EDGNGFTK
+1494 
-1502 LDFDDIDFAEYA
+1502 
-1514 AGDHRED
+1514 
-1521 GTIVT
+1521 
-1526 KDEVDKEDI
+1526 
-1535 KKSREIITNLLTDL
+1535 
-1549 LSNKLNTTIRKIIIA
+1549 
-1564 KDGRVFVD
+1564 
-1572 FQGKDLRVP
+1572 
-1581 LKKEAVSKYLDK
+1581 
-1593 YSSQSKDDLIHI
+1593 
-1605 TNTSQGY
+1605 
-1612 SNLGKIQEW
+1612 
-1621 SKKTADVRTEPDG
+1621 
-1634 FGVKNGLTYFKKS
+1634 
-1647 HEGGRGGDNITIWFR
+1647 
-1662 DELSQSI
+1662 
-1669 KEKIPKLL
+1669 
-1677 DESKDLNEFGD
+1677 
-1688 KVTELINTES
+1688 
-1698 LQINNEEFV
+1698 EEF
-1707 GTEATIVKPTYFSSM
+1707 I
-1722 EEQLGSKKSSWE
+1722 
-1734 YYRDNI
+1734 
-1740 NRTYGGIEY
+1740 
-1749 VTGVMYQA
+1749 
-1757 TLEPAIKFAI
+1757 
-1767 DSRVLPIK
+1767 
-1775 YRSYLG
+1775 
-1781 KTRENAIEKSDLQEI
+1781 
-1796 INELKSLE
+1796 
-1804 INNPS
+1804 
-1809 ELIEYVDRK
+1809 
-1818 SQEQVDSKE
+1818 
-1827 FVGAESSVKRLMGGD
+1827 GAESSVKRLMGGD

-1859 GSTIIFGVVN
+1859 GSTITFGVVN

-1874 STTNSSVDSKILQVD
+1874 STTNDSIDSKILQVD

-1915 GDVIE
+1915 GTTIE
-1920 DLLEKPNDW
+1920 DLLKKPNDW

-1939 SLTNIAQIGSNK
+1939 SLTNIVQIGDNK
-1951 NNVAK
+1951 IKVAK
-1956 WLGISTQTINVS
+1956 WLGISTQTINMS
-1968 VGHLGTDN
+1968 IGHLNEDN

-1983 ITNADRIRVAYNDAK
+1983 ITNADRVRVAFNIKTSEKRQYM
-1998 GERKYIYIALSDDKT
+1998 YIALSDDKT
-2013 ISHDNAKKFIESF
+2013 ISHDNAKSFIGSF
-2026 ASRFSIDSHLTVNLN
+2026 ASRFSKDSPLTVNLD
-2041 TQRLMDKDYINNMS
+2041 TGRLTKEDYINNMS

-2101 TTPTGAPKTSKDV
+2101 TTPTGAPKASKDV
-2114 TVGDNTYTTTSDGR
+2114 TVGNSTYTTTSDGR
-2128 VYDEEDKLVVGEERT
+2128 VYNDEDKLVVGEERT

-2148 TNKPQEEPKEEPTE
+2148 TTKPQEEPTEEPTE

-2177 VESVDLA
+2177 TESVDLA

-2189 GAKRGK
+2189 GAKRG
-2195 RRAKPKEENEDKKK
+2195 RRRTKPEEKKEDKKK
-2209 DDDNKPEINQDQIDT
+2209 DDDNRPDINQDQIDT

-2244 SESTSTA
+2244 SESISTSA
-2251 EPTEPKKT
+2251 EPKKT

-2266 KAISIFPNMDK
+2266 KAISIFPNIDK
-2277 SRIEGVVN
+2277 SRIEGIVN
-2285 RIFDAVEGNEGAM
+2285 RIFDAIESNTGAM
-2298 QILDDIKTVV
+2298 QILEDIKTVV

-2313 VSTPI
+2313 ASTPI

-2333 LDPMEREKLNEESS
+2333 LNPIEKEELDEEAT
-2347 REFNVENKDFNLRTM
+2347 REFNIESKDFNLRTM
-2362 EVIDK
+2362 EIIDK
-2367 VSSALREYLDGYVT
+2367 VSSALREYLDGYITV
-2381 IKSKALL
+2381 KSKALL

-2393 IKSAVDSLG
+2393 IRNTVNILG
-2402 KNMIVLNN
+2402 KNTIVLNN
-2410 FFNNILAETTSIII
+2410 FFNNILAETTSIIT
-2424 GETGDSAT
+2424 GEPVDSGT
-2432 EDLRVRYAYSN
+2432 EELRTRYAYSN
-2443 LSNQV
+2443 LSDQV
-2448 KSWLHNRG
+2448 KSWLNNRG

>member
-1 MEVKEQKPY
+1 MKAKEQKPY

-20 RLLQEQNAQNFK
+20 RLLQEQNARNFK

-68 SPLYGSN
+68 SPLYNSN

-137 SAAVN
+137 SAVIN
-142 HDFSKLWDNDV
+142 QDFSKIWDNDV

-162 ASEEWLPNYYT
+162 AAEEWLPNYYT
-173 KQQTEGSWYSPSNI
+173 KQQTEDSWYSPSNI
-187 LSANFIFD
+187 FSANFIFD

-216 GIDLIAKGIGGL
+216 GIDLVAKGLGGL

-268 TAEGTIEALNHV
+268 TAEGTIEALNNS
-280 KDYVDIYRQK
+280 KDYVDIYRK
-290 VDAHTAEG
+290 KYDALTAEG

-340 KEQAYKEIDATRAN
+340 KEQAYKEIDATRDN
-354 MGNADFIANLP
+354 MGNADLLANLP

-371 WFTLGKMFAGGYKAA
+371 WLTFGKMFAGGYKAA
-386 RNISKVTT
+386 RNTSKVTT

-454 MAAREPLKEGFEEMT
+454 MAVREPLKEGNEEMA

-487 IYDAAMDNNSRDQVL
+487 IYDAAMDNNARDQVL

-585 RILKNGNLERDI
+585 RILKSGNLERDI

-609 QKVAAI
+609 QKIAAI

-669 KEIGLNGGNLNALTK
+669 KEIGLNGENLNALIK
-684 RREELVAQ
+684 RKDELVAQ
-692 SEELTKQKEAAL
+692 FEELVKQKDAAEKAIEDFKNSTEPTEEQQAQL
-704 KGIESFRNSTTLTP
+704 AAASDTINRINEGIE
-718 EESAKIQVA
+718 
-727 EQTVARIDE
+727 
-736 TVKNIG
+736 NIN
-742 NTIEDIDKQLKDKK
+742 NTIDDINKQLQDKK
-756 SSVVSPYLNENGD
+756 SSVVSPYSNEDGD

-790 LKFVTGAMDSI
+790 LDFITGAMDSI

-836 SLSRFVREFLNDQDA
+836 TMSRFVREFLNDQDA
-851 IEKLARLDEE
+851 IEELARLDKE
-861 LKGVDVKHLTKEEL
+861 LKGVDVQHLTKEEL
-875 QTYGGAIVSRN
+875 QTYGGALASRN

-899 KLLEDIQSNSKEDM
+899 KLLEDIESNSKEDM
-913 GLALARLLNEE
+913 GLALARLLNED
-924 KETEIDGKKQKVGDY
+924 KEIEIDGKKQKIGDY
-939 LFNSLKTTINANA
+939 LFNAIKANINANA
-952 AAAQDE
+952 VATQDD
-958 KENFITTLSDLR
+958 KNSFITTLSDLR

-975 YSTYNK
+975 YNTYNK
-981 LLKEYM
+981 LLTEYT

-993 DKAHQDTLNK
+993 DKAHQATTNR
-1003 AEREANNKKSKKTKD
+1003 AEREVNNKKSKSTKNK
-1018 SLRFD
+1018 LRFD
-1023 GSIGDLT
+1023 GAIGDLT

-1036 REELENIGADEFK
+1036 KGEIENIGIDEFK
-1049 NSLDENQ
+1049 NSLDEKQ
-1056 LEAFNEAEKLLD
+1056 LKAFEGAESLLD
-1068 GIDSIEHK
+1068 GIDSVEHK

-1087 KAMLANLDDSIEG
+1087 GAMLANLDDSIEG
-1100 VNNIDELLEKLSSLD
+1100 VNNVDELLKKLSSVD

-1120 ERALEAGNLDDI
+1120 EKALEASNLDDI

-1146 EFIDQDLSKVA
+1146 EFIEQDLSKVA

-1168 KDIEEKAKKA
+1168 KDIEERAKKA
-1178 ADALDEA
+1178 AGALDEA
-1185 EEERVKEP
+1185 EEKRVREP
-1193 KERKLRVPKER
+1193 KERKIREPKER
-1204 KKGENLANRKKANA
+1204 KKRQTLSDRKKTTV
-1218 RNKARKEE
+1218 RGKAEKEE
-1226 QPKSRPSVEEDKEA
+1226 QPKSRPSVEEDKKA
-1240 VKKQGTN
+1240 VKTQGTN
-1247 SDIANRN
+1247 SDINYKN
-1254 ARRKKV
+1254 KKRKET
-1260 GYSSNFANRPQ
+1260 GYSNNFANRPQ

-1305 PGIKTQEDFIKA
+1305 PSIKTQEDFIKA
-1317 YTKYIEATYQYLK
+1317 YTKYIEATYQHLK
-1330 DNGAFEYVK
+1330 DNRAFEYVK
-1339 HNLKANDKLVFTVDE
+1339 YNLKANDKLIFTVDE
-1354 ELNNKAG
+1354 KLNNKAG
-1361 VPVVIIKAVDK
+1361 VPVVIIKAIDK

-1412 IVYKYKA
+1412 IVYKFKA
-1419 SKVKSSQKQ
+1419 SKAKE
-1428 NVKSS
+1428 NTN
-1433 TEQSED
+1433 TEQ
-1439 KFNFS
+1439 
-1444 TTSGTRENRYEVTP
+1444 
-1458 HKKIDKDG
+1458 
-1466 NTVITYSA
+1466 
-1474 KVTYVKGAPKGHQ
+1474 Q
-1487 EGEVRTL
+1487 
-1494 EDGNGFTK
+1494 
-1502 LDFDDIDFAEYA
+1502 
-1514 AGDHRED
+1514 
-1521 GTIVT
+1521 
-1526 KDEVDKEDI
+1526 
-1535 KKSREIITNLLTDL
+1535 
-1549 LSNKLNTTIRKIIIA
+1549 
-1564 KDGRVFVD
+1564 
-1572 FQGKDLRVP
+1572 
-1581 LKKEAVSKYLDK
+1581 
-1593 YSSQSKDDLIHI
+1593 
-1605 TNTSQGY
+1605 
-1612 SNLGKIQEW
+1612 
-1621 SKKTADVRTEPDG
+1621 
-1634 FGVKNGLTYFKKS
+1634 
-1647 HEGGRGGDNITIWFR
+1647 
-1662 DELSQSI
+1662 
-1669 KEKIPKLL
+1669 
-1677 DESKDLNEFGD
+1677 
-1688 KVTELINTES
+1688 
-1698 LQINNEEFV
+1698 EEF
-1707 GTEATIVKPTYFSSM
+1707 I
-1722 EEQLGSKKSSWE
+1722 
-1734 YYRDNI
+1734 
-1740 NRTYGGIEY
+1740 
-1749 VTGVMYQA
+1749 
-1757 TLEPAIKFAI
+1757 
-1767 DSRVLPIK
+1767 
-1775 YRSYLG
+1775 
-1781 KTRENAIEKSDLQEI
+1781 
-1796 INELKSLE
+1796 
-1804 INNPS
+1804 
-1809 ELIEYVDRK
+1809 
-1818 SQEQVDSKE
+1818 
-1827 FVGAESSVKRLMGGD
+1827 GAESSVKRLMGGD

-1859 GSTIIFGVVN
+1859 GSTITFGIVN

-1874 STTNSSVDSKILQVD
+1874 STTNSNVDSKILQVD
-1889 VAKAKEGQVYVL
+1889 VANAKEGQVYVL

-1915 GDVIE
+1915 GTTIE
-1920 DLLEKPNDW
+1920 ELLKKPNDW

-1956 WLGISTQTINVS
+1956 WLGISTQTINIS
-1968 VGHLGTDN
+1968 VGHLNAEN

-1983 ITNADRIRVAYNDAK
+1983 ITNADKIRVAYNDAK
-1998 GERKYIYIALSDDKT
+1998 GNRKYMYITLSDDKT

-2026 ASRFSIDSHLTVNLN
+2026 DSRFSIESPLTVNLN

-2074 TYNKTQTEIDN
+2074 TYNKTQTELDN

-2101 TTPTGAPKTSKDV
+2101 TTPTGAPKASKDV

-2128 VYDEEDKLVVGEERT
+2128 VYNDEDKLVVGEERT

-2148 TNKPQEEPKEEPTE
+2148 ATKSQEESKEEPTE

-2177 VESVDLA
+2177 TESVDLA

-2189 GAKRGK
+2189 GAKRG
-2195 RRAKPKEENEDKKK
+2195 RRRTKPEEKKEDKKK
-2209 DDDNKPEINQDQIDT
+2209 DDDNRPEINQDQIDT
-2224 TRTRQSNNR
+2224 TRTRQNNNR
-2233 RRRPIKPSSES
+2233 RRRPIKPSSEN
-2244 SESTSTA
+2244 SESTSTSA
-2251 EPTEPKKT
+2251 EPKKT
-2259 VRQRSID
+2259 VRQKSID
-2266 KAISIFPNMDK
+2266 KAISIFPNIDK
-2277 SRIEGVVN
+2277 SRIEGIVN
-2285 RIFDAVEGNEGAM
+2285 RIFDAVESNTGAM
-2298 QILDDIKTVV
+2298 QILEDIKTVV

-2313 VSTPI
+2313 ASTPI

-2333 LDPMEREKLNEESS
+2333 LNPIEKEELDEEAT
-2347 REFNVENKDFNLRTM
+2347 REFNIESKDFNLRTI
-2362 EVIDK
+2362 EIIDK
-2367 VSSALREYLDGYVT
+2367 VSSALREYLDGYITV
-2381 IKSKALL
+2381 KSKVLL

-2393 IKSAVDSLG
+2393 IRNTINVLG
-2402 KNMIVLNN
+2402 KNTIVLNN
-2410 FFNNILAETTSIII
+2410 FFNNILAETTSIIT
-2424 GETGDSAT
+2424 GEPVDSGT
-2432 EDLRVRYAYSN
+2432 EELRTRYAYSN
-2443 LSNQV
+2443 LSDQV
-2448 KSWLHNRG
+2448 KSWLNNRG

>member
-1 MEVKEQKPY
+1 MKVKEQKPY

-20 RLLQEQNAQNFK
+20 RLLQEQNARNFK

-68 SPLYGSN
+68 SPLYSSN

-142 HDFSKLWDNDV
+142 QDFSKLWDNDV

-162 ASEEWLPNYYT
+162 AAEEWLPNYYT

-187 LSANFIFD
+187 FSTNFIFD

-216 GIDLIAKGIGGL
+216 GIDLVAKGLGGL

-386 RNISKVTT
+386 RNTSKVTT

-454 MAAREPLKEGFEEMT
+454 MAVREPLKEGNEEMA
-469 QAAAAKSSQNYYG
+469 QSAAAKSSQNYYG

-585 RILKNGNLERDI
+585 RILKSGNLERDI

-609 QKVAAI
+609 QKIAAI

-630 FENIMYLKEAGKIDL
+630 FENIMYLKEAGKTDL

-669 KEIGLNGGNLNALTK
+669 KEIGLNGENLNALTK

-704 KGIESFRNSTTLTP
+704 KGIESFKNSTTLTP

-736 TVKNIG
+736 TVENIG

-756 SSVVSPYLNENGD
+756 SSVVSPYLNEDGD

-790 LKFVTGAMDSI
+790 LDFITGAMDSI

-836 SLSRFVREFLNDQDA
+836 TISRFVREFLNDQDA
-851 IEKLARLDEE
+851 IEELARLDKE
-861 LKGVDVKHLTKEEL
+861 LKGVDVQHLTKEEL

-913 GLALARLLNEE
+913 GLALARLLNKD
-924 KETEIDGKKQKVGDY
+924 KEIEIDGKKQKIGDY
-939 LFNSLKTTINANA
+939 LFNAIKTTINANA
-952 AAAQDE
+952 VSTQDD
-958 KENFITTLSDLR
+958 KNSFITTLSDLR

-975 YSTYNK
+975 YNTYNK
-981 LLKEYM
+981 LLTEYT

-993 DKAHQDTLNK
+993 DKAHQATTNR
-1003 AEREANNKKSKKTKD
+1003 AEREANNKKSKSTKNK
-1018 SLRFD
+1018 LRFD
-1023 GSIGDLT
+1023 GAIGDLT

-1036 REELENIGADEFK
+1036 KGEIENIGIDEFK
-1049 NSLDENQ
+1049 DSLDEGQ
-1056 LEAFNEAEKLLD
+1056 LKAFEGAESLLD

-1087 KAMLANLDDSIEG
+1087 DAMLANLDDSIEG
-1100 VNNIDELLEKLSSLD
+1100 VNNVDELLKKLSSVD

-1120 ERALEAGNLDDI
+1120 EKALEASNLDDI
-1132 AKLDRIEELEAQYR
+1132 AKLDKIEELEAQYR
-1146 EFIDQDLSKVA
+1146 EFIEQDLSKVA

-1168 KDIEEKAKKA
+1168 KDIEERAKKA

-1185 EEERVKEP
+1185 EEKRVREP
-1193 KERKLRVPKER
+1193 KERKIREPKER
-1204 KKGENLANRKKANA
+1204 KKRQTLSDRKKTTV
-1218 RNKARKEE
+1218 RGKAGKEE
-1226 QPKSRPSVEEDKEA
+1226 QPKSRPSIEEDKKA
-1240 VKKQGTN
+1240 VKKQGTSN
-1247 SDIANRN
+1247 DIATRN
-1254 ARRKKV
+1254 TRRKEK
-1260 GYSSNFANRPQ
+1260 GYSNNFANRPQ

-1291 NPSRIPKFVASKLF
+1291 NPSRIPKFISSKLF
-1305 PGIKTQEDFIKA
+1305 PDIKTQEDFIKA

-1339 HNLKANDKLVFTVDE
+1339 HNLKANDKLIFTVDE

-1361 VPVVIIKAVDK
+1361 VPIVIIKAIDK

-1412 IVYKYKA
+1412 IVYKFKA

-1444 TTSGTRENRYEVTP
+1444 ITSKTRENRYEVTP

-1535 KKSREIITNLLTDL
+1535 EKSREIITNLLTNL

-1572 FQGKDLRVP
+1572 FQVGDLRVP

-1612 SNLGKIQEW
+1612 SDLGEIQEW

-1634 FGVKNGLTYFKKS
+1634 FGIKNGLTYFKKS

-1662 DELSQSI
+1662 NEPSQSI

-1698 LQINNEEFV
+1698 SQINNEEF
-1707 GTEATIVKPTYFSSM
+1707 I
-1722 EEQLGSKKSSWE
+1722 
-1734 YYRDNI
+1734 
-1740 NRTYGGIEY
+1740 
-1749 VTGVMYQA
+1749 
-1757 TLEPAIKFAI
+1757 
-1767 DSRVLPIK
+1767 
-1775 YRSYLG
+1775 
-1781 KTRENAIEKSDLQEI
+1781 
-1796 INELKSLE
+1796 
-1804 INNPS
+1804 
-1809 ELIEYVDRK
+1809 
-1818 SQEQVDSKE
+1818 
-1827 FVGAESSVKRLMGGD
+1827 GAESSVKRLMGGD

-1859 GSTIIFGVVN
+1859 GSTITFGVVN

-1874 STTNSSVDSKILQVD
+1874 STTKSDVDSKILQVD

-1915 GDVIE
+1915 GTTIE
-1920 DLLEKPNDW
+1920 ELLEKPNDW

-1956 WLGISTQTINVS
+1956 WLGISTQTINIS
-1968 VGHLGTDN
+1968 VGHLGAEN
-1976 KFTEDTD
+1976 KFTEDTE
-1983 ITNADRIRVAYNDAK
+1983 ITNADKIRVAYNDAK
-1998 GERKYIYIALSDDKT
+1998 GDRKYMYITLSDDKT

-2026 ASRFSIDSHLTVNLN
+2026 ASRFSIESPLTVNLN

-2101 TTPTGAPKTSKDV
+2101 TTPTGAPKASKDV

-2128 VYDEEDKLVVGEERT
+2128 VYNDEDKLVVGEERT

-2148 TNKPQEEPKEEPTE
+2148 ATKSQEESKEEPTE
-2162 KQEEKDKQEKQEEKP
+2162 KQEENDKQEKQEEQEEKP
-2177 VESVDLA
+2177 TESVDLA
-2184 SQILG
+2184 SQILR

-2224 TRTRQSNNR
+2224 TRTRQNNNR

-2244 SESTSTA
+2244 SESTSTSA
-2251 EPTEPKKT
+2251 EPKKT
-2259 VRQRSID
+2259 VRQKSID
-2266 KAISIFPNMDK
+2266 KAISIFPNIDK
-2277 SRIEGVVN
+2277 SRIKGIVN
-2285 RIFDAVEGNEGAM
+2285 RIFDAVESNTGAM
-2298 QILDDIKTVV
+2298 QILEDIKNTVN
-2308 SFFKK
+2308 FFKK

-2318 ANISTRAYNNFINAV
+2318 GNISTRAYNNFINAV
-2333 LDPMEREKLNEESS
+2333 LDPIEKEELNEEAT
-2347 REFNVENKDFNLRTM
+2347 REFNIESKDFNLRAM
-2362 EVIDK
+2362 EIIDK
-2367 VSSALREYLDGYVT
+2367 VSSALREYLDGYITV
-2381 IKSKALL
+2381 KSKALL

-2393 IKSAVDSLG
+2393 IRNTINVLG
-2402 KNMIVLNN
+2402 KNTIVLNN
-2410 FFNNILAETTSIII
+2410 FFNNILAETTSIIT
-2424 GETGDSAT
+2424 GEPVDSGT
-2432 EDLRVRYAYSN
+2432 EELRTRYAYNN
-2443 LSNQV
+2443 LSDQV
-2448 KSWLHNRG
+2448 KSWLNNRG

>member
-1 MEVKEQKPY
+1 MKAKEQKPY

-20 RLLQEQNAQNFK
+20 RLLQEQNARNFK

-68 SPLYGSN
+68 SPLYNSN

-102 NQPAIIQAINGTT
+102 NQPAIVQAINGTT

-137 SAAVN
+137 SAVIN
-142 HDFSKLWDNDV
+142 QDFSKLWDNDV
-153 TRTAQAIND
+153 TKTAQAIND
-162 ASEEWLPNYYT
+162 AAEEWLPNYYT

-187 LSANFIFD
+187 FSANFIFD
-195 KVIKNIGFTVGAAY
+195 KVIKNIGFTVGAEY

-216 GIDLIAKGIGGL
+216 GIDLVAKGLGGL

-268 TAEGTIEALNHV
+268 TAEGTIEALNNS
-280 KDYVDIYRQK
+280 KDYVDIYRK
-290 VDAHTAEG
+290 KYDALTAEG

-333 LYKLQRA
+333 LYKLQKA

-354 MGNADFIANLP
+354 MGNADLLANLP

-371 WFTLGKMFAGGYKAA
+371 WLTFGKMFAGGYKAA
-386 RNISKVTT
+386 RNTSKVTT

-454 MAAREPLKEGFEEMT
+454 MAVREPLKEGNEEMA
-469 QAAAAKSSQNYYG
+469 QATAAKSSQNYYG

-585 RILKNGNLERDI
+585 RILKSGNLERDI

-609 QKVAAI
+609 QKIAAI

-645 LNRAIDNMDGF
+645 LNRAIDNMEGF
-656 TEEDAKSILDLTK
+656 TEEDAKSVLDLTK
-669 KEIGLNGGNLNALTK
+669 KEIGLNGENLNALIK
-684 RREELVAQ
+684 RKDELVAQ
-692 SEELTKQKEAAL
+692 FEELVKQKDAAAKAIEDFKNSTEPTEEQQVQL
-704 KGIESFRNSTTLTP
+704 VAASNTINRINEGIE
-718 EESAKIQVA
+718 
-727 EQTVARIDE
+727 
-736 TVKNIG
+736 NIN
-742 NTIEDIDKQLKDKK
+742 NTIDDINKQLQDKK
-756 SSVVSPYLNENGD
+756 SSVVSPYSNEDGD

-790 LKFVTGAMDSI
+790 LDFITGAMDSI

-836 SLSRFVREFLNDQDA
+836 SISRFVREFLNDQDA
-851 IEKLARLDEE
+851 IEELARLDKE
-861 LKGVDVKHLTKEEL
+861 LKGVDVQHLTKEEL

-899 KLLEDIQSNSKEDM
+899 KLLEDIESNSKEDM
-913 GLALARLLNEE
+913 GLALARLLNED
-924 KETEIDGKKQKVGDY
+924 KEIEIDGKKQKIGDY
-939 LFNSLKTTINANA
+939 LFNAIKTTINANA
-952 AAAQDE
+952 VSTQDD
-958 KENFITTLSDLR
+958 KNNFITTLSDLR

-975 YSTYNK
+975 YNTYNK
-981 LLKEYM
+981 LLTEYT

-993 DKAHQDTLNK
+993 DKAHQATTNR
-1003 AEREANNKKSKKTKD
+1003 AEREVNNKKSKKTKD

-1023 GSIGDLT
+1023 GTIGDLT

-1036 REELENIGADEFK
+1036 KGEIENIGIDEFK
-1049 NSLDENQ
+1049 DSLDERQ
-1056 LEAFNEAEKLLD
+1056 LKAFEGAESLLD

-1087 KAMLANLDDSIEG
+1087 KAMLDNLDDSIEG
-1100 VNNIDELLEKLSSLD
+1100 VNNVDELLEQLSSLD

-1120 ERALEAGNLDDI
+1120 EKALEASNLDDV

-1146 EFIDQDLSKVA
+1146 EFIEQDLSKVA
-1157 DAIEAKRKAQI
+1157 DAIETKRKAQI
-1168 KDIEEKAKKA
+1168 EDIEEKAKKA

-1185 EEERVKEP
+1185 EEKRIKEP
-1193 KERKLRVPKER
+1193 KERKLREPKEGKKRQTLSDR
-1204 KKGENLANRKKANA
+1204 KKTTARGKAG
-1218 RNKARKEE
+1218 KEE
-1226 QPKSRPSVEEDKEA
+1226 QPKSRPSVEEDKKA
-1240 VKKQGTN
+1240 VKKQGTS
-1247 SDIANRN
+1247 SDIATRN
-1254 ARRKKV
+1254 KRRKEK
-1260 GYSSNFANRPQ
+1260 GYSNNFANRPQ

-1291 NPSRIPKFVASKLF
+1291 NPNNIPKFIASKLF
-1305 PGIKTQEDFIKA
+1305 PSIKTQEDFIKA
-1317 YTKYIEATYQYLK
+1317 YIKYIEATYQYLK

-1339 HNLKANDKLVFTVDE
+1339 HNLKANDKLIFTVDE

-1361 VPVVIIKAVDK
+1361 VPVVVIKAIDK

-1419 SKVKSSQKQ
+1419 SKAKE
-1428 NVKSS
+1428 NTN
-1433 TEQSED
+1433 TEQ
-1439 KFNFS
+1439 
-1444 TTSGTRENRYEVTP
+1444 
-1458 HKKIDKDG
+1458 
-1466 NTVITYSA
+1466 
-1474 KVTYVKGAPKGHQ
+1474 Q
-1487 EGEVRTL
+1487 
-1494 EDGNGFTK
+1494 
-1502 LDFDDIDFAEYA
+1502 
-1514 AGDHRED
+1514 
-1521 GTIVT
+1521 
-1526 KDEVDKEDI
+1526 
-1535 KKSREIITNLLTDL
+1535 
-1549 LSNKLNTTIRKIIIA
+1549 
-1564 KDGRVFVD
+1564 
-1572 FQGKDLRVP
+1572 
-1581 LKKEAVSKYLDK
+1581 
-1593 YSSQSKDDLIHI
+1593 
-1605 TNTSQGY
+1605 
-1612 SNLGKIQEW
+1612 
-1621 SKKTADVRTEPDG
+1621 
-1634 FGVKNGLTYFKKS
+1634 
-1647 HEGGRGGDNITIWFR
+1647 
-1662 DELSQSI
+1662 
-1669 KEKIPKLL
+1669 
-1677 DESKDLNEFGD
+1677 
-1688 KVTELINTES
+1688 
-1698 LQINNEEFV
+1698 EEF
-1707 GTEATIVKPTYFSSM
+1707 I
-1722 EEQLGSKKSSWE
+1722 
-1734 YYRDNI
+1734 
-1740 NRTYGGIEY
+1740 
-1749 VTGVMYQA
+1749 
-1757 TLEPAIKFAI
+1757 
-1767 DSRVLPIK
+1767 
-1775 YRSYLG
+1775 
-1781 KTRENAIEKSDLQEI
+1781 
-1796 INELKSLE
+1796 
-1804 INNPS
+1804 
-1809 ELIEYVDRK
+1809 
-1818 SQEQVDSKE
+1818 
-1827 FVGAESSVKRLMGGD
+1827 GAESSVKRLMGGD
-1842 VAFSDTE
+1842 VAFSNTE

-1859 GSTIIFGVVN
+1859 GSTITFGVVN

-1915 GDVIE
+1915 GTTIE
-1920 DLLEKPNDW
+1920 ELLEKSNDW

-1956 WLGISTQTINVS
+1956 WLGISTQTINIS
-1968 VGHLGTDN
+1968 IGHLGAEN

-1983 ITNADRIRVAYNDAK
+1983 INNADKIRVAYNDAK
-1998 GERKYIYIALSDDKT
+1998 GNRKYMYITLSDDKT

-2026 ASRFSIDSHLTVNLN
+2026 VSRFSIESPLTVNLN

-2090 KPVKP
+2090 KPIKP

-2128 VYDEEDKLVVGEERT
+2128 VYNDEDKLVVGEERT

-2148 TNKPQEEPKEEPTE
+2148 ATKSQEESKEEPTE

-2177 VESVDLA
+2177 IESVDLA

-2189 GAKRGK
+2189 GAKRGR
-2195 RRAKPKEENEDKKK
+2195 RRAKPEEKKEDKKK
-2209 DDDNKPEINQDQIDT
+2209 DDDNRPDINQDQIDT

-2244 SESTSTA
+2244 SESTSTSA
-2251 EPTEPKKT
+2251 EPKKT
-2259 VRQRSID
+2259 VRQKSID
-2266 KAISIFPNMDK
+2266 KAISIFPNIDK
-2277 SRIEGVVN
+2277 SRIEGIVN
-2285 RIFDAVEGNEGAM
+2285 RIFDAVESNTGAM
-2298 QILDDIKTVV
+2298 QILEDIKTVI

-2313 VSTPI
+2313 ASTPI

-2333 LDPMEREKLNEESS
+2333 LNPIEKEELDEEAT
-2347 REFNVENKDFNLRTM
+2347 REFNIKSKDFNLRTM
-2362 EVIDK
+2362 EIIDK
-2367 VSSALREYLDGYVT
+2367 VSSALREYLDGYITV
-2381 IKSKALL
+2381 KSKVLL

-2393 IKSAVDSLG
+2393 IRNTVNVLG
-2402 KNMIVLNN
+2402 KNTIVLNN
-2410 FFNNILAETTSIII
+2410 FFNNILAETTSIIT
-2424 GETGDSAT
+2424 GEPVDSGT
-2432 EDLRVRYAYSN
+2432 EELRTRYAYSN
-2443 LSNQV
+2443 LSDQV
-2448 KSWLHNRG
+2448 KSWLNSRG

>member
-1 MEVKEQKPY
+1 MKAKEQKPY
-10 DIAKSGPQSY
+10 DISKSGPQSY
-20 RLLQEQNAQNFK
+20 RLLQEQNARNFK

-68 SPLYGSN
+68 SPLYNSN

-102 NQPAIIQAINGTT
+102 NQPAIVQAINGTT

-122 TTALSGILGIPYGIA
+122 TTALSGILGIPYGIV

-142 HDFSKLWDNDV
+142 QDFSKLWDNDV

-162 ASEEWLPNYYT
+162 AAEEWLPNYYT

-187 LSANFIFD
+187 FSANFIFD

-216 GIDLIAKGIGGL
+216 GIDLVAKGLGGL

-268 TAEGTIEALNHV
+268 TAEGTIEALNNS
-280 KDYVDIYRQK
+280 KDYVDIYRK
-290 VDAHTAEG
+290 KYDALTAEG

-333 LYKLQRA
+333 LYKLQKA

-354 MGNADFIANLP
+354 MGNADLLANLP

-371 WFTLGKMFAGGYKAA
+371 WLTFGKMFAGGYKAA
-386 RNISKVTT
+386 RNTSKVTT

-420 KAKKTGYQGL
+420 KAKKTGYQSL
-430 TDEEKALVEEGT
+430 TNEEKALVEEGT

-454 MAAREPLKEGFEEMT
+454 MAAREPLKEGNEEMA

-487 IYDAAMDNNSRDQVL
+487 IYDATMDNNSRDQVL

-585 RILKNGNLERDI
+585 RILKSGNLERDI

-645 LNRAIDNMDGF
+645 LNRAIDNMGGF

-669 KEIGLNGGNLNALTK
+669 KEIGLNGENLNALTK
-684 RREELVAQ
+684 RRDELVAQ
-692 SEELTKQKEAAL
+692 FEELVKQKDAAAKAIEDFKNSTEPTEEQQAQL
-704 KGIESFRNSTTLTP
+704 AVASDTINRINEGIE
-718 EESAKIQVA
+718 
-727 EQTVARIDE
+727 
-736 TVKNIG
+736 NIN
-742 NTIEDIDKQLKDKK
+742 NTIDNIDKQLQDKK
-756 SSVVSPYLNENGD
+756 SSVVSPYLNEDGD
-769 LKTPTEVLED
+769 LETPTEVLED

-790 LKFVTGAMDSI
+790 LDFITGAMDSI

-836 SLSRFVREFLNDQDA
+836 SISRFVREFLNDQDA
-851 IEKLARLDEE
+851 IEELARLDKE
-861 LKGVDVKHLTKEEL
+861 LKGVDVQHLTKEEL

-899 KLLEDIQSNSKEDM
+899 KLLEDIESNSKEDM
-913 GLALARLLNEE
+913 GLALARLLNED
-924 KETEIDGKKQKVGDY
+924 KEIEIDGKKQKIGDY
-939 LFNSLKTTINANA
+939 LFNAIKTTINANA
-952 AAAQDE
+952 VSTQDD
-958 KENFITTLSDLR
+958 KNSFITTLSDLR

-975 YSTYNK
+975 YSTYNR

-993 DKAHQDTLNK
+993 DKAHQATTNR
-1003 AEREANNKKSKKTKD
+1003 AEREVNNKKSKSTKNK
-1018 SLRFD
+1018 LRFD
-1023 GSIGDLT
+1023 GTIGDLT
-1030 KDLRDN
+1030 KDLRDSKG
-1036 REELENIGADEFK
+1036 EIENIGIDEFK
-1049 NSLDENQ
+1049 DSLDEKQ
-1056 LEAFNEAEKLLD
+1056 LKAFEGAESLLD

-1100 VNNIDELLEKLSSLD
+1100 VNNVDELLEKLSSVD

-1120 ERALEAGNLDDI
+1120 EKALEASNLDDI

-1168 KDIEEKAKKA
+1168 EDIEEKAKKA

-1185 EEERVKEP
+1185 EEERIKEP
-1193 KERKLRVPKER
+1193 KERKIREPKER
-1204 KKGENLANRKKANA
+1204 KKRQTLSDRKKATV
-1218 RNKARKEE
+1218 RGKAEKEE
-1226 QPKSRPSVEEDKEA
+1226 QPKSRPSVEEDKKA
-1240 VKKQGTN
+1240 VKKQGTS
-1247 SDIANRN
+1247 SDIATRN
-1254 ARRKKV
+1254 KRRKEK
-1260 GYSSNFANRPQ
+1260 GYSNNFANRPQ

-1291 NPSRIPKFVASKLF
+1291 NPNNIPKFVASKLF
-1305 PGIKTQEDFIKA
+1305 PSIKTQEDFIKA
-1317 YTKYIEATYQYLK
+1317 YIKYIETTYQYLK

-1339 HNLKANDKLVFTVDE
+1339 HNLKANDKLIFTVDE

-1361 VPVVIIKAVDK
+1361 VPVVIIKAIDK

-1389 SINTKTDLTYGT
+1389 SINNKTDLTYGT

-1412 IVYKYKA
+1412 IVYKFKA
-1419 SKVKSSQKQ
+1419 SKVKPQETSQDVQ
-1428 NVKSS
+1428 
-1433 TEQSED
+1433 
-1439 KFNFS
+1439 
-1444 TTSGTRENRYEVTP
+1444 
-1458 HKKIDKDG
+1458 
-1466 NTVITYSA
+1466 
-1474 KVTYVKGAPKGHQ
+1474 
-1487 EGEVRTL
+1487 
-1494 EDGNGFTK
+1494 
-1502 LDFDDIDFAEYA
+1502 
-1514 AGDHRED
+1514 
-1521 GTIVT
+1521 
-1526 KDEVDKEDI
+1526 
-1535 KKSREIITNLLTDL
+1535 
-1549 LSNKLNTTIRKIIIA
+1549 
-1564 KDGRVFVD
+1564 
-1572 FQGKDLRVP
+1572 
-1581 LKKEAVSKYLDK
+1581 
-1593 YSSQSKDDLIHI
+1593 KDDLIHI

-1612 SNLGKIQEW
+1612 SDLGEIQEW

-1662 DELSQSI
+1662 DEPSQPI
-1669 KEKIPKLL
+1669 KEQIPKLL

-1688 KVTELINTES
+1688 KVTELINAES
-1698 LQINNEEFV
+1698 SQGNNE
-1707 GTEATIVKPTYFSSM
+1707 
-1722 EEQLGSKKSSWE
+1722 
-1734 YYRDNI
+1734 
-1740 NRTYGGIEY
+1740 
-1749 VTGVMYQA
+1749 
-1757 TLEPAIKFAI
+1757 
-1767 DSRVLPIK
+1767 
-1775 YRSYLG
+1775 
-1781 KTRENAIEKSDLQEI
+1781 
-1796 INELKSLE
+1796 
-1804 INNPS
+1804 
-1809 ELIEYVDRK
+1809 
-1818 SQEQVDSKE
+1818 E

-1859 GSTIIFGVVN
+1859 GSTITFGVVN
-1869 DSGMI
+1869 DSGII
-1874 STTNSSVDSKILQVD
+1874 STTKSDIDSKILQVD

-1915 GDVIE
+1915 GTTIE
-1920 DLLEKPNDW
+1920 ELLEKPNDW

-1939 SLTNIAQIGSNK
+1939 KLTNIIQIGNNK
-1951 NNVAK
+1951 IEVAK
-1956 WLGISTQTINVS
+1956 WLGISTGTINIS
-1968 VGHLGTDN
+1968 VGHLNAD
-1976 KFTEDTD
+1976 KEFIEDDD
-1983 ITNADRIRVAYNDAK
+1983 IVNADRVRVAFNVKHKEKRQYM
-1998 GERKYIYIALSDDKT
+1998 YIALSDDKT
-2013 ISHDNAKKFIESF
+2013 ISHDNAKSFIGSF
-2026 ASRFSIDSHLTVNLN
+2026 ASRFSKESPLTVNLD
-2041 TQRLMDKDYINNMS
+2041 TGRLTDEDYINNMS

-2101 TTPTGAPKTSKDV
+2101 TTPTGAPKASKDV

-2128 VYDEEDKLVVGEERT
+2128 VYNDEDKLVVGEERT

-2148 TNKPQEEPKEEPTE
+2148 ATKPQEESKEEPTE
-2162 KQEEKDKQEKQEEKP
+2162 KQEEKEKQEEQEEKP
-2177 VESVDLA
+2177 TESVDLA

-2189 GAKRGK
+2189 GTKRGR
-2195 RRAKPKEENEDKKK
+2195 RRAKPEEKKEDKKK
-2209 DDDNKPEINQDQIDT
+2209 DDDNRPDINQDQIDT
-2224 TRTRQSNNR
+2224 TRTRQNNNR

-2244 SESTSTA
+2244 SESTSTSA

-2259 VRQRSID
+2259 VRQKSID
-2266 KAISIFPNMDK
+2266 KAISIFPNIDK
-2277 SRIEGVVN
+2277 SRIEGIVN
-2285 RIFDAVEGNEGAM
+2285 RIFDAVESNIGAM
-2298 QILDDIKTVV
+2298 QILEDIKTMV

-2313 VSTPI
+2313 ASTPI
-2318 ANISTRAYNNFINAV
+2318 ANISTRAYNNFISAV
-2333 LDPMEREKLNEESS
+2333 LDPIEKEELDEEAT
-2347 REFNVENKDFNLRTM
+2347 REFNIESKDFNLRTM
-2362 EVIDK
+2362 EIIDK
-2367 VSSALREYLDGYVT
+2367 VSSAFREYSDGYITV
-2381 IKSKALL
+2381 KSKALL

-2393 IKSAVDSLG
+2393 IRNTVNVLG
-2402 KNMIVLNN
+2402 KNAIVLNN
-2410 FFNNILAETTSIII
+2410 FFNNILAETTSIIT
-2424 GETGDSAT
+2424 EEPVDSGT
-2432 EDLRVRYAYSN
+2432 EELRTRYAYSN
-2443 LSNQV
+2443 LSDQV
-2448 KSWLHNRG
+2448 KSWLNNRG

>member
-1 MEVKEQKPY
+1 MKAKEQKPY

-20 RLLQEQNAQNFK
+20 RLLQEQNARNFK

-68 SPLYGSN
+68 SPLYNSN

-137 SAAVN
+137 SAVIN
-142 HDFSKLWDNDV
+142 QDFSKLWDNDV

-162 ASEEWLPNYYT
+162 AAEEWLPNYYT
-173 KQQTEGSWYSPSNI
+173 KQQTEGPWYSPSNI
-187 LSANFIFD
+187 FSANSIFD
-195 KVIKNIGFTVGAAY
+195 KIIKNIGFTVGAAY

-216 GIDLIAKGIGGL
+216 GINLIAKGLGGL

-268 TAEGTIEALNHV
+268 TAEGTIEALNNS
-280 KDYVDIYRQK
+280 KDYVDIYRK
-290 VDAHTAEG
+290 KYDALTAEG

-340 KEQAYKEIDATRAN
+340 KEQAYKEIDATRDN
-354 MGNADFIANLP
+354 MGNADLLANLP

-371 WFTLGKMFAGGYKAA
+371 WLTFGKMFAGGYKAA
-386 RNISKVTT
+386 RNTSKVTT

-454 MAAREPLKEGFEEMT
+454 MAVREPLKEGNEEMA

-585 RILKNGNLERDI
+585 RILKSGNLERDI

-669 KEIGLNGGNLNALTK
+669 KEIGLNGENLNALNK
-684 RREELVAQ
+684 RKDELVAQ
-692 SEELTKQKEAAL
+692 FEELVKQKDAATKAIEDFKNSTEPTEEQQAQL
-704 KGIESFRNSTTLTP
+704 AAASDTINRINEGIE
-718 EESAKIQVA
+718 
-727 EQTVARIDE
+727 
-736 TVKNIG
+736 NIN
-742 NTIEDIDKQLKDKK
+742 NTIDDINKQLQDKK
-756 SSVVSPYLNENGD
+756 SSVVSPYLNEDGD

-790 LKFVTGAMDSI
+790 LDFITGAMDSI

-836 SLSRFVREFLNDQDA
+836 TMSRFVREFLNDQDA
-851 IEKLARLDEE
+851 IEELARLDKE
-861 LKGVDVKHLTKEEL
+861 LKGVDVQHLTKEEL

-899 KLLEDIQSNSKEDM
+899 KLLEDIESNSKEDM
-913 GLALARLLNEE
+913 GLALARLLNED
-924 KETEIDGKKQKVGDY
+924 KEIEIDGKKQKIGDY
-939 LFNSLKTTINANA
+939 LFNAIKTNINANA
-952 AAAQDE
+952 ISTQDD
-958 KENFITTLSDLR
+958 KNSFITTLSDLR

-975 YSTYNK
+975 YNTYNK
-981 LLKEYM
+981 LLTEYT

-993 DKAHQDTLNK
+993 DKAHQATTNR
-1003 AEREANNKKSKKTKD
+1003 AEREVNNKKSKNTKD
-1018 SLRFD
+1018 KLRFD
-1023 GSIGDLT
+1023 GAVGDLT

-1036 REELENIGADEFK
+1036 KGEIENIGIDEFK
-1049 NSLDENQ
+1049 DSLDEKQ
-1056 LEAFNEAEKLLD
+1056 LKAFEGAESLLD

-1087 KAMLANLDDSIEG
+1087 GAMLANLDDSIEG
-1100 VNNIDELLEKLSSLD
+1100 VNNVDELLKKLSSVD

-1120 ERALEAGNLDDI
+1120 EKALEASNLDDI
-1132 AKLDRIEELEAQYR
+1132 AKLDKIEELEAQYR
-1146 EFIDQDLSKVA
+1146 EFIEQDLSKVA
-1157 DAIEAKRKAQI
+1157 EAIEAKRKAQI
-1168 KDIEEKAKKA
+1168 KDIEERAKKA
-1178 ADALDEA
+1178 ADALDKS
-1185 EEERVKEP
+1185 EEERIKEP
-1193 KERKLRVPKER
+1193 KERKIREPKER
-1204 KKGENLANRKKANA
+1204 KKRQTLSDRKKTTV
-1218 RNKARKEE
+1218 RGKAGKEE

-1247 SDIANRN
+1247 SDINYKN
-1254 ARRKKV
+1254 KKRKEK
-1260 GYSSNFANRPQ
+1260 GYSNNFANRPQ

-1305 PGIKTQEDFIKA
+1305 PSIKTQEDFIKA

-1339 HNLKANDKLVFTVDE
+1339 HNLKANDKLIFTVDE

-1361 VPVVIIKAVDK
+1361 VPVVIIKAIDK

-1412 IVYKYKA
+1412 IVYKFKA
-1419 SKVKSSQKQ
+1419 SKVKPQ
-1428 NVKSS
+1428 
-1433 TEQSED
+1433 E
-1439 KFNFS
+1439 
-1444 TTSGTRENRYEVTP
+1444 TP
-1458 HKKIDKDG
+1458 QD
-1466 NTVITYSA
+1466 V
-1474 KVTYVKGAPKGHQ
+1474 Q
-1487 EGEVRTL
+1487 
-1494 EDGNGFTK
+1494 
-1502 LDFDDIDFAEYA
+1502 
-1514 AGDHRED
+1514 
-1521 GTIVT
+1521 
-1526 KDEVDKEDI
+1526 
-1535 KKSREIITNLLTDL
+1535 
-1549 LSNKLNTTIRKIIIA
+1549 
-1564 KDGRVFVD
+1564 
-1572 FQGKDLRVP
+1572 
-1581 LKKEAVSKYLDK
+1581 
-1593 YSSQSKDDLIHI
+1593 KDDLIHI

-1612 SNLGKIQEW
+1612 SDLGEIQEW

-1662 DELSQSI
+1662 DEPSQSI

-1698 LQINNEEFV
+1698 SQINNEEF
-1707 GTEATIVKPTYFSSM
+1707 I
-1722 EEQLGSKKSSWE
+1722 
-1734 YYRDNI
+1734 
-1740 NRTYGGIEY
+1740 
-1749 VTGVMYQA
+1749 
-1757 TLEPAIKFAI
+1757 
-1767 DSRVLPIK
+1767 
-1775 YRSYLG
+1775 
-1781 KTRENAIEKSDLQEI
+1781 
-1796 INELKSLE
+1796 
-1804 INNPS
+1804 
-1809 ELIEYVDRK
+1809 
-1818 SQEQVDSKE
+1818 
-1827 FVGAESSVKRLMGGD
+1827 GAESSVKRLMGGD

-1859 GSTIIFGVVN
+1859 GSTITFGVVN

-1874 STTNSSVDSKILQVD
+1874 STTNSNVNSKILQVD
-1889 VAKAKEGQVYVL
+1889 VANAKEGQVYVL

-1915 GDVIE
+1915 GTTIE
-1920 DLLEKPNDW
+1920 ELLEKPNDW

-1956 WLGISTQTINVS
+1956 WLGISTQTINIS
-1968 VGHLGTDN
+1968 VGHLNAEN

-1983 ITNADRIRVAYNDAK
+1983 ITNADKIRVAYNDAK
-1998 GERKYIYIALSDDKT
+1998 GNRKYMYITLSDDKT

-2026 ASRFSIDSHLTVNLN
+2026 ASRFSIESPLTVNLN

-2114 TVGDNTYTTTSDGR
+2114 TMGDNTYTTTSDGR
-2128 VYDEEDKLVVGEERT
+2128 VYNDEDKLVVGEERT

-2148 TNKPQEEPKEEPTE
+2148 ATKSQEESKEEPTE

-2177 VESVDLA
+2177 TESVDLA

-2189 GAKRGK
+2189 GAKRGR
-2195 RRAKPKEENEDKKK
+2195 RRAKPEEKKEDKKK
-2209 DDDNKPEINQDQIDT
+2209 DDDNRPEINQDQIDT
-2224 TRTRQSNNR
+2224 TRTRQNNNR

-2244 SESTSTA
+2244 SESTSTSA
-2251 EPTEPKKT
+2251 EPKKT
-2259 VRQRSID
+2259 VRQKSID
-2266 KAISIFPNMDK
+2266 KAISIFPNIDK
-2277 SRIEGVVN
+2277 SRIEGIVN
-2285 RIFDAVEGNEGAM
+2285 RIFDAVESNTGAM
-2298 QILDDIKTVV
+2298 QILEDIKTVV

-2313 VSTPI
+2313 ASTPI
-2318 ANISTRAYNNFINAV
+2318 GNISTRAYNNFINAV
-2333 LDPMEREKLNEESS
+2333 LDPIEKEELDEEAT
-2347 REFNVENKDFNLRTM
+2347 REFNIENKDFNLRTM
-2362 EVIDK
+2362 EIIDK
-2367 VSSALREYLDGYVT
+2367 VSSALREYLDGYITV
-2381 IKSKALL
+2381 KSKVLL

-2393 IKSAVDSLG
+2393 IRNTVNVLG
-2402 KNMIVLNN
+2402 KNTIVLNN
-2410 FFNNILAETTSIII
+2410 FFNNILAETTSIIT
-2424 GETGDSAT
+2424 GEPVDSGT
-2432 EDLRVRYAYSN
+2432 EELRTRYAYNN

-2448 KSWLHNRG
+2448 KSWLNNRG

>member
-32 IDAPTSK
+32 IDAPTNK

-68 SPLYGSN
+68 SPLYGSK
-75 TKLGQSYFDQDVY
+75 TRLGQSYFDQDVY

-122 TTALSGILGIPYGIA
+122 TTALSGTLGTIYGIG
-137 SAAVN
+137 SAFAN
-142 HDFSKLWDNDV
+142 QDFSKLWDNDV

-173 KQQTEGSWYSPSNI
+173 TQQTESPWYSLSNI
-187 LSANFIFD
+187 FSANFIFD
-195 KVIKNIGFTVGAAY
+195 KVVKNIGFTVGAAY

-268 TAEGTIEALNHV
+268 TAEGTIEALNNS

-290 VDAHTAEG
+290 IDAHTAEG

-325 KSLILQDK
+325 KSLILRDK
-333 LYKLQRA
+333 LYKLQGA
-340 KEQAYKEIDATRAN
+340 KEQAYKEIDATRDN
-354 MGNADFIANLP
+354 MGNADLLANLP

-371 WFTLGKMFAGGYKAA
+371 WLTFGKMFAGGYKAA
-386 RNISKVTT
+386 RNTSKVTT
-394 RATKEAMAAAKA
+394 RATKEAMTAAKA
-406 EGKEAVERLNNIVK
+406 EGKEAIERLNNIVK

-564 PQWRNA
+564 PKWRNA
-570 IKGRQDEAEIVSHVN
+570 IKGRQDEAKIVSHVN
-585 RILKNGNLERDI
+585 RILKSGNLERDI

-615 RNDKMSFKDSELASI
+615 RNDKMLFKDSELASI

-669 KEIGLNGGNLNALTK
+669 KEIGLNGENLNALTK

-736 TVKNIG
+736 TVENIG

-836 SLSRFVREFLNDQDA
+836 TMSRFVREFLNDQDA
-851 IEKLARLDEE
+851 IEELARLDEK
-861 LKGVDVKHLTKEEL
+861 LKGVDVQHLTKEEL

-924 KETEIDGKKQKVGDY
+924 KEVEIDGKKQKVGDY
-939 LFNSLKTTINANA
+939 LFNALKTTINANA

-993 DKAHQDTLNK
+993 DKAHQATLNK

-1056 LEAFNEAEKLLD
+1056 LGAFNEAEKLLD

-1120 ERALEAGNLDDI
+1120 ERALEASNLDDI

-1204 KKGENLANRKKANA
+1204 KKGENLADRKKSNA
-1218 RNKARKEE
+1218 RNKAGKEE

-1291 NPSRIPKFVASKLF
+1291 NPSRIPKFIPSKLF
-1305 PGIKTQEDFIKA
+1305 PSIKAQEDFIKA

-1339 HNLKANDKLVFTVDE
+1339 HNLKANDKLIFTIDE

-1361 VPVVIIKAVDK
+1361 VPVVIIKAIDK

-1389 SINTKTDLTYGT
+1389 SINTKTDSTYGT

-1419 SKVKSSQKQ
+1419 SKVSQSAKEETTTQDKELVDFATTRNRGFSTPLSKGKGTSLSNNITDIGTEKPGWGSKNGLFYYKVNIGGRKDYIAAYFKEEPSQEAKEKIEKIVNDSNLDFTKAQKEIANLLRQSSQ
-1428 NVKSS
+1428 
-1433 TEQSED
+1433 
-1439 KFNFS
+1439 
-1444 TTSGTRENRYEVTP
+1444 
-1458 HKKIDKDG
+1458 
-1466 NTVITYSA
+1466 
-1474 KVTYVKGAPKGHQ
+1474 
-1487 EGEVRTL
+1487 
-1494 EDGNGFTK
+1494 TK
-1502 LDFDDIDFAEYA
+1502 
-1514 AGDHRED
+1514 
-1521 GTIVT
+1521 
-1526 KDEVDKEDI
+1526 
-1535 KKSREIITNLLTDL
+1535 
-1549 LSNKLNTTIRKIIIA
+1549 
-1564 KDGRVFVD
+1564 
-1572 FQGKDLRVP
+1572 
-1581 LKKEAVSKYLDK
+1581 
-1593 YSSQSKDDLIHI
+1593 QSKDDLIHI
-1605 TNTSQGY
+1605 TNTFQGL
-1612 SNLGKIQEW
+1612 SHLGNIQEW
-1621 SKKTADVRTEPDG
+1621 SKKTSDIRNKPDG
-1634 FGVKNGLTYFKKS
+1634 FGTDNGLFYYKKS
-1647 HEGGRGGDNITIWFR
+1647 QGGRKGDNVTIWFKN
-1662 DELSQSI
+1662 EPSQSI

-1698 LQINNEEFV
+1698 SQINNEEF
-1707 GTEATIVKPTYFSSM
+1707 I
-1722 EEQLGSKKSSWE
+1722 
-1734 YYRDNI
+1734 
-1740 NRTYGGIEY
+1740 
-1749 VTGVMYQA
+1749 
-1757 TLEPAIKFAI
+1757 
-1767 DSRVLPIK
+1767 
-1775 YRSYLG
+1775 
-1781 KTRENAIEKSDLQEI
+1781 
-1796 INELKSLE
+1796 
-1804 INNPS
+1804 
-1809 ELIEYVDRK
+1809 
-1818 SQEQVDSKE
+1818 
-1827 FVGAESSVKRLMGGD
+1827 GAESSVKRLMGGD

-1859 GSTIIFGVVN
+1859 GSTITFGVVN

-2026 ASRFSIDSHLTVNLN
+2026 ASRFSIDSPLTVNLN

-2148 TNKPQEEPKEEPTE
+2148 ANKPQEEPKEEPTE
-2162 KQEEKDKQEKQEEKP
+2162 KQEKKDKQEKQEEKP

-2266 KAISIFPNMDK
+2266 KAISIFPNIDK

-2313 VSTPI
+2313 ASTPI
-2318 ANISTRAYNNFINAV
+2318 ANISTRAYNNFINIV
-2333 LDPMEREKLNEESS
+2333 LEPMEREKLDEEAT
-2347 REFNVENKDFNLRTM
+2347 REFNIESKDFDLKIM
-2362 EVIDK
+2362 EVLDK
-2367 VSSALREYLDGYVT
+2367 VSSAFREYLDGYVT
-2381 IKSKALL
+2381 VKSKALL

-2432 EDLRVRYAYSN
+2432 EDLRTRYAYSN
-2443 LSNQV
+2443 LSDQV
-2448 KSWLHNRG
+2448 KSWLNSRG

>member
-1 MEVKEQKPY
+1 MKVKEQKPY

-20 RLLQEQNAQNFK
+20 RLLQEQNARNFK

-68 SPLYGSN
+68 SPLYNSN

-122 TTALSGILGIPYGIA
+122 TTALSGILGIPYGIV

-142 HDFSKLWDNDV
+142 QDFSKLWDNDV
-153 TRTAQAIND
+153 TRVAQSISD
-162 ASEEWLPNYYT
+162 AAEEWLPNYYT
-173 KQQTEGSWYSPSNI
+173 KQQTEDSWYSPSNI
-187 LSANFIFD
+187 FSANFIFD

-268 TAEGTIEALNHV
+268 TAEGTIEALNNS
-280 KDYVDIYRQK
+280 KDYVDIYRK
-290 VDAHTAEG
+290 KYDALTAEG

-333 LYKLQRA
+333 LYKLQKA
-340 KEQAYKEIDATRAN
+340 KEQAYKEIDATRDN
-354 MGNADFIANLP
+354 MGNADLLANLP

-371 WFTLGKMFAGGYKAA
+371 WLTFGKMFAGGYKAA
-386 RNISKVTT
+386 RNTSKVTT

-430 TDEEKALVEEGT
+430 TNEEKALVEEGT

-454 MAAREPLKEGFEEMT
+454 MAAREPLKEGNEEMA

-585 RILKNGNLERDI
+585 RILKSGNLERDI

-645 LNRAIDNMDGF
+645 LNRAIDNMEGF

-669 KEIGLNGGNLNALTK
+669 KDIGLNGENLNALTK
-684 RREELVAQ
+684 RRDELVAQ
-692 SEELTKQKEAAL
+692 SEELVKQKDAAVKAIEDFKNSTEPTEEQQAQL
-704 KGIESFRNSTTLTP
+704 AAASDTINRINEGIE
-718 EESAKIQVA
+718 
-727 EQTVARIDE
+727 
-736 TVKNIG
+736 NIN
-742 NTIEDIDKQLKDKK
+742 NTIDDIDKQLQDKK
-756 SSVVSPYLNENGD
+756 SSVISPYSNEDGD
-769 LKTPTEVLED
+769 LKTSTEVLED

-790 LKFVTGAMDSI
+790 LDFITGAIDSI

-836 SLSRFVREFLNDQDA
+836 TMSRFVREFLNDQDA
-851 IEKLARLDEE
+851 IEELARLDKE
-861 LKGVDVKHLTKEEL
+861 LKGVDVQHLTKEEL

-899 KLLEDIQSNSKEDM
+899 KLLEDIESNSKEDM
-913 GLALARLLNEE
+913 GLALARLLNED
-924 KETEIDGKKQKVGDY
+924 KEIEIDGKKQKIGDY
-939 LFNSLKTTINANA
+939 LFNAIKTTINANA
-952 AAAQDE
+952 VSTQDD
-958 KENFITTLSDLR
+958 KNNFITTLSDLR

-975 YSTYNK
+975 YNTYNK
-981 LLKEYM
+981 LLTEYT

-993 DKAHQDTLNK
+993 DKAHQATINR

-1023 GSIGDLT
+1023 GTIGDLT

-1036 REELENIGADEFK
+1036 KGDIENIGIDEFK
-1049 NSLDENQ
+1049 DSLDERQ
-1056 LEAFNEAEKLLD
+1056 LKAFEGAESLLD

-1087 KAMLANLDDSIEG
+1087 KAMLDNLDDSIEG
-1100 VNNIDELLEKLSSLD
+1100 VNNVDELLEKLSSVD

-1120 ERALEAGNLDDI
+1120 EKALEASNLDDI

-1146 EFIDQDLSKVA
+1146 EFIEQDLSKVA

-1168 KDIEEKAKKA
+1168 EDIEEEAKKA

-1185 EEERVKEP
+1185 EEERIKEP

-1204 KKGENLANRKKANA
+1204 KKRQTLSDRKKTTV
-1218 RNKARKEE
+1218 RGKAGKEE
-1226 QPKSRPSVEEDKEA
+1226 QPNSRPSVEEDKEA
-1240 VKKQGTN
+1240 VKKQGT
-1247 SDIANRN
+1247 SGDINYKN
-1254 ARRKKV
+1254 KKRKET
-1260 GYSSNFANRPQ
+1260 GYSNNFANRPQ

-1291 NPSRIPKFVASKLF
+1291 NPNNIPKFVASKLF
-1305 PGIKTQEDFIKA
+1305 PDIKTQEDFIKA
-1317 YTKYIEATYQYLK
+1317 YTKYIEETYQYLK

-1339 HNLKANDKLVFTVDE
+1339 HNLKANDKLIFTVDE

-1361 VPVVIIKAVDK
+1361 VPVVIIKAIDK

-1412 IVYKYKA
+1412 IVYKFKA
-1419 SKVKSSQKQ
+1419 SKAKGSQGKRTLRESFKEVGLEAEEFVGDIE
-1428 NVKSS
+1428 NNPS
-1433 TEQSED
+1433 
-1439 KFNFS
+1439 NS
-1444 TTSGTRENRYEVTP
+1444 TTSELSHIQAEVIRKSARRVFEDIANSNNLRL
-1458 HKKIDKDG
+1458 HSAIVSRG
-1466 NTVITYSA
+1466 ISA
-1474 KVTYVKGAPKGHQ
+1474 KANTLSILYKALDAVKKGRMSVD
-1487 EGEVRTL
+1487 EAMALL
-1494 EDGNGFTK
+1494 EYHLRVDDDTHKELLAK
-1502 LDFDDIDFAEYA
+1502 LD
-1514 AGDHRED
+1514 
-1521 GTIVT
+1521 
-1526 KDEVDKEDI
+1526 K
-1535 KKSREIITNLLTDL
+1535 
-1549 LSNKLNTTIRKIIIA
+1549 
-1564 KDGRVFVD
+1564 
-1572 FQGKDLRVP
+1572 QP
-1581 LKKEAVSKYLDK
+1581 
-1593 YSSQSKDDLIHI
+1593 SQSKDDLIHI

-1612 SNLGKIQEW
+1612 SDLGAIQEW
-1621 SKKTADVRTEPDG
+1621 SKKTADVRTEPNG

-1647 HEGGRGGDNITIWFR
+1647 HEGGRGEDNITIWFR
-1662 DELSQSI
+1662 NEPSQSI
-1669 KEKIPKLL
+1669 KEKISKLL

-1698 LQINNEEFV
+1698 SQINNE
-1707 GTEATIVKPTYFSSM
+1707 
-1722 EEQLGSKKSSWE
+1722 
-1734 YYRDNI
+1734 
-1740 NRTYGGIEY
+1740 
-1749 VTGVMYQA
+1749 
-1757 TLEPAIKFAI
+1757 
-1767 DSRVLPIK
+1767 
-1775 YRSYLG
+1775 
-1781 KTRENAIEKSDLQEI
+1781 
-1796 INELKSLE
+1796 
-1804 INNPS
+1804 
-1809 ELIEYVDRK
+1809 
-1818 SQEQVDSKE
+1818 E

-1869 DSGMI
+1869 DSGII
-1874 STTNSSVDSKILQVD
+1874 STTNDSVNSKILQVD

-1915 GDVIE
+1915 GTTIE
-1920 DLLEKPNDW
+1920 ELLEKPNDW

-1939 SLTNIAQIGSNK
+1939 KLTNIIQIGDNK
-1951 NNVAK
+1951 IKVAK
-1956 WLGISTQTINVS
+1956 WLGISTGTINIS
-1968 VGHLGTDN
+1968 VGHLN
-1976 KFTEDTD
+1976 EDKEFIEDDD
-1983 ITNADRIRVAYNDAK
+1983 IVNADRVRVAFNVKHKEKRQYM
-1998 GERKYIYIALSDDKT
+1998 YIALSDDKT
-2013 ISHDNAKKFIESF
+2013 ISHDNAKSFIGSF
-2026 ASRFSIDSHLTVNLN
+2026 ASRFSKDSPLTVNLN
-2041 TQRLMDKDYINNMS
+2041 TGRLTDEDYINNMS

-2074 TYNKTQTEIDN
+2074 TYNKTQTELDN

-2101 TTPTGAPKTSKDV
+2101 TTPTGAPKASKDV
-2114 TVGDNTYTTTSDGR
+2114 IIDNNTYTTTSDGR
-2128 VYDEEDKLVVGEERT
+2128 VYNDEDKLVVGEERT

-2148 TNKPQEEPKEEPTE
+2148 ATKPQEESKEEPTE

-2177 VESVDLA
+2177 TESVDLA

-2189 GAKRGK
+2189 GAKRGR
-2195 RRAKPKEENEDKKK
+2195 RRAKPEEKKKIKKK
-2209 DDDNKPEINQDQIDT
+2209 DDDNRPEISQDQIDT

-2244 SESTSTA
+2244 SESTSTSA
-2251 EPTEPKKT
+2251 EPKKT
-2259 VRQRSID
+2259 VRQKSID
-2266 KAISIFPNMDK
+2266 KAISIFPNIDK
-2277 SRIEGVVN
+2277 SRIEGIVN
-2285 RIFDAVEGNEGAM
+2285 RIFDAVESNTGAM
-2298 QILDDIKTVV
+2298 QILEDIKTVV

-2313 VSTPI
+2313 ASTPI

-2333 LDPMEREKLNEESS
+2333 LDPIEKEELDEEAT
-2347 REFNVENKDFNLRTM
+2347 REFNIESKDFNLRTM
-2362 EVIDK
+2362 EIVDK
-2367 VSSALREYLDGYVT
+2367 VSSALREYLDGYITV
-2381 IKSKALL
+2381 KSKVLL

-2393 IKSAVDSLG
+2393 IRNTVNVLG
-2402 KNMIVLNN
+2402 KNTIVLNN
-2410 FFNNILAETTSIII
+2410 FFNNILAETTSIIT
-2424 GETGDSAT
+2424 GEPVDSGT
-2432 EDLRVRYAYSN
+2432 EELRTKYAYSN
-2443 LSNQV
+2443 LSDQV
-2448 KSWLHNRG
+2448 KSWLNNRG

>member
-1 MEVKEQKPY
+1 MKVKEQKPY

-20 RLLQEQNAQNFK
+20 RLLQEQNARNFK

-68 SPLYGSN
+68 SPLYRSN

-137 SAAVN
+137 SAAIN
-142 HDFSKLWDNDV
+142 QDFSKLWDNDI

-162 ASEEWLPNYYT
+162 TAEEWLPNYYT
-173 KQQTEGSWYSPSNI
+173 TQQTESPWYSPKN
-187 LSANFIFD
+187 LFTANFIFD

-216 GIDLIAKGIGGL
+216 GIDLVAKGLGGL

-268 TAEGTIEALNHV
+268 TAEGTIEALNNS
-280 KDYVDIYRQK
+280 KDYVDIYRK
-290 VDAHTAEG
+290 KYDALTAEG
-298 INDAYREFAINGG
+298 INDAYREFTINGG

-340 KEQAYKEIDATRAN
+340 KEQAYKEIDATRDN
-354 MGNADFIANLP
+354 MGNADLLANLP

-371 WFTLGKMFAGGYKAA
+371 WLTFGKMFAGGYKAA
-386 RNISKVTT
+386 RNTSKVTT

-454 MAAREPLKEGFEEMT
+454 MAAREPLKEGNEEMA
-469 QAAAAKSSQNYYG
+469 QAAAAKASQNYYG

-585 RILKNGNLERDI
+585 RILKSGNLERDV

-656 TEEDAKSILDLTK
+656 TEEDAKSILDLTN
-669 KEIGLNGGNLNALTK
+669 KEIGLNGENLNALTK
-684 RREELVAQ
+684 RRDELVAQ
-692 SEELTKQKEAAL
+692 SEELVKQQAAAA
-704 KGIESFRNSTTLTP
+704 KAIEDFKNSTEPT
-718 EESAKIQVA
+718 EEQQAQLAAASDTIN
-727 EQTVARIDE
+727 RINE
-736 TVKNIG
+736 SIENIN
-742 NTIEDIDKQLKDKK
+742 NTIDDIDKQLQDKK
-756 SSVVSPYLNENGD
+756 SSIISPYSNENGD

-790 LKFVTGAMDSI
+790 LKFITGAMDSI

-836 SLSRFVREFLNDQDA
+836 TMSRFVREFLNDQDA
-851 IEKLARLDEE
+851 IEELARLDKE
-861 LKGVDVKHLTKEEL
+861 LKGVDVQHLTKEEL

-886 ILKNIIGGSKSIV
+886 VLKNIIGGSKSII

-913 GLALARLLNEE
+913 GLALARLLNED
-924 KETEIDGKKQKVGDY
+924 KEIEIDGKKQKIGDY
-939 LFNSLKTTINANA
+939 LFNAIKTNINANA
-952 AAAQDE
+952 VATRDD
-958 KENFITTLSDLR
+958 KNSFITTLSDLR

-975 YSTYNK
+975 YNTYNK
-981 LLKEYM
+981 LLTEYT

-993 DKAHQDTLNK
+993 DKAHQATTNR
-1003 AEREANNKKSKKTKD
+1003 AEREANNKKSKSTKD
-1018 SLRFD
+1018 KLRFD
-1023 GSIGDLT
+1023 GTIGDLT
-1030 KDLRDN
+1030 KDLKDN
-1036 REELENIGADEFK
+1036 KGELENIGIDEFK
-1049 NSLDENQ
+1049 DSLDESQ
-1056 LEAFNEAEKLLD
+1056 LKAFEGAESLLD

-1087 KAMLANLDDSIEG
+1087 DAMLANLDDSIEG
-1100 VNNIDELLEKLSSLD
+1100 VNNVDELLEKLSSLD

-1120 ERALEAGNLDDI
+1120 EKALEASNLDDV
-1132 AKLDRIEELEAQYR
+1132 AKLDKIEELEAQYR

-1168 KDIEEKAKKA
+1168 KNMEERAKRA
-1178 ADALDEA
+1178 ADALDKT
-1185 EEERVKEP
+1185 EEERIKEP
-1193 KERKLRVPKER
+1193 KERKLREPKER
-1204 KKGENLANRKKANA
+1204 KKGENLANRRKANA
-1218 RNKARKEE
+1218 RTKTKKEE
-1226 QPKSRPSVEEDKEA
+1226 QPKSKPSVEEDKEA
-1240 VKKQGTN
+1240 VKMQGTN

-1254 ARRKKV
+1254 ARRKKT
-1260 GYSSNFANRPQ
+1260 GYSNNFANRPQ

-1281 LLTYV
+1281 LLTYA

-1291 NPSRIPKFVASKLF
+1291 NPSRIPKFVSSKLF
-1305 PGIKTQEDFIKA
+1305 PNIKTQEDFIKA

-1330 DNGAFEYVK
+1330 DTGAFEYVK
-1339 HNLKANDKLVFTVDE
+1339 HNLKADDKLIFTVDE

-1361 VPVVIIKAVDK
+1361 VPVVIIKAIDK
-1372 EGNSHVVGTM
+1372 DGNSHVVGTM

-1389 SINTKTDLTYGT
+1389 SINTRTDLTYGT

-1412 IVYKYKA
+1412 VVYKFKA
-1419 SKVKSSQKQ
+1419 SKAKGSQGK
-1428 NVKSS
+1428 
-1433 TEQSED
+1433 
-1439 KFNFS
+1439 
-1444 TTSGTRENRYEVTP
+1444 
-1458 HKKIDKDG
+1458 
-1466 NTVITYSA
+1466 
-1474 KVTYVKGAPKGHQ
+1474 
-1487 EGEVRTL
+1487 RTL
-1494 EDGNGFTK
+1494 
-1502 LDFDDIDFAEYA
+1502 
-1514 AGDHRED
+1514 RESF
-1521 GTIVT
+1521 
-1526 KDEVDKEDI
+1526 KE
-1535 KKSREIITNLLTDL
+1535 
-1549 LSNKLNTTIRKIIIA
+1549 
-1564 KDGRVFVD
+1564 
-1572 FQGKDLRVP
+1572 P
-1581 LKKEAVSKYLDK
+1581 
-1593 YSSQSKDDLIHI
+1593 SQSKDDLIHI

-1612 SNLGKIQEW
+1612 SDLGEIQEW

-1662 DELSQSI
+1662 DEPSQSI
-1669 KEKIPKLL
+1669 KEKIFKLL

-1688 KVTELINTES
+1688 KVTKLINAESSQEKTSNILFKTDYQYDKKMSAYGIEGNLSEVVNGTAIYKDTEGNPNILLVAKGDHTFIGIFRESGSNRWSIKMENPTKDKDFKNMIASIMSQLPIGSELFERTSISVDGLRVFAQQLNHGFEIGNDTYETS
-1698 LQINNEEFV
+1698 LNGADLGNVFNMSKQEQENMSQVLADGRNIDDIRNILKPYLEKFGVKDVNKVVFFGKNSSGETAVRLKLPVLEKVRQESTNTEQQEEF
-1707 GTEATIVKPTYFSSM
+1707 I
-1722 EEQLGSKKSSWE
+1722 
-1734 YYRDNI
+1734 
-1740 NRTYGGIEY
+1740 
-1749 VTGVMYQA
+1749 
-1757 TLEPAIKFAI
+1757 
-1767 DSRVLPIK
+1767 
-1775 YRSYLG
+1775 
-1781 KTRENAIEKSDLQEI
+1781 
-1796 INELKSLE
+1796 
-1804 INNPS
+1804 
-1809 ELIEYVDRK
+1809 
-1818 SQEQVDSKE
+1818 
-1827 FVGAESSVKRLMGGD
+1827 GAESSVKRLMGGD

-1849 SSISSIFNNT
+1849 SSVSSIFNNT
-1859 GSTIIFGVVN
+1859 GSTITFGVVN

-1874 STTNSSVDSKILQVD
+1874 STTNSSVNSKILQVD

-1915 GDVIE
+1915 GTTIE
-1920 DLLEKPNDW
+1920 ELLEKPNDW

-1956 WLGISTQTINVS
+1956 WLGISTQTINMS
-1968 VGHLGTDN
+1968 VGHLGAEN

-1983 ITNADRIRVAYNDAK
+1983 ITNADKIRVAYNDTK
-1998 GERKYIYIALSDDKT
+1998 GDRKYMYITLSDDKT

-2026 ASRFSIDSHLTVNLN
+2026 ASRFSIESPLTVNLN
-2041 TQRLMDKDYINNMS
+2041 TQKLMDKDYINNMS

-2074 TYNKTQTEIDN
+2074 TYNKTQTELDN
-2085 EPKER
+2085 EPKDK

-2101 TTPTGAPKTSKDV
+2101 TTPTGAPKVSKDV

-2128 VYDEEDKLVVGEERT
+2128 VYNEEDKLVVGEERN

-2148 TNKPQEEPKEEPTE
+2148 TAKPQEEPKEEPTE
-2162 KQEEKDKQEKQEEKP
+2162 KQEEKDKQDKQEEKP
-2177 VESVDLA
+2177 TESVDLA

-2189 GAKRGK
+2189 GAKRGR
-2195 RRAKPKEENEDKKK
+2195 RRAKPEEKKEDKKK
-2209 DDDNKPEINQDQIDT
+2209 DDDNRPEINQDQIDT
-2224 TRTRQSNNR
+2224 TRTRQNNNR

-2244 SESTSTA
+2244 SESTSTSV

-2259 VRQRSID
+2259 VRQKSID
-2266 KAISIFPNMDK
+2266 KAISIFPNIDK
-2277 SRIEGVVN
+2277 SRIEGIVN
-2285 RIFDAVEGNEGAM
+2285 RIFDAVESNTGAM
-2298 QILDDIKTVV
+2298 QILGDIKSAVN
-2308 SFFKK
+2308 FFKK
-2313 VSTPI
+2313 AATPI
-2318 ANISTRAYNNFINAV
+2318 GNISTRAYNNFINAV
-2333 LDPMEREKLNEESS
+2333 LDPIEKEELDEEAT
-2347 REFNVENKDFNLRTM
+2347 REFNIESKDFNLRAI
-2362 EVIDK
+2362 EVMDK
-2367 VSSALREYLDGYVT
+2367 VSSALREYLDGYIT

-2393 IKSAVDSLG
+2393 IRNTVNVLG
-2402 KNMIVLNN
+2402 KNAIVLNN
-2410 FFNNILAETTSIII
+2410 FFNNILAETTSIIT
-2424 GETGDSAT
+2424 GETVDSET
-2432 EDLRVRYAYSN
+2432 EDLRTRYAYSN
-2443 LSNQV
+2443 LSDQV
-2448 KSWLHNRG
+2448 KSWLNSRS

>member
-1 MEVKEQKPY
+1 MKVKEQKPY

-20 RLLQEQNAQNFK
+20 RLLQEQNARNFK

-88 NKEEFENAGDVRAE
+88 NKEEFENAGDVRAD
-102 NQPAIIQAINGTT
+102 NQPAIVQAINGTT

-137 SAAVN
+137 SAVIN
-142 HDFSKLWDNDV
+142 QDFSKLWDNDV

-162 ASEEWLPNYYT
+162 AAEEWLPNYYT
-173 KQQTEGSWYSPSNI
+173 KQQTEDSWYSPSNI
-187 LSANFIFD
+187 FSANFIFD

-216 GIDLIAKGIGGL
+216 GIDLVAKGLGGL

-268 TAEGTIEALNHV
+268 TAEGTIEALNNS
-280 KDYVDIYRQK
+280 KDYVDIYRK
-290 VDAHTAEG
+290 KYDALTAEG

-340 KEQAYKEIDATRAN
+340 KEQAYKEIDATRDN
-354 MGNADFIANLP
+354 MGNADLLANLP

-371 WFTLGKMFAGGYKAA
+371 WLTFGKMFAGGYKAA
-386 RNISKVTT
+386 RNTSKVTT
-394 RATKEAMAAAKA
+394 RATKEAMDAAKA

-454 MAAREPLKEGFEEMT
+454 MAVREPLKEGNEEMA

-585 RILKNGNLERDI
+585 RILKSGNLERDI

-609 QKVAAI
+609 QKIAAI

-669 KEIGLNGGNLNALTK
+669 KEIGLNGENLNTLTK
-684 RREELVAQ
+684 RRDELVAQ
-692 SEELTKQKEAAL
+692 FEELVKQKDAAAKAIEDFKNSTEPTEEQQAQLAEASDTINRINE
-704 KGIESFRNSTTLTP
+704 GIE
-718 EESAKIQVA
+718 
-727 EQTVARIDE
+727 
-736 TVKNIG
+736 NIN
-742 NTIEDIDKQLKDKK
+742 NTIDDIDKQLQDKK
-756 SSVVSPYLNENGD
+756 SSIISPYSNEDGD

-790 LKFVTGAMDSI
+790 LDFITGAMDSI

-836 SLSRFVREFLNDQDA
+836 TMSRFVREFLNDQDA
-851 IEKLARLDEE
+851 IEELARLDKE
-861 LKGVDVKHLTKEEL
+861 LKGVDVQHLTKEEL

-899 KLLEDIQSNSKEDM
+899 KLLEDIESNSKEDM
-913 GLALARLLNEE
+913 GLALARLLNED
-924 KETEIDGKKQKVGDY
+924 KEIEIDGKKQKIGDY
-939 LFNSLKTTINANA
+939 LFNAIKTTINANA
-952 AAAQDE
+952 VATQDD
-958 KENFITTLSDLR
+958 KNNFITTLSDLR

-975 YSTYNK
+975 YNTYNK
-981 LLKEYM
+981 LLTEYT

-993 DKAHQDTLNK
+993 DKAHQATINR
-1003 AEREANNKKSKKTKD
+1003 AEKEANNKKSKSTKNK
-1018 SLRFD
+1018 LRFD
-1023 GSIGDLT
+1023 GAIGDLT
-1030 KDLRDN
+1030 KDLRDSKG
-1036 REELENIGADEFK
+1036 EIENIGIDEFK
-1049 NSLDENQ
+1049 DSLDEKQ
-1056 LEAFNEAEKLLD
+1056 LKAFEEAESLLD

-1087 KAMLANLDDSIEG
+1087 GAMLANLDDSIEG
-1100 VNNIDELLEKLSSLD
+1100 VNNVDELLEKLSSVD

-1120 ERALEAGNLDDI
+1120 EKALEASNLDDI
-1132 AKLDRIEELEAQYR
+1132 AKLDKIEELEAQYR
-1146 EFIDQDLSKVA
+1146 EFIEQDLSKVA

-1168 KDIEEKAKKA
+1168 EDIEERAKKA

-1185 EEERVKEP
+1185 EEERIKEP
-1193 KERKLRVPKER
+1193 KERKIREPKER
-1204 KKGENLANRKKANA
+1204 KKRQTLADRKKTTV
-1218 RNKARKEE
+1218 RGKAKKEE
-1226 QPKSRPSVEEDKEA
+1226 QPKSRPSVEEDKKA
-1240 VKKQGTN
+1240 VKNQGT
-1247 SDIANRN
+1247 SGDIARRN
-1254 ARRKKV
+1254 KKRKEK
-1260 GYSSNFANRPQ
+1260 GYSNNFANRPQ

-1291 NPSRIPKFVASKLF
+1291 NPNNIPKFIASKLF
-1305 PGIKTQEDFIKA
+1305 PSIKTQEDFIKA

-1330 DNGAFEYVK
+1330 DNRAFEYVK
-1339 HNLKANDKLVFTVDE
+1339 HNLKANDKLIFTVDE

-1361 VPVVIIKAVDK
+1361 VPVVIIKAIDK

-1412 IVYKYKA
+1412 IVYKFKA
-1419 SKVKSSQKQ
+1419 SKAKEDT
-1428 NVKSS
+1428 N
-1433 TEQSED
+1433 TEQ
-1439 KFNFS
+1439 
-1444 TTSGTRENRYEVTP
+1444 
-1458 HKKIDKDG
+1458 
-1466 NTVITYSA
+1466 
-1474 KVTYVKGAPKGHQ
+1474 Q
-1487 EGEVRTL
+1487 
-1494 EDGNGFTK
+1494 
-1502 LDFDDIDFAEYA
+1502 
-1514 AGDHRED
+1514 
-1521 GTIVT
+1521 
-1526 KDEVDKEDI
+1526 
-1535 KKSREIITNLLTDL
+1535 
-1549 LSNKLNTTIRKIIIA
+1549 
-1564 KDGRVFVD
+1564 
-1572 FQGKDLRVP
+1572 
-1581 LKKEAVSKYLDK
+1581 
-1593 YSSQSKDDLIHI
+1593 
-1605 TNTSQGY
+1605 
-1612 SNLGKIQEW
+1612 
-1621 SKKTADVRTEPDG
+1621 
-1634 FGVKNGLTYFKKS
+1634 
-1647 HEGGRGGDNITIWFR
+1647 
-1662 DELSQSI
+1662 
-1669 KEKIPKLL
+1669 
-1677 DESKDLNEFGD
+1677 
-1688 KVTELINTES
+1688 
-1698 LQINNEEFV
+1698 EEF
-1707 GTEATIVKPTYFSSM
+1707 I
-1722 EEQLGSKKSSWE
+1722 
-1734 YYRDNI
+1734 
-1740 NRTYGGIEY
+1740 
-1749 VTGVMYQA
+1749 
-1757 TLEPAIKFAI
+1757 
-1767 DSRVLPIK
+1767 
-1775 YRSYLG
+1775 
-1781 KTRENAIEKSDLQEI
+1781 
-1796 INELKSLE
+1796 
-1804 INNPS
+1804 
-1809 ELIEYVDRK
+1809 
-1818 SQEQVDSKE
+1818 
-1827 FVGAESSVKRLMGGD
+1827 GAESSVKRLMGGD
-1842 VAFSDTE
+1842 VAFSNTE

-1859 GSTIIFGVVN
+1859 GSTITFGVVN
-1869 DSGMI
+1869 DSGII
-1874 STTNSSVDSKILQVD
+1874 STTNDSVDSKILQVD

-1915 GDVIE
+1915 GTTIE
-1920 DLLEKPNDW
+1920 ELLEKPNDW

-1956 WLGISTQTINVS
+1956 WLGISTQTINMS
-1968 VGHLGTDN
+1968 VGHLNAEN

-1983 ITNADRIRVAYNDAK
+1983 ITNADKIRVAYNDAK
-1998 GERKYIYIALSDDKT
+1998 GNRKYMYITLSDDKT
-2013 ISHDNAKKFIESF
+2013 ISHDNAKKFIGSF
-2026 ASRFSIDSHLTVNLN
+2026 ASRFSIDSPLTVNLN
-2041 TQRLMDKDYINNMS
+2041 TQKLMDKDYINNMS

-2090 KPVKP
+2090 KPIKP

-2101 TTPTGAPKTSKDV
+2101 TTPTGVPKTSKDV

-2128 VYDEEDKLVVGEERT
+2128 VYNDEDKLVVGEERT

-2148 TNKPQEEPKEEPTE
+2148 ATKPQEESKEEPTE
-2162 KQEEKDKQEKQEEKP
+2162 KQEEKEKQEEQEEKP
-2177 VESVDLA
+2177 TESVDLA

-2189 GAKRGK
+2189 GAKRGR
-2195 RRAKPKEENEDKKK
+2195 RRAKPEEKKEDKKK
-2209 DDDNKPEINQDQIDT
+2209 DDDNRPEISQDQIDT

-2244 SESTSTA
+2244 SESTSTSA
-2251 EPTEPKKT
+2251 EPKKT
-2259 VRQRSID
+2259 VRQKSID
-2266 KAISIFPNMDK
+2266 KAISIFPNIDK
-2277 SRIEGVVN
+2277 SRIEGIVN
-2285 RIFDAVEGNEGAM
+2285 RIFDAVESNTGAM
-2298 QILDDIKTVV
+2298 QILEDIKTVV

-2313 VSTPI
+2313 ASTPI

-2333 LDPMEREKLNEESS
+2333 LNPIEKEELDEEAT
-2347 REFNVENKDFNLRTM
+2347 REFNIESKDFNLRTM
-2362 EVIDK
+2362 EIIDK
-2367 VSSALREYLDGYVT
+2367 VSSAFREYLDGYITV
-2381 IKSKALL
+2381 KSKVLL
-2388 NIFKI
+2388 NVFKI
-2393 IKSAVDSLG
+2393 IRNTVNVLG
-2402 KNMIVLNN
+2402 KNTIVLNN
-2410 FFNNILAETTSIII
+2410 FFNNILAETTSIIT
-2424 GETGDSAT
+2424 GEPVDSGI
-2432 EDLRVRYAYSN
+2432 EELRTRYAYSN
-2443 LSNQV
+2443 LSDQV
-2448 KSWLHNRG
+2448 KSWLNNRG

>member
-1 MEVKEQKPY
+1 MKVKEQKPY

-68 SPLYGSN
+68 SPLYSSN

-142 HDFSKLWDNDV
+142 QDFSKLWDNDV
-153 TRTAQAIND
+153 TRVAQEMND
-162 ASEEWLPNYYT
+162 DAEEWLPNYYT

-187 LSANFIFD
+187 FSTNFIFD

-216 GIDLIAKGIGGL
+216 GIDLVAKGLGGL

-268 TAEGTIEALNHV
+268 TAEGTIEALNNS

-340 KEQAYKEIDATRAN
+340 KEQAYKEIDATRDN
-354 MGNADFIANLP
+354 MGNADLLANLP

-371 WFTLGKMFAGGYKAA
+371 WLTFGKMFAGGYKAA
-386 RNISKVTT
+386 RNTSKVTT

-454 MAAREPLKEGFEEMT
+454 MAVREPLKEGNEEMA
-469 QAAAAKSSQNYYG
+469 QSAAAKSSQNYYG

-585 RILKNGNLERDI
+585 RVLKSGNLERDI

-609 QKVAAI
+609 QKIAAI

-630 FENIMYLKEAGKIDL
+630 FENIMYLKEAGKTDL

-669 KEIGLNGGNLNALTK
+669 KEIGLNGENLNALTK

-736 TVKNIG
+736 TVENIG

-756 SSVVSPYLNENGD
+756 SSVVSPYLNEDGD

-790 LKFVTGAMDSI
+790 LDFITGAMDSI

-836 SLSRFVREFLNDQDA
+836 TISRFVREFLNDQDA
-851 IEKLARLDEE
+851 IEELARLDKE
-861 LKGVDVKHLTKEEL
+861 LKGVDVQHLTKEEL

-913 GLALARLLNEE
+913 GLALARLLNED
-924 KETEIDGKKQKVGDY
+924 KEIEIDGKKQKIGDY
-939 LFNSLKTTINANA
+939 LFNAIKTTINANA
-952 AAAQDE
+952 VSTQDD
-958 KENFITTLSDLR
+958 KNSFITTLSDLR

-975 YSTYNK
+975 YNTYNK
-981 LLKEYM
+981 LLTEYT

-993 DKAHQDTLNK
+993 DKAHQATTNR
-1003 AEREANNKKSKKTKD
+1003 AEREVNNKKSKSTKNK
-1018 SLRFD
+1018 LRFD
-1023 GSIGDLT
+1023 GAIGDLT

-1036 REELENIGADEFK
+1036 KGEIENIGIDEFK
-1049 NSLDENQ
+1049 DSLDERQ
-1056 LEAFNEAEKLLD
+1056 LKAFEGAESLLD

-1087 KAMLANLDDSIEG
+1087 DAMLSNLDDSIEG
-1100 VNNIDELLEKLSSLD
+1100 VNNVDELLKKLSSVD

-1120 ERALEAGNLDDI
+1120 EKALEASNLDDI
-1132 AKLDRIEELEAQYR
+1132 AKLDKIEELEAQYR
-1146 EFIDQDLSKVA
+1146 EFIEQDLSKVA

-1168 KDIEEKAKKA
+1168 KDIEERAKKA

-1185 EEERVKEP
+1185 EEKRVREP
-1193 KERKLRVPKER
+1193 KERKIREPKER
-1204 KKGENLANRKKANA
+1204 KKRQTLSDRKKTTV
-1218 RNKARKEE
+1218 RGKAGKEE
-1226 QPKSRPSVEEDKEA
+1226 QPKSRPSIEEDKKA
-1240 VKKQGTN
+1240 VKKQGTSN
-1247 SDIANRN
+1247 DIATRN
-1254 ARRKKV
+1254 TRRKEK
-1260 GYSSNFANRPQ
+1260 GYSNNFANRPQ

-1291 NPSRIPKFVASKLF
+1291 NSSRIPKFIPSKLF
-1305 PGIKTQEDFIKA
+1305 PDIKTQEDFIKT

-1339 HNLKANDKLVFTVDE
+1339 HNLKANDKLIFTVDE

-1361 VPVVIIKAVDK
+1361 VPVVIIKAIDK

-1412 IVYKYKA
+1412 IVYKFKA

-1444 TTSGTRENRYEVTP
+1444 ITSKTRENRYEVTP

-1494 EDGNGFTK
+1494 EDENGFTK

-1535 KKSREIITNLLTDL
+1535 EKSREIITNLLTDL
-1549 LSNKLNTTIRKIIIA
+1549 PSNKLNTTIRKIIIA

-1612 SNLGKIQEW
+1612 SDLGEIQEW

-1634 FGVKNGLTYFKKS
+1634 FGIKNGLTYFKKS

-1662 DELSQSI
+1662 NEPSQSI

-1698 LQINNEEFV
+1698 SQINNEEF
-1707 GTEATIVKPTYFSSM
+1707 I
-1722 EEQLGSKKSSWE
+1722 
-1734 YYRDNI
+1734 
-1740 NRTYGGIEY
+1740 
-1749 VTGVMYQA
+1749 
-1757 TLEPAIKFAI
+1757 
-1767 DSRVLPIK
+1767 
-1775 YRSYLG
+1775 
-1781 KTRENAIEKSDLQEI
+1781 
-1796 INELKSLE
+1796 
-1804 INNPS
+1804 
-1809 ELIEYVDRK
+1809 
-1818 SQEQVDSKE
+1818 
-1827 FVGAESSVKRLMGGD
+1827 GAESSVKRLMGGD

-1859 GSTIIFGVVN
+1859 GSTITFGVVN

-1915 GDVIE
+1915 GTTIE
-1920 DLLEKPNDW
+1920 ELLEKPNDW

-1956 WLGISTQTINVS
+1956 WLGISTQTINIS
-1968 VGHLGTDN
+1968 VGHLNTDN
-1976 KFTEDTD
+1976 KFTEDTE
-1983 ITNADRIRVAYNDAK
+1983 ITNADKIRVAYNDAK
-1998 GERKYIYIALSDDKT
+1998 GDRKYMYITLSDDKT

-2026 ASRFSIDSHLTVNLN
+2026 ASRFSIESPLTVNLN

-2074 TYNKTQTEIDN
+2074 TYNKTQTELDN

-2101 TTPTGAPKTSKDV
+2101 TTPTGAPKASKDV

-2148 TNKPQEEPKEEPTE
+2148 ATKSQEESKEEPTE

-2177 VESVDLA
+2177 TESVDLA

-2244 SESTSTA
+2244 SESTSTSA
-2251 EPTEPKKT
+2251 EPKKT
-2259 VRQRSID
+2259 VRQKSID
-2266 KAISIFPNMDK
+2266 KAISIFPNIDK
-2277 SRIEGVVN
+2277 SRIKGIVN
-2285 RIFDAVEGNEGAM
+2285 RIFDAVESNTGAM
-2298 QILDDIKTVV
+2298 QILEDIKNTVN
-2308 SFFKK
+2308 FFKK

-2318 ANISTRAYNNFINAV
+2318 GNISTRAYNNFINAV
-2333 LDPMEREKLNEESS
+2333 LDPIEKEELNEEAT
-2347 REFNVENKDFNLRTM
+2347 REFNIESKDFNLRAM
-2362 EVIDK
+2362 EVMDK
-2367 VSSALREYLDGYVT
+2367 VSSAFREYLNGYIT

-2393 IKSAVDSLG
+2393 IRNTVNVLG
-2402 KNMIVLNN
+2402 KNTIVLNN
-2410 FFNNILAETTSIII
+2410 FFNNILAETTSIIT
-2424 GETGDSAT
+2424 GEPVDSGT
-2432 EDLRVRYAYSN
+2432 EELRTRYAYNN
-2443 LSNQV
+2443 LSDQV
-2448 KSWLHNRG
+2448 KSWLNNRG

>member
-1 MEVKEQKPY
+1 MKVKEQKPY

-68 SPLYGSN
+68 SPLYGSK
-75 TKLGQSYFDQDVY
+75 TRLGQSYFDQDVY

-137 SAAVN
+137 SVAVN

-162 ASEEWLPNYYT
+162 AAEEWLPNYYT
-173 KQQTEGSWYSPSNI
+173 NQQTEGSWYSPSNI
-187 LSANFIFD
+187 FSANFIFD
-195 KVIKNIGFTVGAAY
+195 KVVKNIGFTVGAAY

-228 RAMALTG
+228 RAMAFTG
-235 KTFKEAAELGAR
+235 KTFREAAELGAR

-268 TAEGTIEALNHV
+268 TAEGTIEALNNS
-280 KDYVDIYRQK
+280 KDYVDIYRK
-290 VDAHTAEG
+290 KYDALTEEG

-340 KEQAYKEIDATRAN
+340 KEQAYKEIDATRDN
-354 MGNADFIANLP
+354 MGNADLLANLP

-371 WFTLGKMFAGGYKAA
+371 WLTFGKMFAGGYKAA
-386 RNISKVTT
+386 RNTSKVTT
-394 RATKEAMAAAKA
+394 RATKEAMTAAKA

-454 MAAREPLKEGFEEMT
+454 MAAREPLKEGFEEMN

-487 IYDAAMDNNSRDQVL
+487 IYDAAMNNNSRDQVL

-534 GSPTFGKKNNSTS
+534 GSPTFGKKNNNTS

-570 IKGRQDEAEIVSHVN
+570 IKGRQDEAKIVSHVN
-585 RILKNGNLERDI
+585 RILKSGNLERDI

-669 KEIGLNGGNLNALTK
+669 KEIGLNGENLNALTK

-692 SEELTKQKEAAL
+692 SEKLTKQKEAAL

-836 SLSRFVREFLNDQDA
+836 SISRFVREFLNDQDA

-924 KETEIDGKKQKVGDY
+924 KEVEIDGKKQKVGDY
-939 LFNSLKTTINANA
+939 LFNALKTTINANA

-993 DKAHQDTLNK
+993 DKAHQDTLNR

-1146 EFIDQDLSKVA
+1146 EFIEQDLSKVA

-1218 RNKARKEE
+1218 RKKAGKEE

-1260 GYSSNFANRPQ
+1260 GYSNNFANRPQ

-1339 HNLKANDKLVFTVDE
+1339 HNLKANDKLIFTIDE

-1412 IVYKYKA
+1412 IVYKFKA
-1419 SKVKSSQKQ
+1419 SKAKE
-1428 NVKSS
+1428 NTN
-1433 TEQSED
+1433 TEQ
-1439 KFNFS
+1439 
-1444 TTSGTRENRYEVTP
+1444 
-1458 HKKIDKDG
+1458 
-1466 NTVITYSA
+1466 
-1474 KVTYVKGAPKGHQ
+1474 Q
-1487 EGEVRTL
+1487 
-1494 EDGNGFTK
+1494 
-1502 LDFDDIDFAEYA
+1502 
-1514 AGDHRED
+1514 
-1521 GTIVT
+1521 
-1526 KDEVDKEDI
+1526 
-1535 KKSREIITNLLTDL
+1535 
-1549 LSNKLNTTIRKIIIA
+1549 
-1564 KDGRVFVD
+1564 
-1572 FQGKDLRVP
+1572 
-1581 LKKEAVSKYLDK
+1581 
-1593 YSSQSKDDLIHI
+1593 
-1605 TNTSQGY
+1605 
-1612 SNLGKIQEW
+1612 
-1621 SKKTADVRTEPDG
+1621 
-1634 FGVKNGLTYFKKS
+1634 
-1647 HEGGRGGDNITIWFR
+1647 
-1662 DELSQSI
+1662 
-1669 KEKIPKLL
+1669 
-1677 DESKDLNEFGD
+1677 
-1688 KVTELINTES
+1688 
-1698 LQINNEEFV
+1698 EEF
-1707 GTEATIVKPTYFSSM
+1707 I
-1722 EEQLGSKKSSWE
+1722 
-1734 YYRDNI
+1734 
-1740 NRTYGGIEY
+1740 
-1749 VTGVMYQA
+1749 
-1757 TLEPAIKFAI
+1757 
-1767 DSRVLPIK
+1767 
-1775 YRSYLG
+1775 
-1781 KTRENAIEKSDLQEI
+1781 
-1796 INELKSLE
+1796 
-1804 INNPS
+1804 
-1809 ELIEYVDRK
+1809 
-1818 SQEQVDSKE
+1818 
-1827 FVGAESSVKRLMGGD
+1827 GAESSVKRLMGGD

-1859 GSTIIFGVVN
+1859 GSTITFGVVN

-1956 WLGISTQTINVS
+1956 WLGISTQTINAS

-2026 ASRFSIDSHLTVNLN
+2026 ASRFSIDSPLTVNLN

-2148 TNKPQEEPKEEPTE
+2148 ANKSQEEPKEEPTE

-2313 VSTPI
+2313 ASTPI

-2381 IKSKALL
+2381 VKSKALL

-2432 EDLRVRYAYSN
+2432 EDLRVKYAYSN

>member
-1 MEVKEQKPY
+1 M
-10 DIAKSGPQSY
+10 
-20 RLLQEQNAQNFK
+20 
-32 IDAPTSK
+32 
-39 EYLYEKNQANAYLG
+39 
-53 HSMYNAVE
+53 E

-68 SPLYGSN
+68 SPLYGSK
-75 TKLGQSYFDQDVY
+75 TRLGQSYFDQDVY

-122 TTALSGILGIPYGIA
+122 TTALSGTLGTIYGIG
-137 SAAVN
+137 SAFAN
-142 HDFSKLWDNDV
+142 QDFSKLWDNEV
-153 TRTAQAIND
+153 TRAAQAIND

-173 KQQTEGSWYSPSNI
+173 TQQTESPWYSLSNI
-187 LSANFIFD
+187 FSANFIFD
-195 KVIKNIGFTVGAAY
+195 KVVKNIGFTVGAAY

-216 GIDLIAKGIGGL
+216 GINLVAKGFGGL

-235 KTFKEAAELGAR
+235 KTFREAAELGAR

-268 TAEGTIEALNHV
+268 TAEGTIEALNNS

-290 VDAHTAEG
+290 IDAHTAEG

-325 KSLILQDK
+325 KSLILRDK
-333 LYKLQRA
+333 LYKLQGA
-340 KEQAYKEIDATRAN
+340 KEQAYKEIDATRDN
-354 MGNADFIANLP
+354 MGNADLLANLP

-371 WFTLGKMFAGGYKAA
+371 WLTFGKMFAGGYKAA
-386 RNISKVTT
+386 RNTSKVTT
-394 RATKEAMAAAKA
+394 RATKEAMTAAKA
-406 EGKEAVERLNNIVK
+406 EGKEAIERLNNIVK
-420 KAKKTGYQGL
+420 KTKKTGYQGL

-482 SRVDA
+482 SKVDA

-570 IKGRQDEAEIVSHVN
+570 IKGRQDEAKIVSHVN
-585 RILKNGNLERDI
+585 RILKSGNLERDI

-669 KEIGLNGGNLNALTK
+669 KEIGLNGENLNALTK
-684 RREELVAQ
+684 RRDELVAQ
-692 SEELTKQKEAAL
+692 SEELVKQKDAAAKAVEDFKNNTEPTEEQQAQL
-704 KGIESFRNSTTLTP
+704 ATASDTINRINEGIE
-718 EESAKIQVA
+718 
-727 EQTVARIDE
+727 
-736 TVKNIG
+736 NIN
-742 NTIEDIDKQLKDKK
+742 NTIDDIDKQLQDKK
-756 SSVVSPYLNENGD
+756 SSIISPYLNENGD

-836 SLSRFVREFLNDQDA
+836 TMSRFVREFLNDQDA
-851 IEKLARLDEE
+851 IEELARLDEK
-861 LKGVDVKHLTKEEL
+861 LKGVDVQHLTKEEL

-952 AAAQDE
+952 AATQDE
-958 KENFITTLSDLR
+958 KENFITTLSDLK

-993 DKAHQDTLNK
+993 DKAHQATLNR

-1056 LEAFNEAEKLLD
+1056 LKAFNEAEKLLD

-1120 ERALEAGNLDDI
+1120 ERALEASNLDDI

-1146 EFIDQDLSKVA
+1146 EFIEQDLSKVA

-1193 KERKLRVPKER
+1193 KEKKLRVPKER
-1204 KKGENLANRKKANA
+1204 KKEENLANRKKANA
-1218 RNKARKEE
+1218 RNKAGKEE
-1226 QPKSRPSVEEDKEA
+1226 QPKSRPSVQEDKEA

-1260 GYSSNFANRPQ
+1260 GYSNNFANRPQ
-1271 LSETFFYGRD
+1271 LSETFFYSRD

-1291 NPSRIPKFVASKLF
+1291 NPSRIPKFIPSKLF
-1305 PGIKTQEDFIKA
+1305 PSIKAQEDFIKA

-1339 HNLKANDKLVFTVDE
+1339 HNLKANDKLIFTIDE

-1361 VPVVIIKAVDK
+1361 VPVVIIKAIDK

-1389 SINTKTDLTYGT
+1389 SINTKTDSTYGT

-1419 SKVKSSQKQ
+1419 SKAKDSQVKTSSNISFKTDYQYDKKMSAYGIEG
-1428 NVKSS
+1428 NL
-1433 TEQSED
+1433 SEVVNGTAIYKD
-1439 KFNFS
+1439 ANGNSNILLVAKGDHTFIGIFRE
-1444 TTSGTRENRYEVTP
+1444 SGSNRWSIKMENPT
-1458 HKKIDKDG
+1458 KDKDFKNMIASVMSQLPIGSELFERTSISVDGLRIFAQQLNHGFEIG
-1466 NTVITYSA
+1466 NDTYETSLN
-1474 KVTYVKGAPKGHQ
+1474 GADLGNVFNMSKQ
-1487 EGEVRTL
+1487 EQ
-1494 EDGNGFTK
+1494 EDMSQV
-1502 LDFDDIDFAEYA
+1502 LA
-1514 AGDHRED
+1514 
-1521 GTIVT
+1521 
-1526 KDEVDKEDI
+1526 
-1535 KKSREIITNLLTDL
+1535 
-1549 LSNKLNTTIRKIIIA
+1549 
-1564 KDGRVFVD
+1564 DGRNID
-1572 FQGKDLRVP
+1572 NIRNI
-1581 LKKEAVSKYLDK
+1581 LKPYLEK
-1593 YSSQSKDDLIHI
+1593 
-1605 TNTSQGY
+1605 
-1612 SNLGKIQEW
+1612 
-1621 SKKTADVRTEPDG
+1621 
-1634 FGVKNGLTYFKKS
+1634 FGVKDINKVVFFGKNSSGETVVRLKLPVLEKVRQ
-1647 HEGGRGGDNITIWFR
+1647 ENI
-1662 DELSQSI
+1662 D
-1669 KEKIPKLL
+1669 
-1677 DESKDLNEFGD
+1677 
-1688 KVTELINTES
+1688 TE
-1698 LQINNEEFV
+1698 QQEEF
-1707 GTEATIVKPTYFSSM
+1707 I
-1722 EEQLGSKKSSWE
+1722 
-1734 YYRDNI
+1734 
-1740 NRTYGGIEY
+1740 
-1749 VTGVMYQA
+1749 
-1757 TLEPAIKFAI
+1757 
-1767 DSRVLPIK
+1767 
-1775 YRSYLG
+1775 
-1781 KTRENAIEKSDLQEI
+1781 
-1796 INELKSLE
+1796 
-1804 INNPS
+1804 
-1809 ELIEYVDRK
+1809 
-1818 SQEQVDSKE
+1818 
-1827 FVGAESSVKRLMGGD
+1827 GAESSVKRLMGGD

-1859 GSTIIFGVVN
+1859 GSTITFGVVN
-1869 DSGMI
+1869 DSGVI
-1874 STTNSSVDSKILQVD
+1874 STTNSNVDSKILQVD

-1915 GDVIE
+1915 GTTIE
-1920 DLLEKPNDW
+1920 ELLKKPNDW

-1998 GERKYIYIALSDDKT
+1998 GERKYIYIALSDNKT

-2026 ASRFSIDSHLTVNLN
+2026 ASRFSIDSPLTVNLN

-2128 VYDEEDKLVVGEERT
+2128 VYDEGDKLVVGEERT

-2148 TNKPQEEPKEEPTE
+2148 ANKPQEEPKEEPTE

-2266 KAISIFPNMDK
+2266 KAISIFPNIDK

-2313 VSTPI
+2313 ASTPI
-2318 ANISTRAYNNFINAV
+2318 ANISTRAYNNFINIV
-2333 LDPMEREKLNEESS
+2333 LEPMEREKLDEEAT
-2347 REFNVENKDFNLRTM
+2347 REFNIESKDFDLKIM
-2362 EVIDK
+2362 EVLDK
-2367 VSSALREYLDGYVT
+2367 VSSAFREYLDGYVT
-2381 IKSKALL
+2381 VKSKALL

-2432 EDLRVRYAYSN
+2432 EDLRTRYAYSN
-2443 LSNQV
+2443 LSDQV
-2448 KSWLHNRG
+2448 KSWLNSRG

>member
-1 MEVKEQKPY
+1 MKVKEQKPY

-137 SAAVN
+137 SAAIN
-142 HDFSKLWDNDV
+142 QDFSKLWDNDV

-162 ASEEWLPNYYT
+162 AAEEWLPNYYT

-187 LSANFIFD
+187 FSANSIFD

-216 GIDLIAKGIGGL
+216 GIDLIAKGLGGL

-247 AMNMSNATRVTKA
+247 AMNMSKATRVTKA

-268 TAEGTIEALNHV
+268 TAEGTIEALNNS
-280 KDYVDIYRQK
+280 KDYVDIYRK
-290 VDAHTAEG
+290 KYDALTAEG

-354 MGNADFIANLP
+354 MGNADFRANLL

-371 WFTLGKMFAGGYKAA
+371 WLTFGKMFAGGYKAA
-386 RNISKVTT
+386 RNTSKVTT
-394 RATKEAMAAAKA
+394 RATKEAMTAAKA

-430 TDEEKALVEEGT
+430 TDEEKTLVEEGT

-454 MAAREPLKEGFEEMT
+454 MAVREPLKEGNEEMS
-469 QAAAAKSSQNYYG
+469 QSAAAKSSQNYYG

-534 GSPTFGKKNNSTS
+534 GSPTFGKKNNRTS

-585 RILKNGNLERDI
+585 RILKSGNLERDI

-669 KEIGLNGGNLNALTK
+669 KEIGLNGENLNALTK

-736 TVKNIG
+736 TIKNIG

-756 SSVVSPYLNENGD
+756 SSVVSPYLNEDGD

-818 WYKVMMLDWK
+818 WYKVMMLDWE

-836 SLSRFVREFLNDQDA
+836 SISRFVREFLNDQNA
-851 IEKLARLDEE
+851 IEELARLDEE

-924 KETEIDGKKQKVGDY
+924 KEVEIDGKKQKVGDY
-939 LFNSLKTTINANA
+939 LFNALKTTINAN

-993 DKAHQDTLNK
+993 DKAHQATLNK

-1056 LEAFNEAEKLLD
+1056 LKVFNEAEKLLD

-1087 KAMLANLDDSIEG
+1087 NAMLANLDDSIEG
-1100 VNNIDELLEKLSSLD
+1100 VNNVDELLKKLSSVD

-1120 ERALEAGNLDDI
+1120 ERALEASNLDDI

-1146 EFIDQDLSKVA
+1146 EFIEQDLSKVA
-1157 DAIEAKRKAQI
+1157 EAIEAKRKAQI
-1168 KDIEEKAKKA
+1168 KDIEERAKKA

-1185 EEERVKEP
+1185 EEKRVREP

-1218 RNKARKEE
+1218 RNKAEKEE
-1226 QPKSRPSVEEDKEA
+1226 QPKSKSSVAEDKEA
-1240 VKKQGTN
+1240 VKKQGTSN
-1247 SDIANRN
+1247 DIAYRN
-1254 ARRKKV
+1254 KRRKEK
-1260 GYSSNFANRPQ
+1260 GYSNNFANRPQ

-1291 NPSRIPKFVASKLF
+1291 NPSRIPKFVASRLF
-1305 PGIKTQEDFIKA
+1305 PSIKTQEDFIKA

-1339 HNLKANDKLVFTVDE
+1339 HNLKANDKLIFTVDE

-1361 VPVVIIKAVDK
+1361 VPVVIIKAIDK

-1389 SINTKTDLTYGT
+1389 SINTKTDSTYGT

-1444 TTSGTRENRYEVTP
+1444 TTSGTRESRYEVTP
-1458 HKKIDKDG
+1458 HKKTDKDG

-1494 EDGNGFTK
+1494 EDGSGFAK

-1514 AGDHRED
+1514 AGGRRED

-1535 KKSREIITNLLTDL
+1535 EKSKEVITNLLTGS
-1549 LSNKLNTTIRKIIIA
+1549 LSNKLNTNIRQITIA

-1572 FQGKDLRVP
+1572 FQVKDLRVP

-1593 YSSQSKDDLIHI
+1593 Q
-1605 TNTSQGY
+1605 
-1612 SNLGKIQEW
+1612 
-1621 SKKTADVRTEPDG
+1621 
-1634 FGVKNGLTYFKKS
+1634 
-1647 HEGGRGGDNITIWFR
+1647 
-1662 DELSQSI
+1662 
-1669 KEKIPKLL
+1669 
-1677 DESKDLNEFGD
+1677 
-1688 KVTELINTES
+1688 
-1698 LQINNEEFV
+1698 
-1707 GTEATIVKPTYFSSM
+1707 
-1722 EEQLGSKKSSWE
+1722 
-1734 YYRDNI
+1734 
-1740 NRTYGGIEY
+1740 
-1749 VTGVMYQA
+1749 
-1757 TLEPAIKFAI
+1757 
-1767 DSRVLPIK
+1767 
-1775 YRSYLG
+1775 
-1781 KTRENAIEKSDLQEI
+1781 
-1796 INELKSLE
+1796 
-1804 INNPS
+1804 
-1809 ELIEYVDRK
+1809 
-1818 SQEQVDSKE
+1818 SQEQVNSKE

-1842 VAFSDTE
+1842 VAFSNTE

-1859 GSTIIFGVVN
+1859 GSTITFGVVN

-1874 STTNSSVDSKILQVD
+1874 STTNSNVDSKILQVD

-1956 WLGISTQTINVS
+1956 WLGISTQTINAS

-1998 GERKYIYIALSDDKT
+1998 GERRYIYIALSDDKT

-2026 ASRFSIDSHLTVNLN
+2026 ASRFSIDSPLTVNLN

-2074 TYNKTQTEIDN
+2074 TYNKTQIEIDN

-2101 TTPTGAPKTSKDV
+2101 TTPTGAPKASKDV

-2148 TNKPQEEPKEEPTE
+2148 ANKPQEEPKEEPTE

-2177 VESVDLA
+2177 TESVDLA

-2195 RRAKPKEENEDKKK
+2195 RRAKPEEKKEDKKK

-2244 SESTSTA
+2244 SESTSTST

-2259 VRQRSID
+2259 VRQRLID

-2313 VSTPI
+2313 VATPI
-2318 ANISTRAYNNFINAV
+2318 GNISTRAYNNFINTV
-2333 LDPMEREKLNEESS
+2333 LDPMEREKLDEESS

-2367 VSSALREYLDGYVT
+2367 VSSALREYLDGYITV
-2381 IKSKALL
+2381 KSKALL

-2432 EDLRVRYAYSN
+2432 EDLRIKYAYSN
-2443 LSNQV
+2443 LSDQV
-2448 KSWLHNRG
+2448 KSWLNNRG